1 MGNKSIQK
9 FFADQNS
16 VIDLSSLGNAK
27 GAKVSLS
34 GPDMNI
40 TTPRGSVIIV
50 NGALYS
56 SIKGNNLAVKFKDKT
71 ITGAKILGSVDLKDI
86 QLERIDSS
94 LVDSAQV
101 EKKGN
106 GKRRNK
112 KEEEEL
118 KKQLD
123 DAENAKKEA
132 DKAKEEAEKAKEA
145 AEKAL
150 NEAFEVQNSSK
161 QIEEMLQN
169 FLADNVAKDNL
180 AQQSDASQ
188 QNTQAKATQASKQN
202 DAEKV
207 LPQPINKNTS
217 TGKSNSSKNEENKL
231 DAESVKE
238 PLKVTLALAAESNS
252 GSKDDSITN
261 FTKPQFVGS
270 TAPNATVIIKI
281 NGIAVGQ
288 AVADS
293 LGNFTFTAP
302 ETLTDGTYNLEA
314 EAKTADGSGSAKLV
328 ITIDSVTDKPTF
340 ELSPESSVSGH
351 KGLTPTLTPS
361 IVGTAEENAKVD
373 IYVDNKLVASVD
385 VDKDGNWSYEF
396 KDNEL
401 SEGENSIKVVAVDK
415 AGNKNET
422 TDSII
427 TDTIAPEKPTIEL
440 DDSSDSGIKND
451 NITNSTLPTFIGVA
465 EPGSTVSIYLGLKH
479 LGEVIV
485 AKDGTWSYTLTT
497 PLKDGEYNITAT
509 ATDIAGHTS
518 ATANLPFTID
528 TRISYFSA
536 EIETTNDSGIVGDN
550 VTNNTR
556 PTFTGKTEP
565 NAIIS
570 VINSETGE
578 EVIFKANDKGEWTF
592 NFTSDSVEG
601 INNLT
606 FTVEDV
612 AGNKKDFSFSYVI
625 DTIAPVPPTVS
636 LEDYVVLPNGIILS
650 GNDLPALVGTAEP
663 KSTILLMRD
672 GKLYDSI
679 EVDSNGTWNYQFSN
693 KFLQGAYDIEIIS
706 QDAAGNKSSTVK
718 YSFTIQ
724 TEVVPPK
731 AELDASD
738 DSGAKGDWITNKHNA
753 LTLLGTAD
761 RFATVNILIDGKTIG
776 VTTADADGNWNFD
789 ISRNLSD
796 NVYKITV
803 ESIDPLGRTSSVDYQ
818 LTIDSF
824 TPIPTVML
832 HDSADSGVKGDM
844 ITKINTPLF
853 TGMAEANAKV
863 SIYVDGVLSGEAIAG
878 DDGVWNFQF
887 TTALSDGSH
896 DVTVKVEDIAGNT
909 ASSSAYN
916 FQIVTQTQKPTIE
929 LVNDTGVDNTDH
941 IINEKNPALTGTAA
955 PYSTVKLYIDG
966 ALIAEVRTNKDG
978 RWEYTLKADQGLV
991 DGDHRITASVEDIAG
1006 NIAHSDPFLIS
1017 VDTAISI
1024 PIVSLSPD
1032 SDSGISDD
1040 NLTNIVKPTLHL
1052 KDIDPDII
1060 SVQVWDAMSDT
1071 QIGVATQQPDG
1082 SWAYTFTSDL
1092 TEGLHQVYVKVEDI
1106 AGNKANSAIFD
1117 FTIDTTVSTPVISLL
1132 SKDDTG
1138 VTGDNLTNINKPGFA
1153 ISGVDADAHRVV
1165 VQVMH
1170 NGVSEEIEL
1179 SHLNGSWLFIPGN
1192 TWADGSYTL
1201 TVKVEDKAGNTNY
1214 SAPLTV
1220 VIDTQ
1225 IAIDGVELVNDSGVK
1240 GDNMTNDDRPH
1251 FRVTVPTDV
1260 NEVRLSIDGGNSW
1273 VQATPGVAGSWEYI
1287 WPTDLADGQY
1297 TLTVEAT
1304 DKAGNTVT
1312 KTIDFAVDTTLSVPV
1327 IVLDSADD
1335 TGIQGDNMTN
1345 STQPTFALQ
1354 HIDDDA
1360 VRVTVSVEHGGVT
1373 TTFDATKGTGG
1384 WTFTPPTSW
1393 ADGDYTLS
1401 VSVEDK
1407 AGNTSHSASLT
1418 VTVDTQIAINNIEL
1432 VNDSGIP
1439 DDNLTNNVRP
1449 HFQVTVPTDVN
1460 VVRLSIDGGKT
1471 WFNATQSATP
1481 GVWDYIWPDDVAD
1494 GGYTLTVEATD
1505 EAGNKATQTL
1515 DFTID
1520 TTLSVPTLSLDSAD
1534 DSGIAGD
1541 NITNVKTPGF
1551 TLNNIDTDVSRVIVE
1566 VMHNGIKQEVP
1577 LVQTGGQWRFAPT
1590 SDWADG
1596 DYILTVK
1603 VEDRAGNVK
1612 QSAPLT
1618 VTVDTHI
1625 AIDRIELVNDSGIPG
1640 DNLTN
1645 EARPHFQVTVPADVN
1660 GVRLSIDGGK
1670 TWFDA
1675 TQSATSGVWD
1685 YTWLTNV
1692 ANGPHTLMVEASDK
1706 AGNKT
1711 TQKLDFTIDTILS
1724 EPTITLDSADD
1735 SAAGDNITNVKMPG
1749 FTLGNIDAD
1758 VTKVVVTVAH
1768 DGKNQQIELIKNGGV
1783 WRFTP
1788 GAAWTD
1794 GDYTLTVKVEDKA
1807 GNTNYSAPLTVTIDT
1822 QTSIDR
1828 IELLNDTGIVGDNL
1842 TNEARPQFHI
1852 TVPTDVNSVQL
1863 SLDGGI
1869 NWVNATLT
1877 SDGVWEYIWPT
1888 DLVENTYT
1896 LTVKA
1901 TDVAGNTAT
1910 ETLNFIIDTT
1920 LSTPTITLDSADDSG
1935 TANDNKTNVKTPGFI
1950 IGGIDSDVTQVVVQ
1964 VMRDGHSEEVEL
1976 TQTNGQWRFV
1986 PGSAWT
1992 DGDYTLT
1999 VTVKDEAGN
2008 IRHSA
2013 PLTVTIDT
2021 QITIDHIE
2029 LVNDSGIPDDNLTN
2043 NVRPHFQ
2050 VTVPT
2055 DVNVVRLSIDGGKTW
2070 FNATQSATPGV
2081 WDYTWLAD
2089 VGEGKHT
2096 LTVEATD
2103 KAGNKTTQ
2111 QLDFIIDT
2119 LLSEPTIVL
2128 DNTDDSG
2135 TKGDHLTNVNKPTF
2149 LLGNIDADARY
2160 VTVEVQHGGTKEV
2173 LTATKDATGNWSVTP
2188 TGTWA
2193 DGDYTLTVRVEDEAG
2208 NEKHSASLTVTVD
2221 TQITIDVIE
2230 LVNDNGIP
2238 GDNMTNDAHPQF
2250 RVTVPGDVNEVS
2262 LSIDGGV
2269 TWVKATQS
2277 ATPGVWNYTWPGTV
2291 PDGDYTLN
2299 VKATDN
2305 AGNTVTETLHFTID
2319 TTLSTPVI
2327 VLDSADDSGV
2337 HGDNMTNHTQPTFAL
2352 QHIDDDAVRVTV
2364 SVEHGGVTTT
2374 FDATKDA
2381 GGWTFT
2387 PTGAWADGDYT
2398 LSVSVEDK
2406 AGNTSH
2412 SASLTVTVDTQIA
2425 INNIELVND
2434 SGIPDDN
2441 LTNNVRPHFQVTVP
2455 TDVNVVRLSI
2465 DGGKTWFNA
2474 TQSATPGV
2482 WDYIWPDDVADGGYT
2497 LTVEATDEAGNK
2509 ATQTLD
2515 FTIDT
2520 TLSVPTLS
2528 LDSADDSGIAGDNI
2542 TNVKTPGFTL
2552 NNIDTD
2558 VSRVIVEV
2566 MHNGIKQEVPLV
2578 QTGGQW
2584 RFAPTSDWADG
2595 DYILTVKVEDRA
2607 GNVKQSAPLT
2617 VTVDTH
2623 IAIDRIELV
2632 NDSGIPGDNLTNEAR
2647 PHFQVT
2653 VPADVN
2659 GVRLSIDGGKTWFD
2673 ATQSATSGVWDY
2685 TWLTNVANGPH
2696 TLMVEASDKAG
2707 NKTTQKL
2714 DFTIDTILSE
2724 PTITLDSADDSAAGD
2739 NITNVKMPGFTLGN
2753 IDADVTKVVVTVAHD
2768 GKNQQI
2774 ELIKN
2779 GGVWRFTPGAA
2790 WTDGDYTLTVKVE
2803 DKAGNTNYSAPLTVT
2818 IDTQTSIDRI
2828 ELLNDTGIVGDNLT
2842 NEARPQFHITV
2853 PTDVNSVQLSL
2864 DGGIN
2869 WVNATLTSDGVWEYI
2884 WPTDLVE
2891 NTYTLTVKATDVA
2904 GNTATETLNFIIDTT
2919 LSTPTITLDSADDS
2933 GTANDN
2939 KTNVKTPGFIIGG
2952 IDSDVTQVVVQVM
2965 RDGHSEEVELTQT
2978 NGQWRFVPGSAW
2990 TDGDYT
2996 LTVTVKDEAGNIRH
3010 SAPLTVTIDTQITID
3025 HIELVND
3032 SGIPDDNLTNNV
3044 RPHFQVTVPTD
3055 VNVVRLSIDGGKTWF
3070 NATQSATPGVWDYT
3084 WLADVGEGKH
3094 TLTVEATDKAGN
3106 KTTQQLDFIID
3117 TLLSE
3122 PTIVLDNTDDS
3133 GTKGDNL
3140 TNVNKPT
3147 FLLGNIDADARYVT
3161 VEVQH
3166 GGTKEVLTATKGATG
3181 IWSVTPTGTWADGDY
3196 TLTVRVE
3203 DDAGN
3208 VKYSAPLTVTVDTQI
3223 TIDVIELVND
3233 NGIPGDN
3240 LTNDVRPHFRV
3251 TVPGDVNEVRLS
3263 IDGGNTWVRATQGTA
3278 GIWDYTWPKD
3288 VTDGLHTLT
3297 VEATDKAG
3305 NKTTQTLDFTIDTR
3319 LSTPTIAMDSRDDT
3333 GAIGDHIT
3341 SVKRPGFTIGNID
3354 ADAHSVILRI
3364 TQGGN
3369 SQEVTL
3375 TQVGGQWRFTPDADW
3390 ADGSYT
3396 LTVEVTDNAGNV
3408 RQSTPLVVTVDT
3420 QTSITDI
3427 TLVNDHGVPDD
3438 NLTNSTRPQFE
3449 ITVPA
3454 DVNSV
3459 QLSIDGG
3466 ANWVSATQGIEGVWG
3481 YTWPTDMGDGKHTLT
3496 VMVTDRAGNTATQT
3510 LEFFIDTR
3518 LSTPTIALDSTDDT
3532 GTPGDDMTNRTRPTF
3547 ILQNIDSDV
3556 INVTVSVTH
3565 NGTTTSFTATQ
3576 GAGGWS
3582 FTPPAP
3588 WGDGDYTLTVTVED
3602 RAGNTR
3608 PSTPLTVTVDTQ
3620 IAIDRIELVNDSGV
3634 PGDNVTKHVRPQ
3646 FQISVPDD
3654 VEKVLLSIDGGTT
3667 WVTAIKS
3674 STAGIWDYTWPTDM
3688 PEGQHTLTVEVTDG
3702 AGNKMTETLNFTIDI
3717 TLLTPTIELAP
3728 DQDTGQNKNDNLTSV
3743 TQPVFVLGSID
3754 KDVRHVELS
3763 IEHNG
3768 TFKTVVLTESA
3779 DGWRYRPDSALA
3791 DGSYTFTVTVT
3802 DVAGNQ
3808 QTSAPLKVT
3817 IDGTLTTPVIEL
3829 AAGEDSGTV
3838 GDRLTNHD
3846 RPVFD
3851 IHQVDSDV
3859 TRVMVKV
3866 TYNGK
3871 THEEAAVFTNGQ
3883 WRFTPSASWAD
3894 GSYQLAVVV
3903 EDLAGNVKESAPFE
3917 VRIDTTTTI
3926 NNIVLLNDT
3935 GVQNDQLTNVAKP
3948 SFRIDVPGD
3957 VVQVRVTL
3965 DGGANWNVIRKN
3977 ADGQWIFDSPNTLV
3991 DGTYTLRVEA
4001 TDEAGNI
4008 ANKDLVFNIDTNI
4021 QVPTIALDAGQD
4033 TGANTADN
4041 ITNISRPTFTI
4052 GNVDPDV
4059 IKVVVTI
4066 DGHDY
4071 NATKV
4076 GAGWQF
4082 TPGNAIPDGSYNIT
4096 VTVEDKAGNTATSKP
4111 LPVVIDTTAEIE
4123 SVTLVTDSGDSD
4135 VDNITKV
4142 DKPQFSIVT
4151 ADDITHVRVK
4161 IDNAANW
4168 IELTKGGDGRWI
4180 FNVGSAL
4187 PDGQHT
4193 LLVDVTDIAGNVAQ
4207 ETLQF
4212 TIDTTLRE
4220 PTIVLDPT
4228 HDTGDDTNDNLTR
4241 INKPVFI
4248 IGNVDNDVSHIVVHI
4263 DGRDYTIENTGGNLT
4278 FTPDQPLSDGQHTIS
4293 VTVTDIA
4300 GNTKTSA
4307 ELRIEIDTQV
4317 QIDSVTL
4324 TTDSGVNDHDN
4335 VTNATRPSF
4344 EIATPDD
4351 VTSVL
4356 VSFDGVNWTPIS
4368 KNAAGQWEFTAGSAL
4383 PDGHYTLHV
4392 QATDRAGN
4400 TANSTLGFTVD
4411 TQIDGLSVVMLDDAG
4426 KDSTDGITNITS
4438 PRFEISAREPL
4449 QSVTVILNG
4458 KSSTLTQGAGN
4469 KWLFTPDTPLVDG
4482 TYKIEI
4488 VAEDIAG
4495 NKISKEVS
4503 FTIDTIVSDPS
4514 IDLLDADDTGESAV
4528 DNITSVTTPRFVIGN
4543 VPADID
4549 TVVIRINGVSYS
4561 VTANG
4566 NNLWE
4571 FQVPVALN
4579 DGVYEAVVVFRD
4591 IAGNT
4596 SETKLPFTIDTT
4608 TSVSVRMEPAS
4619 DTGNSNSDN
4628 LTNKQNPKFEG
4639 TAEPNAKLVI
4649 TIVDDKSG
4657 REVLK
4662 QTITV
4667 GADGNWSVTP
4677 NILPDGMYTINVVAT
4692 DVAGNTA
4699 QTQERFTIDTVTID
4713 PTIRLSDPSI
4723 DDQHE
4728 ATSLR
4733 PEFKGF
4739 AEAFSTIMIQWDG
4752 KVVGSANA
4760 NANGEWSW
4768 TPPSVLAPGSYV
4780 VSIVAKDKAGNES
4793 SQVDFPVVIPVID
4806 VTPPTIKLS
4815 EESDSGALG
4824 DFTTNNKTPT
4834 LIGSTLP
4841 NTIVSIYV
4849 DGVKVGEATADTAG
4863 RYTFQLS
4870 EMKDGHY
4877 VVQVGIVN
4885 PRDNSELRSTAV
4897 DVTIDTEV
4905 AELVWNISGMHEGGY
4920 INTVTPE
4927 IGGTSEPNSK
4937 ITIFVNGVEKAIAY
4951 TTGAGHWGVVLP
4963 ALGNDGNYELTFKV
4977 EDVAGNIRE
4986 FGPQNV
4992 ILDTVISPLTVV
5004 LREADDS
5011 GKVGDWITNKS
5022 HVTIDGTAEAGSTLT
5037 IRNPQGVVIATLV
5050 VGNDGRWSAE
5060 LDLREGSNAFV
5071 VVSEDKAGNS
5081 QQKEIL
5087 IEHDTQIEISDIS
5100 LSRDTNS
5107 GDKYDL
5113 ITNNKSPVLVAMT
5126 DPGAT
5131 VQVYINGVL
5140 QGTVEASSSGNI
5152 SYTMPANSADGEYQV
5167 QFVATDTA
5175 GNRVESAITTVTID
5189 SQIAVFD
5196 IDEDSLPALSNNRA
5210 LSVSGVGEA
5219 GSQVSIFVDG
5229 KLVNVVMVEADGTWR
5244 APILLQDDGT
5254 FNIHF
5259 SITDVAGNTEV
5270 SKDYSVDVDSS
5281 TDFPTLNLEDA
5292 SNSGSL
5298 DDLITNHNKPVLVGT
5313 AEAGATIHIYVDEKI
5328 VANVLV
5334 LEDGTWSY
5342 QFDNA
5347 LKDGEYSIRV
5357 VAEDPAGN
5365 TAESPRL
5372 LVTIDTSTFIDN
5384 PAMVAGSDN
5393 GIFSNDSITSQTRPT
5408 FSIFGEMNQ
5417 SVQIFID
5424 GVLVDTITV
5433 TDRNQVYRPES
5444 PLGDGSHSIY
5454 YVITDKAGNTATSK
5468 TLNFTIDTFNTT
5480 PVAIDSIGGQTL
5492 AEMTGSDGKI
5502 YITDTTRNLLFSGS
5516 AEPNS
5521 KIEIIING
5529 LNVGEVWVNEK
5540 GHWQM
5545 PVNPLY
5551 FTEGQLDI
5559 TVKSTDRAG
5568 NVNQEKYSIWV
5579 DTHIKVFTS
5588 ELDDNKSSSKTE
5600 WWSNS
5605 DLITM
5610 RGTGEIGATVSLIV
5624 AGVTLATAVV
5634 AATGRWELS
5643 TDKLPE
5649 GTYDIS
5655 LVIEDSAGNRWEDV
5669 REIFIDRTPPNAP
5682 VVTYSD
5688 IVNDLIIMQGTAEAK
5703 SQLIITDSEG
5713 NTYTLTVPDNGKW
5726 SMAIPYPSE
5735 GKFTITSVD
5744 AIGNRSDDVPLDIMK
5759 EVPVI
5764 SLSPDSDSG
5773 TVGDNIT
5780 RDKQPTFIIGN
5791 LESDVV
5797 VVQVDINGTV
5807 YNAEKNADGV
5817 WFFTPG
5823 TPLADGSYTISV
5835 IASDAAG
5842 NQKNSLPI
5850 TVTIDSTL
5858 TVPEIALAAGEDN
5871 GASDSDNVTNHTQ
5884 PKFTLQHI
5892 DADVTG
5898 VTVNVTHNGVTDIY
5912 QATQGADGWT
5922 FTPPAAWNDGNYTL
5936 SVTVVDRAGNS
5947 QQSASLAVTVDST
5960 VTVTADSQHDDASDD
5975 ATATAVTPPE
5985 SETVNAESATHLRTE
6000 PSAAEESV
6008 VKVTAY
6014 SITLLNADSGDEI
6027 DRSISQTPSFEIS
6040 VPENIVNVSIMFEGE
6055 EFTLPI
6061 TNQKAIFE
6069 VPLSLEDGEY
6079 TMDVKFIDKDNDFLI
6094 KEKTFS
6100 VDHSSADIVNA
6111 MNVRGKTE
6119 DDINDSPSTSSVG
6132 HNNNGAID
6140 VFAVNEVTLPVDNQ
6154 EEHA

>member
-427 TDTIAPEKPTIEL
+427 TDTIPPEKPTIEL

-536 EIETTNDSGIVGDN
+536 EIETTDDSGIVGDN

-578 EVIFKANDKGEWTF
+578 EVIFKANDQGEWTF

-601 INNLT
+601 VNNLT

-625 DTIAPVPPTVS
+625 DTVAPVPPTVS
-636 LEDYVVLPNGIILS
+636 LEDFVVLPNGIILS

-1032 SDSGISDD
+1032 SDSGIADD

-1060 SVQVWDAMSDT
+1060 SVQVWDAVSDT

-1106 AGNKANSAIFD
+1106 AGNKANSAVFD

-1384 WTFTPPTSW
+1384 WSFTPTGAW

-1439 DDNLTNNVRP
+1439 NDNLTNNVRP

-1481 GVWDYIWPDDVAD
+1481 GAWDYIWPDDVAD

-1505 EAGNKATQTL
+1505 KAGNKTTQEL

-1577 LVQTGGQWRFAPT
+1577 LVQAGGQWRFAPT

-1625 AIDRIELVNDSGIPG
+1625 AIDRIELVNDSGIPD

-2021 QITIDHIE
+2021 QIAIDHIE

-2043 NVRPHFQ
+2043 
-2050 VTVPT
+2050 
-2055 DVNVVRLSIDGGKTW
+2055 
-2070 FNATQSATPGV
+2070 
-2081 WDYTWLAD
+2081 
-2089 VGEGKHT
+2089 
-2096 LTVEATD
+2096 EA
-2103 KAGNKTTQ
+2103 
-2111 QLDFIIDT
+2111 
-2119 LLSEPTIVL
+2119 
-2128 DNTDDSG
+2128 
-2135 TKGDHLTNVNKPTF
+2135 
-2149 LLGNIDADARY
+2149 
-2160 VTVEVQHGGTKEV
+2160 
-2173 LTATKDATGNWSVTP
+2173 
-2188 TGTWA
+2188 
-2193 DGDYTLTVRVEDEAG
+2193 
-2208 NEKHSASLTVTVD
+2208 
-2221 TQITIDVIE
+2221 
-2230 LVNDNGIP
+2230 
-2238 GDNMTNDAHPQF
+2238 
-2250 RVTVPGDVNEVS
+2250 
-2262 LSIDGGV
+2262 
-2269 TWVKATQS
+2269 
-2277 ATPGVWNYTWPGTV
+2277 
-2291 PDGDYTLN
+2291 
-2299 VKATDN
+2299 
-2305 AGNTVTETLHFTID
+2305 
-2319 TTLSTPVI
+2319 
-2327 VLDSADDSGV
+2327 
-2337 HGDNMTNHTQPTFAL
+2337 
-2352 QHIDDDAVRVTV
+2352 
-2364 SVEHGGVTTT
+2364 
-2374 FDATKDA
+2374 
-2381 GGWTFT
+2381 
-2387 PTGAWADGDYT
+2387 
-2398 LSVSVEDK
+2398 
-2406 AGNTSH
+2406 
-2412 SASLTVTVDTQIA
+2412 
-2425 INNIELVND
+2425 
-2434 SGIPDDN
+2434 
-2441 LTNNVRPHFQVTVP
+2441 
-2455 TDVNVVRLSI
+2455 
-2465 DGGKTWFNA
+2465 
-2474 TQSATPGV
+2474 
-2482 WDYIWPDDVADGGYT
+2482 
-2497 LTVEATDEAGNK
+2497 
-2509 ATQTLD
+2509 
-2515 FTIDT
+2515 
-2520 TLSVPTLS
+2520 
-2528 LDSADDSGIAGDNI
+2528 
-2542 TNVKTPGFTL
+2542 
-2552 NNIDTD
+2552 
-2558 VSRVIVEV
+2558 
-2566 MHNGIKQEVPLV
+2566 
-2578 QTGGQW
+2578 
-2584 RFAPTSDWADG
+2584 
-2595 DYILTVKVEDRA
+2595 
-2607 GNVKQSAPLT
+2607 
-2617 VTVDTH
+2617 
-2623 IAIDRIELV
+2623 
-2632 NDSGIPGDNLTNEAR
+2632 
-2647 PHFQVT
+2647 
-2653 VPADVN
+2653 
-2659 GVRLSIDGGKTWFD
+2659 
-2673 ATQSATSGVWDY
+2673 
-2685 TWLTNVANGPH
+2685 
-2696 TLMVEASDKAG
+2696 
-2707 NKTTQKL
+2707 
-2714 DFTIDTILSE
+2714 
-2724 PTITLDSADDSAAGD
+2724 
-2739 NITNVKMPGFTLGN
+2739 
-2753 IDADVTKVVVTVAHD
+2753 
-2768 GKNQQI
+2768 
-2774 ELIKN
+2774 
-2779 GGVWRFTPGAA
+2779 
-2790 WTDGDYTLTVKVE
+2790 
-2803 DKAGNTNYSAPLTVT
+2803 
-2818 IDTQTSIDRI
+2818 
-2828 ELLNDTGIVGDNLT
+2828 
-2842 NEARPQFHITV
+2842 
-2853 PTDVNSVQLSL
+2853 
-2864 DGGIN
+2864 
-2869 WVNATLTSDGVWEYI
+2869 
-2884 WPTDLVE
+2884 
-2891 NTYTLTVKATDVA
+2891 
-2904 GNTATETLNFIIDTT
+2904 
-2919 LSTPTITLDSADDS
+2919 
-2933 GTANDN
+2933 
-2939 KTNVKTPGFIIGG
+2939 
-2952 IDSDVTQVVVQVM
+2952 
-2965 RDGHSEEVELTQT
+2965 
-2978 NGQWRFVPGSAW
+2978 
-2990 TDGDYT
+2990 
-2996 LTVTVKDEAGNIRH
+2996 
-3010 SAPLTVTIDTQITID
+3010 
-3025 HIELVND
+3025 
-3032 SGIPDDNLTNNV
+3032 

-3166 GGTKEVLTATKGATG
+3166 GGTKEVLTATKDATGNWSVTPTGTWADGDYTLTVRVEDEAGNEKHSASLTVTVDTQITIDAIELVNDNGIPGDNMTNDAHPQFRVTVPGDVNEVSLSIDGGVTWVKATQSATPGVWNYTWPGTVPDGDYTLNVKATDNAGNTVTETLHFTIDTTLSTPVIVLDSADDTGIQGDNMTNRTQPTFNLQHIDDDAVRVTVSVEHGGVTTTFDATKGVGGWTFTPPTSWGAGDYTLSVSVEDKAGNTSHSASLTVTVDTQIAINNIELVNDSGIPDDNLTNNVRPHFQVKVPTDVNEVRLSIDGGKTWFNATQSATPGVWDYTWLADVGEGKHTLTVEATDKAGNQTTQKLDFIIDTMLSEPTIVLDSTDDSGTKGDNLTNANKPTFILGNIDADARYVMVEVQHGGTKEVLTATKGATG
-3181 IWSVTPTGTWADGDY
+3181 IWSVTPTSTWADGDY

-3278 GIWDYTWPKD
+3278 GTWDYTWPKD

-3375 TQVGGQWRFTPDADW
+3375 TQAGGQWRFTPDADW

-3396 LTVEVTDNAGNV
+3396 LTVEVQDNAGNV
-3408 RQSTPLVVTVDT
+3408 RQSTPLIVTVDT

-3466 ANWVSATQGIEGVWG
+3466 ANWVSAAQGIEGVWG

-3620 IAIDRIELVNDSGV
+3620 IAIDHIELVNDSGV

-3717 TLLTPTIELAP
+3717 TLMTPTIELAP

-3851 IHQVDSDV
+3851 IRQVDSDV

-4307 ELRIEIDTQV
+4307 ELQIEIDTQV

-4528 DNITSVTTPRFVIGN
+4528 DNITSVTKPRFVIGN

-4549 TVVIRINGVSYS
+4549 TVVIRINGVSYP

-4662 QTITV
+4662 HTITV

-5298 DDLITNHNKPVLVGT
+5298 DDLITSHNKPVLVGT

-5384 PAMVAGSDN
+5384 PVMIAGSDN
-5393 GIFSNDSITSQTRPT
+5393 GIFSNDSITSQTRPA

-5468 TLNFTIDTFNTT
+5468 TLNFTIDTLNTT

-5529 LNVGEVWVNEK
+5529 LNVGEVWANDK

-5559 TVKSTDRAG
+5559 NVKSTDRAG

-5579 DTHIKVFTS
+5579 DTHIQVFTS
-5588 ELDDNKSSSKTE
+5588 ELDDNKSSSKTD

-5605 DLITM
+5605 STITM
-5610 RGTGEIGATVSLIV
+5610 RGMGEIGATVSLIV

-5634 AATGRWELS
+5634 AANGKWELS
-5643 TDKLPE
+5643 TDQLPE
-5649 GTYDIS
+5649 GKYDITLS
-5655 LVIEDSAGNRWEDV
+5655 IEDNAGNRKEEV
-5669 REIFIDRTPPNAP
+5669 HEIFIDRTPPNAP

-5703 SQLIITDSEG
+5703 SQLIITDSNG

-5898 VTVNVTHNGVTDIY
+5898 VTVNVTHNGVTDTY
-5912 QATQGADGWT
+5912 QATQGADDWT
-5922 FTPPAAWNDGNYTL
+5922 FTPPAAWNDGTYTL

-5947 QQSASLAVTVDST
+5947 QQSASLEVTVDST
-5960 VTVTADSQHDDASDD
+5960 VTVTADSQHDDAIDD

-5985 SETVNAESATHLRTE
+5985 SETVNAESATHLRTV

-6008 VKVTAY
+6008 VKETAY

-6040 VPENIVNVSIMFEGE
+6040 VPENIVNASVMFEGE

-6079 TMDVKFIDKDNDFLI
+6079 TMDVKFIDKDDDFLI

-6111 MNVRGKTE
+6111 MNARGKTE

>member
-2128 DNTDDSG
+2128 DSTDDSG

-2482 WDYIWPDDVADGGYT
+2482 WDY
-2497 LTVEATDEAGNK
+2497 
-2509 ATQTLD
+2509 
-2515 FTIDT
+2515 
-2520 TLSVPTLS
+2520 
-2528 LDSADDSGIAGDNI
+2528 
-2542 TNVKTPGFTL
+2542 
-2552 NNIDTD
+2552 
-2558 VSRVIVEV
+2558 
-2566 MHNGIKQEVPLV
+2566 
-2578 QTGGQW
+2578 
-2584 RFAPTSDWADG
+2584 
-2595 DYILTVKVEDRA
+2595 
-2607 GNVKQSAPLT
+2607 
-2617 VTVDTH
+2617 
-2623 IAIDRIELV
+2623 
-2632 NDSGIPGDNLTNEAR
+2632 
-2647 PHFQVT
+2647 
-2653 VPADVN
+2653 
-2659 GVRLSIDGGKTWFD
+2659 
-2673 ATQSATSGVWDY
+2673 
-2685 TWLTNVANGPH
+2685 
-2696 TLMVEASDKAG
+2696 
-2707 NKTTQKL
+2707 
-2714 DFTIDTILSE
+2714 
-2724 PTITLDSADDSAAGD
+2724 
-2739 NITNVKMPGFTLGN
+2739 
-2753 IDADVTKVVVTVAHD
+2753 
-2768 GKNQQI
+2768 
-2774 ELIKN
+2774 
-2779 GGVWRFTPGAA
+2779 
-2790 WTDGDYTLTVKVE
+2790 
-2803 DKAGNTNYSAPLTVT
+2803 
-2818 IDTQTSIDRI
+2818 
-2828 ELLNDTGIVGDNLT
+2828 
-2842 NEARPQFHITV
+2842 
-2853 PTDVNSVQLSL
+2853 
-2864 DGGIN
+2864 
-2869 WVNATLTSDGVWEYI
+2869 
-2884 WPTDLVE
+2884 
-2891 NTYTLTVKATDVA
+2891 
-2904 GNTATETLNFIIDTT
+2904 
-2919 LSTPTITLDSADDS
+2919 
-2933 GTANDN
+2933 
-2939 KTNVKTPGFIIGG
+2939 
-2952 IDSDVTQVVVQVM
+2952 
-2965 RDGHSEEVELTQT
+2965 
-2978 NGQWRFVPGSAW
+2978 
-2990 TDGDYT
+2990 
-2996 LTVTVKDEAGNIRH
+2996 
-3010 SAPLTVTIDTQITID
+3010 
-3025 HIELVND
+3025 
-3032 SGIPDDNLTNNV
+3032 
-3044 RPHFQVTVPTD
+3044 
-3055 VNVVRLSIDGGKTWF
+3055 
-3070 NATQSATPGVWDYT
+3070 T

-3122 PTIVLDNTDDS
+3122 LTIVLDNTDDS

-4263 DGRDYTIENTGGNLT
+4263 DGRDYTIENTGENLT

-4549 TVVIRINGVSYS
+4549 TVVIRINGVSYP

>member
-40 TTPRGSVIIV
+40 TTPHGSVIIV

-123 DAENAKKEA
+123 EAENAKKEA

-451 NITNSTLPTFIGVA
+451 SITNSTLPTFIGVA

-536 EIETTNDSGIVGDN
+536 EIETTDDSGIVGDN

-601 INNLT
+601 VNNLT

-625 DTIAPVPPTVS
+625 DTVAPVPPTVS
-636 LEDYVVLPNGIILS
+636 LEDFVVLPNGIILS

-1060 SVQVWDAMSDT
+1060 SVQVWDAASDT

-1106 AGNKANSAIFD
+1106 AGNKANSAVFD

-1179 SHLNGSWLFIPGN
+1179 SHLNGSWLFTPGN

-1327 IVLDSADD
+1327 IVLNSADD
-1335 TGIQGDNMTN
+1335 TGVQGDNMTN

-1373 TTFDATKGTGG
+1373 TTFDATKGVGG

-1393 ADGDYTLS
+1393 GAGDYTLS

-1439 DDNLTNNVRP
+1439 NDNLTNNVRP

-1471 WFNATQSATP
+1471 WFNATQNATP

-1505 EAGNKATQTL
+1505 EAGNKTTQTL

-1551 TLNNIDTDVSRVIVE
+1551 TLNNIDTDVSRVTVE

-1625 AIDRIELVNDSGIPG
+1625 AIDRIELVNDSGIPD

-1675 TQSATSGVWD
+1675 TQSATPGVWD

-1711 TQKLDFTIDTILS
+1711 TQKLDFIIDTMLS

-2021 QITIDHIE
+2021 QIAIDHIE

-2103 KAGNKTTQ
+2103 KAGNQTTQ
-2111 QLDFIIDT
+2111 KLDFIIDT
-2119 LLSEPTIVL
+2119 MLSEPTIVL
-2128 DNTDDSG
+2128 DSTDDSG
-2135 TKGDHLTNVNKPTF
+2135 TKGDNLTNANKPTF
-2149 LLGNIDADARY
+2149 ILGNIDADARY

-2327 VLDSADDSGV
+2327 VLDSADDTGIQ
-2337 HGDNMTNHTQPTFAL
+2337 GDNMTNRTQPTFNL

-2374 FDATKDA
+2374 FDATKGV

-2387 PTGAWADGDYT
+2387 PPTSWGAGDYT

-2441 LTNNVRPHFQVTVP
+2441 LTNNVRPQFQVKVP
-2455 TDVNVVRLSI
+2455 TDVN
-2465 DGGKTWFNA
+2465 
-2474 TQSATPGV
+2474 
-2482 WDYIWPDDVADGGYT
+2482 
-2497 LTVEATDEAGNK
+2497 E
-2509 ATQTLD
+2509 
-2515 FTIDT
+2515 
-2520 TLSVPTLS
+2520 
-2528 LDSADDSGIAGDNI
+2528 
-2542 TNVKTPGFTL
+2542 
-2552 NNIDTD
+2552 
-2558 VSRVIVEV
+2558 
-2566 MHNGIKQEVPLV
+2566 
-2578 QTGGQW
+2578 
-2584 RFAPTSDWADG
+2584 
-2595 DYILTVKVEDRA
+2595 
-2607 GNVKQSAPLT
+2607 
-2617 VTVDTH
+2617 
-2623 IAIDRIELV
+2623 
-2632 NDSGIPGDNLTNEAR
+2632 
-2647 PHFQVT
+2647 
-2653 VPADVN
+2653 
-2659 GVRLSIDGGKTWFD
+2659 
-2673 ATQSATSGVWDY
+2673 
-2685 TWLTNVANGPH
+2685 
-2696 TLMVEASDKAG
+2696 
-2707 NKTTQKL
+2707 
-2714 DFTIDTILSE
+2714 
-2724 PTITLDSADDSAAGD
+2724 
-2739 NITNVKMPGFTLGN
+2739 
-2753 IDADVTKVVVTVAHD
+2753 
-2768 GKNQQI
+2768 
-2774 ELIKN
+2774 
-2779 GGVWRFTPGAA
+2779 
-2790 WTDGDYTLTVKVE
+2790 
-2803 DKAGNTNYSAPLTVT
+2803 
-2818 IDTQTSIDRI
+2818 
-2828 ELLNDTGIVGDNLT
+2828 
-2842 NEARPQFHITV
+2842 
-2853 PTDVNSVQLSL
+2853 
-2864 DGGIN
+2864 
-2869 WVNATLTSDGVWEYI
+2869 
-2884 WPTDLVE
+2884 
-2891 NTYTLTVKATDVA
+2891 
-2904 GNTATETLNFIIDTT
+2904 
-2919 LSTPTITLDSADDS
+2919 
-2933 GTANDN
+2933 
-2939 KTNVKTPGFIIGG
+2939 
-2952 IDSDVTQVVVQVM
+2952 
-2965 RDGHSEEVELTQT
+2965 
-2978 NGQWRFVPGSAW
+2978 
-2990 TDGDYT
+2990 
-2996 LTVTVKDEAGNIRH
+2996 
-3010 SAPLTVTIDTQITID
+3010 
-3025 HIELVND
+3025 
-3032 SGIPDDNLTNNV
+3032 
-3044 RPHFQVTVPTD
+3044 
-3055 VNVVRLSIDGGKTWF
+3055 VRLSIDGGKTWF

-3106 KTTQQLDFIID
+3106 QTTQKLDFIID
-3117 TLLSE
+3117 TMLSE
-3122 PTIVLDNTDDS
+3122 PTIVLDSTDDS

-3140 TNVNKPT
+3140 TNANKPT
-3147 FLLGNIDADARYVT
+3147 FILGNIDADARYVT

-3203 DDAGN
+3203 DEAGN

-3319 LSTPTIAMDSRDDT
+3319 LSTPTITMDSRDDT

-3354 ADAHSVILRI
+3354 SDAQSVILRI

-3408 RQSTPLVVTVDT
+3408 RQSTPLIVTVDT

-3466 ANWVSATQGIEGVWG
+3466 ANWVSAAQGIEGVWG

-3620 IAIDRIELVNDSGV
+3620 IAIDHIELVNDSGV
-3634 PGDNVTKHVRPQ
+3634 PGDNITKHVRPQ

-3688 PEGQHTLTVEVTDG
+3688 PEGQHTLIVEVTDG
-3702 AGNKMTETLNFTIDI
+3702 AGNKMTGTLDFTIDI

-3851 IHQVDSDV
+3851 IRQVDSDV

-3903 EDLAGNVKESAPFE
+3903 EDLAGNVKESAPLE

-3957 VVQVRVTL
+3957 VIQVRVTL

-4187 PDGQHT
+4187 PDGKHT

-4307 ELRIEIDTQV
+4307 ELQIEIDTQV

-4528 DNITSVTTPRFVIGN
+4528 DNITSVTKPRFVIGN

-4549 TVVIRINGVSYS
+4549 TVVIRINGVSYP

-4619 DTGNSNSDN
+4619 DTGSSNSDN

-4662 QTITV
+4662 HTITV

-4723 DDQHE
+4723 DDQYE

-4733 PEFKGF
+4733 PEFKGL

-4834 LIGSTLP
+4834 LVGNTLP
-4841 NTIVSIYV
+4841 NAIVSIYV

-4963 ALGNDGNYELTFKV
+4963 ALGNDGNYVLTFKV

-5081 QQKEIL
+5081 QQKDIL

-5298 DDLITNHNKPVLVGT
+5298 DDLITSHNKPVLVGT

-5384 PAMVAGSDN
+5384 PVMMAGSDN
-5393 GIFSNDSITSQTRPT
+5393 GIFSNDSITSQTRPA
-5408 FSIFGEMNQ
+5408 FSIYGEMNQ

-5529 LNVGEVWVNEK
+5529 LNVGEVWVNDK

-5579 DTHIKVFTS
+5579 DTHIQVFTS
-5588 ELDDNKSSSKTE
+5588 ELDDNKSSSKTD

-5605 DLITM
+5605 STITM
-5610 RGTGEIGATVSLIV
+5610 RGMGEIGATVSLIV

-5634 AATGRWELS
+5634 AANGQWELS
-5643 TDKLPE
+5643 TDQLPE
-5649 GTYDIS
+5649 GKYDITLS
-5655 LVIEDSAGNRWEDV
+5655 IEDNAGNRKEEV
-5669 REIFIDRTPPNAP
+5669 HEIFIDRTPPNAP

-5703 SQLIITDSEG
+5703 SQLIITDSNG

-5759 EVPVI
+5759 ETPVI

-5780 RDKQPTFIIGN
+5780 RDNQPTFIIGN

-5858 TVPEIALAAGEDN
+5858 TVPEIALAAGEGN
-5871 GASDSDNVTNHTQ
+5871 GASDSDNVTNHNHTQ

-5922 FTPPAAWNDGNYTL
+5922 FTPPAAWNDGTYTL

-5947 QQSASLAVTVDST
+5947 LQSASLEVTVDST

-5975 ATATAVTPPE
+5975 ATPTAVTPPE
-5985 SETVNAESATHLRTE
+5985 SETVNAESATHLRTV

-6008 VKVTAY
+6008 VKETAY

-6040 VPENIVNVSIMFEGE
+6040 VPENIVNVSVMFEGE

-6079 TMDVKFIDKDNDFLI
+6079 TMDVKFLDKDDDFLI

-6111 MNVRGKTE
+6111 MNARGKTE

-6132 HNNNGAID
+6132 HNNNGAIE

>member
-161 QIEEMLQN
+161 QMEEMLQE

-188 QNTQAKATQASKQN
+188 QNTQAKASQASKQN

-427 TDTIAPEKPTIEL
+427 TDTIPPEKPTIEL

-536 EIETTNDSGIVGDN
+536 EIETTDDSGIVGDN

-578 EVIFKANDKGEWTF
+578 EVVFKANDQGEWTF

-612 AGNKKDFSFSYVI
+612 AGNKKDFSFSYFI
-625 DTIAPVPPTVS
+625 DTIAPLPPTVS

-1106 AGNKANSAIFD
+1106 AGNKANSAVFD

-1179 SHLNGSWLFIPGN
+1179 SHLNGSWLFTPGN
-1192 TWADGSYTL
+1192 TWTDGSYTL

-1327 IVLDSADD
+1327 IVLNSADD
-1335 TGIQGDNMTN
+1335 TGVQGDNMTN
-1345 STQPTFALQ
+1345 RTQPTFALQ

-1384 WTFTPPTSW
+1384 WTFTPTASW
-1393 ADGDYTLS
+1393 TDGDYTLS

-1449 HFQVTVPTDVN
+1449 QFQVTVPTDVN

-1471 WFNATQSATP
+1471 WVTAAQKAT
-1481 GVWDYIWPDDVAD
+1481 GVWEYIWPDDVTD
-1494 GGYTLTVEATD
+1494 GSHTLTVEATD

-1863 SLDGGI
+1863 SLDGGT

-1910 ETLNFIIDTT
+1910 ETLNFTIDTT

-1976 TQTNGQWRFV
+1976 TQIGGQWRFV

-2043 NVRPHFQ
+2043 NVRPQFQ

-2070 FNATQSATPGV
+2070 FNATQSSTPGV

-2135 TKGDHLTNVNKPTF
+2135 TKGDNLTNVNKPTF

-2193 DGDYTLTVRVEDEAG
+2193 DGDYTLTVRVEDDAG
-2208 NEKHSASLTVTVD
+2208 NVKHSASLTVTVD
-2221 TQITIDVIE
+2221 TQITIDDIE
-2230 LVNDNGIP
+2230 LVNDSGTR
-2238 GDNMTNDAHPQF
+2238 GDNLTNNANPHF
-2250 RVTVPGDVNEVS
+2250 RITVPGDVNEVS

-2277 ATPGVWNYTWPGTV
+2277 VTPGVWNYTWPGTV

-2327 VLDSADDSGV
+2327 VLDSADDTGIQ
-2337 HGDNMTNHTQPTFAL
+2337 GDNMTNRTQPTFNL

-2387 PTGAWADGDYT
+2387 PPTSWGAGDYT

-2482 WDYIWPDDVADGGYT
+2482 WDY
-2497 LTVEATDEAGNK
+2497 
-2509 ATQTLD
+2509 
-2515 FTIDT
+2515 
-2520 TLSVPTLS
+2520 
-2528 LDSADDSGIAGDNI
+2528 
-2542 TNVKTPGFTL
+2542 
-2552 NNIDTD
+2552 
-2558 VSRVIVEV
+2558 
-2566 MHNGIKQEVPLV
+2566 
-2578 QTGGQW
+2578 
-2584 RFAPTSDWADG
+2584 
-2595 DYILTVKVEDRA
+2595 
-2607 GNVKQSAPLT
+2607 
-2617 VTVDTH
+2617 
-2623 IAIDRIELV
+2623 
-2632 NDSGIPGDNLTNEAR
+2632 
-2647 PHFQVT
+2647 
-2653 VPADVN
+2653 
-2659 GVRLSIDGGKTWFD
+2659 
-2673 ATQSATSGVWDY
+2673 
-2685 TWLTNVANGPH
+2685 
-2696 TLMVEASDKAG
+2696 
-2707 NKTTQKL
+2707 
-2714 DFTIDTILSE
+2714 
-2724 PTITLDSADDSAAGD
+2724 
-2739 NITNVKMPGFTLGN
+2739 
-2753 IDADVTKVVVTVAHD
+2753 
-2768 GKNQQI
+2768 
-2774 ELIKN
+2774 
-2779 GGVWRFTPGAA
+2779 
-2790 WTDGDYTLTVKVE
+2790 
-2803 DKAGNTNYSAPLTVT
+2803 
-2818 IDTQTSIDRI
+2818 
-2828 ELLNDTGIVGDNLT
+2828 
-2842 NEARPQFHITV
+2842 
-2853 PTDVNSVQLSL
+2853 
-2864 DGGIN
+2864 
-2869 WVNATLTSDGVWEYI
+2869 
-2884 WPTDLVE
+2884 
-2891 NTYTLTVKATDVA
+2891 
-2904 GNTATETLNFIIDTT
+2904 
-2919 LSTPTITLDSADDS
+2919 
-2933 GTANDN
+2933 
-2939 KTNVKTPGFIIGG
+2939 
-2952 IDSDVTQVVVQVM
+2952 
-2965 RDGHSEEVELTQT
+2965 
-2978 NGQWRFVPGSAW
+2978 
-2990 TDGDYT
+2990 
-2996 LTVTVKDEAGNIRH
+2996 
-3010 SAPLTVTIDTQITID
+3010 
-3025 HIELVND
+3025 
-3032 SGIPDDNLTNNV
+3032 
-3044 RPHFQVTVPTD
+3044 
-3055 VNVVRLSIDGGKTWF
+3055 
-3070 NATQSATPGVWDYT
+3070 T

-3106 KTTQQLDFIID
+3106 QTTQKLDFIID

-3122 PTIVLDNTDDS
+3122 PTIALDSTDDS

-3147 FLLGNIDADARYVT
+3147 FILGNIDADARYVT

-3166 GGTKEVLTATKGATG
+3166 GGTGTKEVLTATKGATG

-3278 GIWDYTWPKD
+3278 GTWDYTWPKD

-3375 TQVGGQWRFTPDADW
+3375 TQAGGQWRFTPDADW

-3396 LTVEVTDNAGNV
+3396 LTVEVQDNAGNV
-3408 RQSTPLVVTVDT
+3408 RQSTPLIVTVDT

-3620 IAIDRIELVNDSGV
+3620 IAIDHIELVNDSGV

-3717 TLLTPTIELAP
+3717 TLMTPTIELAP

-3851 IHQVDSDV
+3851 IRQVDSDV

-4123 SVTLVTDSGDSD
+4123 SVTLVTNSGDSD

-4212 TIDTTLRE
+4212 TIDTTLQE

-4248 IGNVDNDVSHIVVHI
+4248 IGNVDNDVSHIVVHL

-4307 ELRIEIDTQV
+4307 ELKIEIDTQV

-4324 TTDSGVNDHDN
+4324 ITDSGVNDHDN

-4368 KNAAGQWEFTAGSAL
+4368 KNAAGQWQFTAGSAL
-4383 PDGHYTLHV
+4383 SDGHYTLHV

-4503 FTIDTIVSDPS
+4503 FTIDTVVSDPR

-4528 DNITSVTTPRFVIGN
+4528 DNITSVTKPRFVIGN

-4549 TVVIRINGVSYS
+4549 TVVIRINGVSYP

-4619 DTGNSNSDN
+4619 DTGSSNSDN

-4723 DDQHE
+4723 DDQYE

-4733 PEFKGF
+4733 PEFKGL

-4834 LIGSTLP
+4834 LIGNTLP
-4841 NTIVSIYV
+4841 NAIVSIYV

-5189 SQIAVFD
+5189 SKIAVFD

-5244 APILLQDDGT
+5244 APILLQDDGK

-5298 DDLITNHNKPVLVGT
+5298 DDLITSHNKPVLVGT

-5384 PAMVAGSDN
+5384 PAMMAGSDN
-5393 GIFSNDSITSQTRPT
+5393 GIFSNDSVTSQTRPA

-5579 DTHIKVFTS
+5579 DTHIQVFTS
-5588 ELDDNKSSSKTE
+5588 ELDDNKSSSKTD

-5605 DLITM
+5605 STITM
-5610 RGTGEIGATVSLIV
+5610 RGMGEIGATVSLIV

-5634 AATGRWELS
+5634 AANGQWELS
-5643 TDKLPE
+5643 TDQLPE
-5649 GTYDIS
+5649 GKYDITLS
-5655 LVIEDSAGNRWEDV
+5655 IEDNAGNRKEEV
-5669 REIFIDRTPPNAP
+5669 HEIFIDRTPPNAP

-5688 IVNDLIIMQGTAEAK
+5688 IVNDLIIMQGAAEAK
-5703 SQLIITDSEG
+5703 SQLIITDSNG

-5898 VTVNVTHNGVTDIY
+5898 VTVNVTHNGVTDTY

-5985 SETVNAESATHLRTE
+5985 SETVNAESATHLRTV

-6008 VKVTAY
+6008 VKETAY

-6040 VPENIVNVSIMFEGE
+6040 VPENIVNVSVMFEGE

-6079 TMDVKFIDKDNDFLI
+6079 TMDVKFIDKDDDFLI

-6111 MNVRGKTE
+6111 MNARGKTE

>member
-427 TDTIAPEKPTIEL
+427 TDTIPPEKPTIEL

-636 LEDYVVLPNGIILS
+636 LEDFVVLPNGIILS

-1032 SDSGISDD
+1032 SDSGIADD

-1106 AGNKANSAIFD
+1106 AGNKANSAVFD

-1179 SHLNGSWLFIPGN
+1179 SHLNGSWLFTPGN

-1201 TVKVEDKAGNTNY
+1201 TVKVEDKAGNTSY

-1327 IVLDSADD
+1327 IVLNSADD
-1335 TGIQGDNMTN
+1335 TGVQGDNMTN
-1345 STQPTFALQ
+1345 RTQPTFALQ

-1481 GVWDYIWPDDVAD
+1481 GAWDYIWPDDVAD

-1505 EAGNKATQTL
+1505 KAGNKTTQEL

-1711 TQKLDFTIDTILS
+1711 TQKLDFIIDTLLS

-2021 QITIDHIE
+2021 QI
-2029 LVNDSGIPDDNLTN
+2029 
-2043 NVRPHFQ
+2043 
-2050 VTVPT
+2050 
-2055 DVNVVRLSIDGGKTW
+2055 
-2070 FNATQSATPGV
+2070 A
-2081 WDYTWLAD
+2081 
-2089 VGEGKHT
+2089 
-2096 LTVEATD
+2096 
-2103 KAGNKTTQ
+2103 
-2111 QLDFIIDT
+2111 
-2119 LLSEPTIVL
+2119 
-2128 DNTDDSG
+2128 
-2135 TKGDHLTNVNKPTF
+2135 
-2149 LLGNIDADARY
+2149 
-2160 VTVEVQHGGTKEV
+2160 
-2173 LTATKDATGNWSVTP
+2173 
-2188 TGTWA
+2188 
-2193 DGDYTLTVRVEDEAG
+2193 
-2208 NEKHSASLTVTVD
+2208 
-2221 TQITIDVIE
+2221 
-2230 LVNDNGIP
+2230 
-2238 GDNMTNDAHPQF
+2238 
-2250 RVTVPGDVNEVS
+2250 
-2262 LSIDGGV
+2262 
-2269 TWVKATQS
+2269 
-2277 ATPGVWNYTWPGTV
+2277 
-2291 PDGDYTLN
+2291 
-2299 VKATDN
+2299 
-2305 AGNTVTETLHFTID
+2305 
-2319 TTLSTPVI
+2319 
-2327 VLDSADDSGV
+2327 
-2337 HGDNMTNHTQPTFAL
+2337 
-2352 QHIDDDAVRVTV
+2352 
-2364 SVEHGGVTTT
+2364 
-2374 FDATKDA
+2374 
-2381 GGWTFT
+2381 
-2387 PTGAWADGDYT
+2387 
-2398 LSVSVEDK
+2398 
-2406 AGNTSH
+2406 
-2412 SASLTVTVDTQIA
+2412 
-2425 INNIELVND
+2425 
-2434 SGIPDDN
+2434 
-2441 LTNNVRPHFQVTVP
+2441 
-2455 TDVNVVRLSI
+2455 
-2465 DGGKTWFNA
+2465 
-2474 TQSATPGV
+2474 
-2482 WDYIWPDDVADGGYT
+2482 
-2497 LTVEATDEAGNK
+2497 
-2509 ATQTLD
+2509 
-2515 FTIDT
+2515 
-2520 TLSVPTLS
+2520 
-2528 LDSADDSGIAGDNI
+2528 
-2542 TNVKTPGFTL
+2542 
-2552 NNIDTD
+2552 
-2558 VSRVIVEV
+2558 
-2566 MHNGIKQEVPLV
+2566 
-2578 QTGGQW
+2578 
-2584 RFAPTSDWADG
+2584 
-2595 DYILTVKVEDRA
+2595 
-2607 GNVKQSAPLT
+2607 
-2617 VTVDTH
+2617 
-2623 IAIDRIELV
+2623 
-2632 NDSGIPGDNLTNEAR
+2632 
-2647 PHFQVT
+2647 
-2653 VPADVN
+2653 
-2659 GVRLSIDGGKTWFD
+2659 
-2673 ATQSATSGVWDY
+2673 
-2685 TWLTNVANGPH
+2685 
-2696 TLMVEASDKAG
+2696 
-2707 NKTTQKL
+2707 
-2714 DFTIDTILSE
+2714 
-2724 PTITLDSADDSAAGD
+2724 
-2739 NITNVKMPGFTLGN
+2739 
-2753 IDADVTKVVVTVAHD
+2753 
-2768 GKNQQI
+2768 
-2774 ELIKN
+2774 
-2779 GGVWRFTPGAA
+2779 
-2790 WTDGDYTLTVKVE
+2790 
-2803 DKAGNTNYSAPLTVT
+2803 
-2818 IDTQTSIDRI
+2818 
-2828 ELLNDTGIVGDNLT
+2828 
-2842 NEARPQFHITV
+2842 
-2853 PTDVNSVQLSL
+2853 
-2864 DGGIN
+2864 
-2869 WVNATLTSDGVWEYI
+2869 
-2884 WPTDLVE
+2884 
-2891 NTYTLTVKATDVA
+2891 
-2904 GNTATETLNFIIDTT
+2904 
-2919 LSTPTITLDSADDS
+2919 
-2933 GTANDN
+2933 
-2939 KTNVKTPGFIIGG
+2939 
-2952 IDSDVTQVVVQVM
+2952 
-2965 RDGHSEEVELTQT
+2965 
-2978 NGQWRFVPGSAW
+2978 
-2990 TDGDYT
+2990 
-2996 LTVTVKDEAGNIRH
+2996 
-3010 SAPLTVTIDTQITID
+3010 ID

-3166 GGTKEVLTATKGATG
+3166 GGTKEVLTATKDATGNWSVTPTGTWADGDYTLTVRVEDEAGNEKHSASLTVTVDTQITIDAIELVNDNGIPGDNMTNDAHPQFRVTVPGDVNEVSLSIDGGVTWVKATQSATPGVWNYTWPGTVPDGDYTLNVKATDNAGNTVTETLHFTIDTTLSVPVIVLNSADDTGVQGDNMTNSTQPTFALQHIDDDAVRVTVSVEHGGVTTTFDATKGVGGWSFTPTGAWADGDYTLSVSVEDKAGNTSHSASLTVTVDTQIAINNIELVNDSGIPDDNLTNNVRPHFQVKVPTDVNEVRLSIDGGKTWFNATQSATPGVWDYTWLADVGEGKHTLTVEATDKAGNQTTQKLDFIIDTMLSEPTIVLDSTDDSGTKGDNLTNANKPTFILGNIDADARYVTVEVQYGGTKEVLTATKGATG

-3196 TLTVRVE
+3196 MLTVRVE

-3319 LSTPTIAMDSRDDT
+3319 LSTPTITMDSRDDT

-3354 ADAHSVILRI
+3354 SDAQSVILRI

-3408 RQSTPLVVTVDT
+3408 RQSTPLIVTVDT

-3466 ANWVSATQGIEGVWG
+3466 ANWVSAAQGIEGVWG

-3518 LSTPTIALDSTDDT
+3518 LSTPTIELDSTDDT

-3717 TLLTPTIELAP
+3717 TLMTPTIELAP

-3851 IHQVDSDV
+3851 IRQVDSDV

-4307 ELRIEIDTQV
+4307 ELKIEIDTQV

-4528 DNITSVTTPRFVIGN
+4528 DNITSVTKPRFVIGN

-4549 TVVIRINGVSYS
+4549 TVVIRINGVSYP

-4834 LIGSTLP
+4834 LVGNTLP
-4841 NTIVSIYV
+4841 NAIVSIYV

-4963 ALGNDGNYELTFKV
+4963 ALGNDGNYVLTFKV

-5037 IRNPQGVVIATLV
+5037 IRSPQGVVIATLV

-5081 QQKEIL
+5081 QQKDIL

-5408 FSIFGEMNQ
+5408 FSISGEMNQ

-5579 DTHIKVFTS
+5579 DTHIQVFTS
-5588 ELDDNKSSSKTE
+5588 ELDDNKSSSKTD

-5605 DLITM
+5605 STITM
-5610 RGTGEIGATVSLIV
+5610 RGMGEIGATVSLIV

-5634 AATGRWELS
+5634 ATNGQWELS
-5643 TDKLPE
+5643 TDQLPE
-5649 GTYDIS
+5649 GKYDITLS
-5655 LVIEDSAGNRWEDV
+5655 IEDNAGNRKEEV
-5669 REIFIDRTPPNAP
+5669 HEIFIDRTPPNAP

-5703 SQLIITDSEG
+5703 SQLIITDSNG

-5744 AIGNRSDDVPLDIMK
+5744 AIGNRSDDVSLDIMK

-5871 GASDSDNVTNHTQ
+5871 GVSDSDNVTNHTQ

-5898 VTVNVTHNGVTDIY
+5898 VTVNVTHNGVTDTY

-5922 FTPPAAWNDGNYTL
+5922 FTPPAAWNDGTYTL

-5985 SETVNAESATHLRTE
+5985 SETVNAESATHLRTV

-6008 VKVTAY
+6008 VKETAY

-6040 VPENIVNVSIMFEGE
+6040 VPENIVNVSVMFEGE

-6079 TMDVKFIDKDNDFLI
+6079 TMDVKFIDKDDDFLI

-6111 MNVRGKTE
+6111 MNARGKTE

>member
-161 QIEEMLQN
+161 QMEEMLQE

-427 TDTIAPEKPTIEL
+427 TDTIPPEKPTIEL

-536 EIETTNDSGIVGDN
+536 EIETTDDSGIVGDN

-578 EVIFKANDKGEWTF
+578 EVVFKANDQGEWTF

-625 DTIAPVPPTVS
+625 DTVAPVPPTVS

-1032 SDSGISDD
+1032 SDSGIADD

-1060 SVQVWDAMSDT
+1060 SVQVWDAASDT

-1106 AGNKANSAIFD
+1106 AGNKANSAVFD

-1384 WTFTPPTSW
+1384 WTFTPPALW

-1439 DDNLTNNVRP
+1439 NDNLTNNVRP
-1449 HFQVTVPTDVN
+1449 QFQVTVPTDVN

-1471 WFNATQSATP
+1471 WFNATQGATP
-1481 GVWDYIWPDDVAD
+1481 GSWDYIWPDDVAD

-1505 EAGNKATQTL
+1505 KAGNQTTQEL

-1590 SDWADG
+1590 SDWGDG

-1692 ANGPHTLMVEASDK
+1692 ANGPHTLMVEATDK
-1706 AGNKT
+1706 AGNQT
-1711 TQKLDFTIDTILS
+1711 TQKLDFIIDTLLS

-2013 PLTVTIDT
+2013 PLKVTVDT
-2021 QITIDHIE
+2021 QIGIDNIE
-2029 LVNDSGIPDDNLTN
+2029 LVNDSGIPNDNLTN
-2043 NVRPHFQ
+2043 NVRPQFQ

-2081 WDYTWLAD
+2081 WDYTWLTD
-2089 VGEGKHT
+2089 VANGSHT

-2103 KAGNKTTQ
+2103 AAGNKATQ
-2111 QLDFIIDT
+2111 NLEFNIDT
-2119 LLSEPTIVL
+2119 LLSEPTIAL
-2128 DNTDDSG
+2128 DSTDDSG
-2135 TKGDHLTNVNKPTF
+2135 TKGDNLTNVNKPTF

-2208 NEKHSASLTVTVD
+2208 NEKHSASLTITVD
-2221 TQITIDVIE
+2221 TQITIDDIE
-2230 LVNDNGIP
+2230 LVNDSGTK
-2238 GDNMTNDAHPQF
+2238 GDNLTNDANPHF
-2250 RVTVPGDVNEVS
+2250 RITVPGDVNEVS

-2269 TWVKATQS
+2269 TWVKAMQS
-2277 ATPGVWNYTWPGTV
+2277 STSGVWNYTWPKTLA
-2291 PDGDYTLN
+2291 DDDYTLT

-2305 AGNTVTETLHFTID
+2305 AGNTVTRTLDFTID

-2327 VLDSADDSGV
+2327 VLDSADDTGV
-2337 HGDNMTNHTQPTFAL
+2337 QGDNMTNRTQPTFNL

-2364 SVEHGGVTTT
+2364 SVEHGGVTST
-2374 FDATKDA
+2374 FDVTKDA

-2387 PTGAWADGDYT
+2387 PPTSWGAGDYT

-2441 LTNNVRPHFQVTVP
+2441 LTNNVRPQFQVKVP
-2455 TDVNVVRLSI
+2455 TDVN
-2465 DGGKTWFNA
+2465 
-2474 TQSATPGV
+2474 
-2482 WDYIWPDDVADGGYT
+2482 
-2497 LTVEATDEAGNK
+2497 E
-2509 ATQTLD
+2509 
-2515 FTIDT
+2515 
-2520 TLSVPTLS
+2520 
-2528 LDSADDSGIAGDNI
+2528 
-2542 TNVKTPGFTL
+2542 
-2552 NNIDTD
+2552 
-2558 VSRVIVEV
+2558 
-2566 MHNGIKQEVPLV
+2566 
-2578 QTGGQW
+2578 
-2584 RFAPTSDWADG
+2584 
-2595 DYILTVKVEDRA
+2595 
-2607 GNVKQSAPLT
+2607 
-2617 VTVDTH
+2617 
-2623 IAIDRIELV
+2623 
-2632 NDSGIPGDNLTNEAR
+2632 
-2647 PHFQVT
+2647 
-2653 VPADVN
+2653 
-2659 GVRLSIDGGKTWFD
+2659 
-2673 ATQSATSGVWDY
+2673 
-2685 TWLTNVANGPH
+2685 
-2696 TLMVEASDKAG
+2696 
-2707 NKTTQKL
+2707 
-2714 DFTIDTILSE
+2714 
-2724 PTITLDSADDSAAGD
+2724 
-2739 NITNVKMPGFTLGN
+2739 
-2753 IDADVTKVVVTVAHD
+2753 
-2768 GKNQQI
+2768 
-2774 ELIKN
+2774 
-2779 GGVWRFTPGAA
+2779 
-2790 WTDGDYTLTVKVE
+2790 
-2803 DKAGNTNYSAPLTVT
+2803 
-2818 IDTQTSIDRI
+2818 
-2828 ELLNDTGIVGDNLT
+2828 
-2842 NEARPQFHITV
+2842 
-2853 PTDVNSVQLSL
+2853 
-2864 DGGIN
+2864 
-2869 WVNATLTSDGVWEYI
+2869 
-2884 WPTDLVE
+2884 
-2891 NTYTLTVKATDVA
+2891 
-2904 GNTATETLNFIIDTT
+2904 
-2919 LSTPTITLDSADDS
+2919 
-2933 GTANDN
+2933 
-2939 KTNVKTPGFIIGG
+2939 
-2952 IDSDVTQVVVQVM
+2952 
-2965 RDGHSEEVELTQT
+2965 
-2978 NGQWRFVPGSAW
+2978 
-2990 TDGDYT
+2990 
-2996 LTVTVKDEAGNIRH
+2996 
-3010 SAPLTVTIDTQITID
+3010 
-3025 HIELVND
+3025 
-3032 SGIPDDNLTNNV
+3032 
-3044 RPHFQVTVPTD
+3044 
-3055 VNVVRLSIDGGKTWF
+3055 VRLSIDGGKTWF

-3106 KTTQQLDFIID
+3106 QTTQKLDFIID

-3122 PTIVLDNTDDS
+3122 PTIALDSTDDS

-3140 TNVNKPT
+3140 TSVNKPT
-3147 FLLGNIDADARYVT
+3147 FILGNIDADARYVT

-3181 IWSVTPTGTWADGDY
+3181 IWSVTPTGMWADGSH

-3208 VKYSAPLTVTVDTQI
+3208 VKYSAPLTVTVDTHI
-3223 TIDVIELVND
+3223 AIDDIELVND

-3305 NKTTQTLDFTIDTR
+3305 NQTTQTLDFTIDTR

-3396 LTVEVTDNAGNV
+3396 LTVEVQDNAGNV
-3408 RQSTPLVVTVDT
+3408 RQSTPLIVTVDT

-3466 ANWVSATQGIEGVWG
+3466 ANWVSAAQGIEGVWG

-3817 IDGTLTTPVIEL
+3817 IDGSLTTPVIEL

-3838 GDRLTNHD
+3838 GDRLTKHD

-3851 IHQVDSDV
+3851 IRQVDSDV

-3903 EDLAGNVKESAPFE
+3903 EDLAGNVKESAPLE

-3957 VVQVRVTL
+3957 VIQVRVTL

-3977 ADGQWIFDSPNTLV
+3977 ADGQWIFDTPNTLV

-4001 TDEAGNI
+4001 TDQAGNI

-4307 ELRIEIDTQV
+4307 ELKIEIDTQV

-4356 VSFDGVNWTPIS
+4356 VSFDGVNWTPVS
-4368 KNAAGQWEFTAGSAL
+4368 KNAAGQWQFTAGSAL
-4383 PDGHYTLHV
+4383 SDGHYTLHV

-4503 FTIDTIVSDPS
+4503 FTIDTVVSDPR

-4528 DNITSVTTPRFVIGN
+4528 DNITSVTKPRFVIGN

-4549 TVVIRINGVSYS
+4549 TVVIRINGVSYP

-4619 DTGNSNSDN
+4619 DTGSSNSDN

-4662 QTITV
+4662 HTITV

-4723 DDQHE
+4723 DDQYE

-4733 PEFKGF
+4733 PEFKGL

-4834 LIGSTLP
+4834 LVGNTLP
-4841 NTIVSIYV
+4841 NAIVSIYV

-5037 IRNPQGVVIATLV
+5037 IRNPQGGVIATLV

-5081 QQKEIL
+5081 QQKDIL

-5152 SYTMPANSADGEYQV
+5152 SYSMPANSADGEYQV

-5244 APILLQDDGT
+5244 APILLQDDGK

-5298 DDLITNHNKPVLVGT
+5298 DDLITSHNKPVLVGT

-5384 PAMVAGSDN
+5384 PVMMAGSDN
-5393 GIFSNDSITSQTRPT
+5393 GIFSNDSITSQTRPA

-5468 TLNFTIDTFNTT
+5468 TLNFTIDTLNTT

-5529 LNVGEVWVNEK
+5529 LNVGEVWVNDK

-5579 DTHIKVFTS
+5579 DTHIQVFTS
-5588 ELDDNKSSSKTE
+5588 ELDDNKSSSKTD

-5605 DLITM
+5605 STITM
-5610 RGTGEIGATVSLIV
+5610 RGMGEIGATVSLIV

-5634 AATGRWELS
+5634 AANGQWELS
-5643 TDKLPE
+5643 TDQLPE
-5649 GTYDIS
+5649 GKYDITLS
-5655 LVIEDSAGNRWEDV
+5655 IEDNAGNRKEEV
-5669 REIFIDRTPPNAP
+5669 HEIFIDRTPPNAP

-5703 SQLIITDSEG
+5703 SQLIITDSNG

-5759 EVPVI
+5759 ETPVI

-5871 GASDSDNVTNHTQ
+5871 GASDSDNVTNHNHTQ

-5922 FTPPAAWNDGNYTL
+5922 FTPPAAWNDGTYTL

-5947 QQSASLAVTVDST
+5947 LQSASLEVTVDST
-5960 VTVTADSQHDDASDD
+5960 VTVTADSQHDDAIDD

-5985 SETVNAESATHLRTE
+5985 SETVNAESATHLRTV

-6008 VKVTAY
+6008 VKETAY

-6040 VPENIVNVSIMFEGE
+6040 VPENIVNVSVMFEGE

-6079 TMDVKFIDKDNDFLI
+6079 TMDVKFIDKDDDFLI

-6111 MNVRGKTE
+6111 MNARGKTE

>member
-161 QIEEMLQN
+161 QMEEMLQN

-427 TDTIAPEKPTIEL
+427 TDTIPPEKPTIEL

-536 EIETTNDSGIVGDN
+536 EIETTDDSGIVGDN

-578 EVIFKANDKGEWTF
+578 EVVFKANDQGEWTF

-612 AGNKKDFSFSYVI
+612 AGNKKDFSFSYFI
-625 DTIAPVPPTVS
+625 DTIAPLPPTVS

-1106 AGNKANSAIFD
+1106 AGNKANSAVFD

-1179 SHLNGSWLFIPGN
+1179 SHLNGSWLFTPGN
-1192 TWADGSYTL
+1192 TWTDGSYTL

-1327 IVLDSADD
+1327 IVLNSADD
-1335 TGIQGDNMTN
+1335 TGVQGDNMTN
-1345 STQPTFALQ
+1345 RTQPTFALQ

-1384 WTFTPPTSW
+1384 WTFTPTASW
-1393 ADGDYTLS
+1393 TDGDYTLS

-1439 DDNLTNNVRP
+1439 NDNLTNNVRP

-1471 WFNATQSATP
+1471 WVTAAQKAT
-1481 GVWDYIWPDDVAD
+1481 GVWEYIWPDDVTD
-1494 GGYTLTVEATD
+1494 GSHTLTVEATD

-1711 TQKLDFTIDTILS
+1711 TQKLDFTIDTLLS

-1888 DLVENTYT
+1888 ELVENTYT

-1910 ETLNFIIDTT
+1910 ETLNFTIDTT

-1976 TQTNGQWRFV
+1976 TQIGGQWRFV

-2043 NVRPHFQ
+2043 NVRPQFQ

-2070 FNATQSATPGV
+2070 FNATQS
-2081 WDYTWLAD
+2081 
-2089 VGEGKHT
+2089 
-2096 LTVEATD
+2096 
-2103 KAGNKTTQ
+2103 
-2111 QLDFIIDT
+2111 
-2119 LLSEPTIVL
+2119 S
-2128 DNTDDSG
+2128 
-2135 TKGDHLTNVNKPTF
+2135 
-2149 LLGNIDADARY
+2149 
-2160 VTVEVQHGGTKEV
+2160 
-2173 LTATKDATGNWSVTP
+2173 
-2188 TGTWA
+2188 
-2193 DGDYTLTVRVEDEAG
+2193 
-2208 NEKHSASLTVTVD
+2208 
-2221 TQITIDVIE
+2221 
-2230 LVNDNGIP
+2230 
-2238 GDNMTNDAHPQF
+2238 
-2250 RVTVPGDVNEVS
+2250 
-2262 LSIDGGV
+2262 
-2269 TWVKATQS
+2269 
-2277 ATPGVWNYTWPGTV
+2277 
-2291 PDGDYTLN
+2291 
-2299 VKATDN
+2299 
-2305 AGNTVTETLHFTID
+2305 
-2319 TTLSTPVI
+2319 
-2327 VLDSADDSGV
+2327 
-2337 HGDNMTNHTQPTFAL
+2337 
-2352 QHIDDDAVRVTV
+2352 
-2364 SVEHGGVTTT
+2364 
-2374 FDATKDA
+2374 
-2381 GGWTFT
+2381 
-2387 PTGAWADGDYT
+2387 
-2398 LSVSVEDK
+2398 
-2406 AGNTSH
+2406 
-2412 SASLTVTVDTQIA
+2412 
-2425 INNIELVND
+2425 
-2434 SGIPDDN
+2434 
-2441 LTNNVRPHFQVTVP
+2441 
-2455 TDVNVVRLSI
+2455 
-2465 DGGKTWFNA
+2465 
-2474 TQSATPGV
+2474 
-2482 WDYIWPDDVADGGYT
+2482 
-2497 LTVEATDEAGNK
+2497 
-2509 ATQTLD
+2509 
-2515 FTIDT
+2515 
-2520 TLSVPTLS
+2520 
-2528 LDSADDSGIAGDNI
+2528 
-2542 TNVKTPGFTL
+2542 
-2552 NNIDTD
+2552 
-2558 VSRVIVEV
+2558 
-2566 MHNGIKQEVPLV
+2566 
-2578 QTGGQW
+2578 
-2584 RFAPTSDWADG
+2584 
-2595 DYILTVKVEDRA
+2595 
-2607 GNVKQSAPLT
+2607 
-2617 VTVDTH
+2617 
-2623 IAIDRIELV
+2623 
-2632 NDSGIPGDNLTNEAR
+2632 
-2647 PHFQVT
+2647 
-2653 VPADVN
+2653 
-2659 GVRLSIDGGKTWFD
+2659 
-2673 ATQSATSGVWDY
+2673 
-2685 TWLTNVANGPH
+2685 
-2696 TLMVEASDKAG
+2696 
-2707 NKTTQKL
+2707 
-2714 DFTIDTILSE
+2714 
-2724 PTITLDSADDSAAGD
+2724 
-2739 NITNVKMPGFTLGN
+2739 
-2753 IDADVTKVVVTVAHD
+2753 
-2768 GKNQQI
+2768 
-2774 ELIKN
+2774 
-2779 GGVWRFTPGAA
+2779 
-2790 WTDGDYTLTVKVE
+2790 
-2803 DKAGNTNYSAPLTVT
+2803 
-2818 IDTQTSIDRI
+2818 
-2828 ELLNDTGIVGDNLT
+2828 
-2842 NEARPQFHITV
+2842 
-2853 PTDVNSVQLSL
+2853 
-2864 DGGIN
+2864 
-2869 WVNATLTSDGVWEYI
+2869 
-2884 WPTDLVE
+2884 
-2891 NTYTLTVKATDVA
+2891 
-2904 GNTATETLNFIIDTT
+2904 
-2919 LSTPTITLDSADDS
+2919 
-2933 GTANDN
+2933 
-2939 KTNVKTPGFIIGG
+2939 
-2952 IDSDVTQVVVQVM
+2952 
-2965 RDGHSEEVELTQT
+2965 
-2978 NGQWRFVPGSAW
+2978 
-2990 TDGDYT
+2990 
-2996 LTVTVKDEAGNIRH
+2996 
-3010 SAPLTVTIDTQITID
+3010 
-3025 HIELVND
+3025 
-3032 SGIPDDNLTNNV
+3032 
-3044 RPHFQVTVPTD
+3044 
-3055 VNVVRLSIDGGKTWF
+3055 
-3070 NATQSATPGVWDYT
+3070 TPGVWDYT

-3166 GGTKEVLTATKGATG
+3166 GGTKEVLTATKDATGNWSVTPTGTWADGDYTLTVRVEDDAGNVKHSASLTVTVDTQITIDDIELVNDSGTRGDNLTNNANPHFRITVPGDVNEVSLSIDGGVTWVKATQSVTPGVWNYTWPGTVPDGDYTLNVKATDNAGNTVTETLHFTIDTTLSTPVIVLDSADDTGIQGDNMTNRTQPTFNLQHIDDDAVRVTVSVEHGGVTTTFDATKDAGGWTFTPPTSWGAGDYTLSVSVEDKAGNTSHSASLTVTVDTQIAINNIELVNDSGIPDDNLTNNVRPHFQVTVPTDVNVVRLSIDGGKTWFNATQSATPGVWDYTWLADVGEGKHTLTVEATDKAGNQTTQKLDFIIDTLLSEPTIALDSTDDSGTKGDNLTNVNKPTFILGNIDADARYVTVEVQHGGTGTKEVLTATKGATG

-3223 TIDVIELVND
+3223 TIDDIELVND

-3278 GIWDYTWPKD
+3278 GTWDYTWPKD

-3319 LSTPTIAMDSRDDT
+3319 LSTPTITMDSRDDT

-3354 ADAHSVILRI
+3354 SDAHSVILRI

-3375 TQVGGQWRFTPDADW
+3375 TQAGGQWRFTPDADW

-3396 LTVEVTDNAGNV
+3396 LTVEVQDNAGNV
-3408 RQSTPLVVTVDT
+3408 RQSTPLIVTVDT

-3466 ANWVSATQGIEGVWG
+3466 ANWVSAAQGIEGVWG

-3510 LEFFIDTR
+3510 LEFSIDTR

-3576 GAGGWS
+3576 GAAGWS

-3620 IAIDRIELVNDSGV
+3620 IAIDHIELVNDSGV

-3717 TLLTPTIELAP
+3717 TLMTPTIELAP

-3743 TQPVFVLGSID
+3743 TQPIFVLGSID

-3851 IHQVDSDV
+3851 IRQVDSDV

-4212 TIDTTLRE
+4212 TIDTTLQE

-4248 IGNVDNDVSHIVVHI
+4248 IGNVDNDVSHIVVHL

-4307 ELRIEIDTQV
+4307 ELKIEIDTQV

-4356 VSFDGVNWTPIS
+4356 VSFDGVNWTPVS
-4368 KNAAGQWEFTAGSAL
+4368 KNAAGQWQFTAGSAL
-4383 PDGHYTLHV
+4383 SDGHYTLHV

-4503 FTIDTIVSDPS
+4503 FTIDTVVSDPR

-4528 DNITSVTTPRFVIGN
+4528 DNITSVTKPRFVIGN

-4549 TVVIRINGVSYS
+4549 TVVIRINGVSYP

-4619 DTGNSNSDN
+4619 DTGSSNSDN

-4723 DDQHE
+4723 DDQYE

-4733 PEFKGF
+4733 PEFKGL

-4834 LIGSTLP
+4834 LVGNTLP
-4841 NTIVSIYV
+4841 NAIVSIYV

-4951 TTGAGHWGVVLP
+4951 TTGTGHWGVVLP

-5298 DDLITNHNKPVLVGT
+5298 DDLITSHNKPVLVGT

-5384 PAMVAGSDN
+5384 PVMMAGSDN
-5393 GIFSNDSITSQTRPT
+5393 GIFSNDSITSQTRPA

-5545 PVNPLY
+5545 LVNPLY

-5579 DTHIKVFTS
+5579 DTHIQVFTS
-5588 ELDDNKSSSKTE
+5588 ELDDNKSSSKTD

-5605 DLITM
+5605 STITM
-5610 RGTGEIGATVSLIV
+5610 RGMGEIGATVSLIV

-5634 AATGRWELS
+5634 AANGQWELS
-5643 TDKLPE
+5643 TDQLPE
-5649 GTYDIS
+5649 GKYDITLS
-5655 LVIEDSAGNRWEDV
+5655 IEDNAGNRKEEV
-5669 REIFIDRTPPNAP
+5669 HEIFIDRTPPNAP

-5703 SQLIITDSEG
+5703 SQLIITDSNG

-5759 EVPVI
+5759 ETPVI

-5773 TVGDNIT
+5773 TAGDNIT
-5780 RDKQPTFIIGN
+5780 RDNQPTFIIGN

-5898 VTVNVTHNGVTDIY
+5898 VTVNVTHNGVTDTY

-5985 SETVNAESATHLRTE
+5985 SETVNAESATHLRTV

-6008 VKVTAY
+6008 VKETAY

-6040 VPENIVNVSIMFEGE
+6040 VPENIVNVSVMFEGE

-6079 TMDVKFIDKDNDFLI
+6079 TMDVKFIDKDDDFLI

-6111 MNVRGKTE
+6111 MNARGKTE

>member
-161 QIEEMLQN
+161 QMEEMLQE

-427 TDTIAPEKPTIEL
+427 TDTIPPEKPTIEL

-536 EIETTNDSGIVGDN
+536 EIETTDDSGIVGDN

-578 EVIFKANDKGEWTF
+578 EVVFKANDQGEWTF

-625 DTIAPVPPTVS
+625 DTVAPVPPTVS

-706 QDAAGNKSSTVK
+706 QDAAGNKSSTIK

-955 PYSTVKLYIDG
+955 PYSTVKLYVDG

-1106 AGNKANSAIFD
+1106 AGNKANSAVFD

-1179 SHLNGSWLFIPGN
+1179 SHLNGSWLFTPGN

-1251 FRVTVPTDV
+1251 FRVAVPTDV

-1327 IVLDSADD
+1327 IVLNSADD
-1335 TGIQGDNMTN
+1335 TGVQGDNMTN
-1345 STQPTFALQ
+1345 RTQPTFALQ

-1384 WTFTPPTSW
+1384 WTFTPPALW
-1393 ADGDYTLS
+1393 EDGDYTLS

-1439 DDNLTNNVRP
+1439 NDNLTNNVRP

-1471 WFNATQSATP
+1471 WVTAAQKAT
-1481 GVWDYIWPDDVAD
+1481 GVWEYIWPDDVTD
-1494 GGYTLTVEATD
+1494 GSHTLTVEATD

-1541 NITNVKTPGF
+1541 NVTNVKTPGF

-1645 EARPHFQVTVPADVN
+1645 EARPHFQVTVPVDVN

-1711 TQKLDFTIDTILS
+1711 TQKLDFIIDTLLS

-2021 QITIDHIE
+2021 QIAIDHIE

-2043 NVRPHFQ
+2043 NVRPQFQ

-2070 FNATQSATPGV
+2070 FNATQSSTPGV

-2103 KAGNKTTQ
+2103 KAGNQ
-2111 QLDFIIDT
+2111 
-2119 LLSEPTIVL
+2119 
-2128 DNTDDSG
+2128 
-2135 TKGDHLTNVNKPTF
+2135 
-2149 LLGNIDADARY
+2149 
-2160 VTVEVQHGGTKEV
+2160 
-2173 LTATKDATGNWSVTP
+2173 
-2188 TGTWA
+2188 
-2193 DGDYTLTVRVEDEAG
+2193 
-2208 NEKHSASLTVTVD
+2208 
-2221 TQITIDVIE
+2221 
-2230 LVNDNGIP
+2230 
-2238 GDNMTNDAHPQF
+2238 
-2250 RVTVPGDVNEVS
+2250 
-2262 LSIDGGV
+2262 
-2269 TWVKATQS
+2269 
-2277 ATPGVWNYTWPGTV
+2277 
-2291 PDGDYTLN
+2291 
-2299 VKATDN
+2299 
-2305 AGNTVTETLHFTID
+2305 
-2319 TTLSTPVI
+2319 
-2327 VLDSADDSGV
+2327 
-2337 HGDNMTNHTQPTFAL
+2337 
-2352 QHIDDDAVRVTV
+2352 
-2364 SVEHGGVTTT
+2364 
-2374 FDATKDA
+2374 
-2381 GGWTFT
+2381 
-2387 PTGAWADGDYT
+2387 
-2398 LSVSVEDK
+2398 
-2406 AGNTSH
+2406 
-2412 SASLTVTVDTQIA
+2412 
-2425 INNIELVND
+2425 
-2434 SGIPDDN
+2434 
-2441 LTNNVRPHFQVTVP
+2441 
-2455 TDVNVVRLSI
+2455 
-2465 DGGKTWFNA
+2465 
-2474 TQSATPGV
+2474 
-2482 WDYIWPDDVADGGYT
+2482 
-2497 LTVEATDEAGNK
+2497 
-2509 ATQTLD
+2509 
-2515 FTIDT
+2515 
-2520 TLSVPTLS
+2520 
-2528 LDSADDSGIAGDNI
+2528 
-2542 TNVKTPGFTL
+2542 
-2552 NNIDTD
+2552 
-2558 VSRVIVEV
+2558 
-2566 MHNGIKQEVPLV
+2566 
-2578 QTGGQW
+2578 
-2584 RFAPTSDWADG
+2584 
-2595 DYILTVKVEDRA
+2595 
-2607 GNVKQSAPLT
+2607 
-2617 VTVDTH
+2617 
-2623 IAIDRIELV
+2623 
-2632 NDSGIPGDNLTNEAR
+2632 
-2647 PHFQVT
+2647 
-2653 VPADVN
+2653 
-2659 GVRLSIDGGKTWFD
+2659 
-2673 ATQSATSGVWDY
+2673 
-2685 TWLTNVANGPH
+2685 
-2696 TLMVEASDKAG
+2696 
-2707 NKTTQKL
+2707 
-2714 DFTIDTILSE
+2714 
-2724 PTITLDSADDSAAGD
+2724 
-2739 NITNVKMPGFTLGN
+2739 
-2753 IDADVTKVVVTVAHD
+2753 
-2768 GKNQQI
+2768 
-2774 ELIKN
+2774 
-2779 GGVWRFTPGAA
+2779 
-2790 WTDGDYTLTVKVE
+2790 
-2803 DKAGNTNYSAPLTVT
+2803 
-2818 IDTQTSIDRI
+2818 
-2828 ELLNDTGIVGDNLT
+2828 
-2842 NEARPQFHITV
+2842 
-2853 PTDVNSVQLSL
+2853 
-2864 DGGIN
+2864 
-2869 WVNATLTSDGVWEYI
+2869 
-2884 WPTDLVE
+2884 
-2891 NTYTLTVKATDVA
+2891 
-2904 GNTATETLNFIIDTT
+2904 
-2919 LSTPTITLDSADDS
+2919 
-2933 GTANDN
+2933 
-2939 KTNVKTPGFIIGG
+2939 
-2952 IDSDVTQVVVQVM
+2952 
-2965 RDGHSEEVELTQT
+2965 
-2978 NGQWRFVPGSAW
+2978 
-2990 TDGDYT
+2990 
-2996 LTVTVKDEAGNIRH
+2996 
-3010 SAPLTVTIDTQITID
+3010 
-3025 HIELVND
+3025 
-3032 SGIPDDNLTNNV
+3032 
-3044 RPHFQVTVPTD
+3044 
-3055 VNVVRLSIDGGKTWF
+3055 
-3070 NATQSATPGVWDYT
+3070 
-3084 WLADVGEGKH
+3084 
-3094 TLTVEATDKAGN
+3094 
-3106 KTTQQLDFIID
+3106 TTQQLDFIID

-3181 IWSVTPTGTWADGDY
+3181 IWSVTPTGMWADGSHTLTVRVEDEAGNVKYSVPLTITVDTQITIDDIELVNDSGTKGDNLTNDANPHFRITVPGDVNEVSLSIDGGVTWVKAMQSSTSGVWNYTWPKTLADDDY
-3196 TLTVRVE
+3196 TLTVKATDNAGNTVTRTLDFTIDTTLSTPVIVLDSADDTGVQGDNMTNRTQPTFNLQHIDDDAVRVTVSVEHGGVTTTFDVTKDAGGWTFTPPTSWGAGDYTLSVSVEDKAGNTSHSASLTVTVDTQIAINNIELVNDSGIPDDNLTNNVRPHFQVKVPTDVNEVRLSIDGGKTWFNATQSATPGVWDYTWLADVGEGKHTLTVEATDKAGNQTTQKLDFIIDTLLSEPTIALDSTDDSGTKGDNLTSVNKPTFILGNIDADARYVTVEVQHGGTKEVLTATKGATGIWSVTPTGMWADGSHTLTVRVE

-3208 VKYSAPLTVTVDTQI
+3208 VKYSAPLTVTVDTHI
-3223 TIDVIELVND
+3223 AIDDIELVND

-3305 NKTTQTLDFTIDTR
+3305 NQTTQTLDFTIDTR

-3396 LTVEVTDNAGNV
+3396 LTVEVQDNAGNV
-3408 RQSTPLVVTVDT
+3408 RQSTPLIVTVDT

-3466 ANWVSATQGIEGVWG
+3466 ANWVSAAQGIEGVWG

-3817 IDGTLTTPVIEL
+3817 IDGSLTTPVIEL

-3838 GDRLTNHD
+3838 GDRLTKHD

-3851 IHQVDSDV
+3851 IRQVDSDV

-3903 EDLAGNVKESAPFE
+3903 EDLAGNVKESAPLE

-3957 VVQVRVTL
+3957 VIQVRVTL

-3977 ADGQWIFDSPNTLV
+3977 ADGQWIFDTPNTLV

-4001 TDEAGNI
+4001 TDQAGNI

-4307 ELRIEIDTQV
+4307 ELKIEIDTQV

-4356 VSFDGVNWTPIS
+4356 VSFDGVNWTPVS
-4368 KNAAGQWEFTAGSAL
+4368 KNAAGQWQFTAGSAL
-4383 PDGHYTLHV
+4383 SDGHYTLHV

-4503 FTIDTIVSDPS
+4503 FTIDTVVSDPR

-4528 DNITSVTTPRFVIGN
+4528 DNITSVTKPRFVIGN

-4549 TVVIRINGVSYS
+4549 TVVIRINGVSYP

-4619 DTGNSNSDN
+4619 DTGSSNSDN

-4662 QTITV
+4662 HTITV

-4723 DDQHE
+4723 DDQYE

-4733 PEFKGF
+4733 PEFKGL

-4834 LIGSTLP
+4834 LVGNTLP
-4841 NTIVSIYV
+4841 NAIVSIYV

-5081 QQKEIL
+5081 QQKDIL

-5270 SKDYSVDVDSS
+5270 SKDYSVGVDSS

-5298 DDLITNHNKPVLVGT
+5298 DDLITSHNKPVLVGT

-5384 PAMVAGSDN
+5384 PVMMAGSDN
-5393 GIFSNDSITSQTRPT
+5393 GIFSNDSITSQTRPA
-5408 FSIFGEMNQ
+5408 FSIYGEMNQ

-5529 LNVGEVWVNEK
+5529 LNVGEVWVNDK

-5579 DTHIKVFTS
+5579 DTHIQVFTS
-5588 ELDDNKSSSKTE
+5588 ELDDNKSSSKTD

-5605 DLITM
+5605 STITM
-5610 RGTGEIGATVSLIV
+5610 RGMGEIGATVSLIV

-5634 AATGRWELS
+5634 AANGQWELS
-5643 TDKLPE
+5643 TDQLPE
-5649 GTYDIS
+5649 GKYDITLS
-5655 LVIEDSAGNRWEDV
+5655 IEDNAGNRKEEV
-5669 REIFIDRTPPNAP
+5669 HEIFIDRTPPNAP

-5703 SQLIITDSEG
+5703 SQLIITDSNG

-5759 EVPVI
+5759 ETPVI

-5773 TVGDNIT
+5773 TAGDNIT
-5780 RDKQPTFIIGN
+5780 RDNQPTFIIGN

-5835 IASDAAG
+5835 IASDAVG

-5871 GASDSDNVTNHTQ
+5871 GASHSDNVTNHNHTQ

-5898 VTVNVTHNGVTDIY
+5898 VTVNVTHNGVTDTY

-5960 VTVTADSQHDDASDD
+5960 VTVTADSQHNDASDD
-5975 ATATAVTPPE
+5975 ATAIAVTPPE
-5985 SETVNAESATHLRTE
+5985 SETVNAESATHLRTV

-6008 VKVTAY
+6008 VKETAY
-6014 SITLLNADSGDEI
+6014 SITLLNVDSGDEI

-6040 VPENIVNVSIMFEGE
+6040 VPENIVNVSVMFEGE

-6079 TMDVKFIDKDNDFLI
+6079 TMDVKFIDKDDDFLI

-6111 MNVRGKTE
+6111 MNARGKTE

>member
-40 TTPRGSVIIV
+40 TTPHGSVIIV

-625 DTIAPVPPTVS
+625 DTVAPVPPTVS
-636 LEDYVVLPNGIILS
+636 LEDFVVLPNGIILS

-1060 SVQVWDAMSDT
+1060 SVQVWDAASDT

-1106 AGNKANSAIFD
+1106 AGNKANSAVFD

-1179 SHLNGSWLFIPGN
+1179 SHLNGSWLFTPGN

-1327 IVLDSADD
+1327 IVLNSADD
-1335 TGIQGDNMTN
+1335 TGVQGDNMTN

-1384 WTFTPPTSW
+1384 WSFTPTGAW

-1439 DDNLTNNVRP
+1439 NDNLTNNVRP

-1471 WFNATQSATP
+1471 WFNATQNATP

-1505 EAGNKATQTL
+1505 EAGNKTTQTL

-1711 TQKLDFTIDTILS
+1711 TQKLDFIIDTMLS

-2021 QITIDHIE
+2021 QI
-2029 LVNDSGIPDDNLTN
+2029 
-2043 NVRPHFQ
+2043 
-2050 VTVPT
+2050 
-2055 DVNVVRLSIDGGKTW
+2055 
-2070 FNATQSATPGV
+2070 
-2081 WDYTWLAD
+2081 
-2089 VGEGKHT
+2089 
-2096 LTVEATD
+2096 
-2103 KAGNKTTQ
+2103 
-2111 QLDFIIDT
+2111 
-2119 LLSEPTIVL
+2119 
-2128 DNTDDSG
+2128 
-2135 TKGDHLTNVNKPTF
+2135 
-2149 LLGNIDADARY
+2149 
-2160 VTVEVQHGGTKEV
+2160 
-2173 LTATKDATGNWSVTP
+2173 
-2188 TGTWA
+2188 
-2193 DGDYTLTVRVEDEAG
+2193 
-2208 NEKHSASLTVTVD
+2208 
-2221 TQITIDVIE
+2221 
-2230 LVNDNGIP
+2230 
-2238 GDNMTNDAHPQF
+2238 
-2250 RVTVPGDVNEVS
+2250 
-2262 LSIDGGV
+2262 
-2269 TWVKATQS
+2269 
-2277 ATPGVWNYTWPGTV
+2277 
-2291 PDGDYTLN
+2291 
-2299 VKATDN
+2299 
-2305 AGNTVTETLHFTID
+2305 
-2319 TTLSTPVI
+2319 
-2327 VLDSADDSGV
+2327 
-2337 HGDNMTNHTQPTFAL
+2337 
-2352 QHIDDDAVRVTV
+2352 
-2364 SVEHGGVTTT
+2364 
-2374 FDATKDA
+2374 
-2381 GGWTFT
+2381 
-2387 PTGAWADGDYT
+2387 
-2398 LSVSVEDK
+2398 
-2406 AGNTSH
+2406 
-2412 SASLTVTVDTQIA
+2412 A

-2441 LTNNVRPHFQVTVP
+2441 LTNNVRPHFQVKVP
-2455 TDVNVVRLSI
+2455 TDVN
-2465 DGGKTWFNA
+2465 
-2474 TQSATPGV
+2474 
-2482 WDYIWPDDVADGGYT
+2482 
-2497 LTVEATDEAGNK
+2497 E
-2509 ATQTLD
+2509 
-2515 FTIDT
+2515 
-2520 TLSVPTLS
+2520 
-2528 LDSADDSGIAGDNI
+2528 
-2542 TNVKTPGFTL
+2542 
-2552 NNIDTD
+2552 
-2558 VSRVIVEV
+2558 
-2566 MHNGIKQEVPLV
+2566 
-2578 QTGGQW
+2578 
-2584 RFAPTSDWADG
+2584 
-2595 DYILTVKVEDRA
+2595 
-2607 GNVKQSAPLT
+2607 
-2617 VTVDTH
+2617 
-2623 IAIDRIELV
+2623 
-2632 NDSGIPGDNLTNEAR
+2632 
-2647 PHFQVT
+2647 
-2653 VPADVN
+2653 
-2659 GVRLSIDGGKTWFD
+2659 
-2673 ATQSATSGVWDY
+2673 
-2685 TWLTNVANGPH
+2685 
-2696 TLMVEASDKAG
+2696 
-2707 NKTTQKL
+2707 
-2714 DFTIDTILSE
+2714 
-2724 PTITLDSADDSAAGD
+2724 
-2739 NITNVKMPGFTLGN
+2739 
-2753 IDADVTKVVVTVAHD
+2753 
-2768 GKNQQI
+2768 
-2774 ELIKN
+2774 
-2779 GGVWRFTPGAA
+2779 
-2790 WTDGDYTLTVKVE
+2790 
-2803 DKAGNTNYSAPLTVT
+2803 
-2818 IDTQTSIDRI
+2818 
-2828 ELLNDTGIVGDNLT
+2828 
-2842 NEARPQFHITV
+2842 
-2853 PTDVNSVQLSL
+2853 
-2864 DGGIN
+2864 
-2869 WVNATLTSDGVWEYI
+2869 
-2884 WPTDLVE
+2884 
-2891 NTYTLTVKATDVA
+2891 
-2904 GNTATETLNFIIDTT
+2904 
-2919 LSTPTITLDSADDS
+2919 
-2933 GTANDN
+2933 
-2939 KTNVKTPGFIIGG
+2939 
-2952 IDSDVTQVVVQVM
+2952 
-2965 RDGHSEEVELTQT
+2965 
-2978 NGQWRFVPGSAW
+2978 
-2990 TDGDYT
+2990 
-2996 LTVTVKDEAGNIRH
+2996 
-3010 SAPLTVTIDTQITID
+3010 
-3025 HIELVND
+3025 
-3032 SGIPDDNLTNNV
+3032 
-3044 RPHFQVTVPTD
+3044 
-3055 VNVVRLSIDGGKTWF
+3055 VRLSIDGGKTWF

-3166 GGTKEVLTATKGATG
+3166 GGTKEVLTATKDATGNWSVTPTGTWADGDYTLTVRVEDEAGNEKHSASLTVTVDTQITIDAIELVNDNGIPGDNMTNDAHPQFRVTVPGDVNEVSLSIDGGVTWVKATQSATPGVWNYTWPGTVPDGDYTLNVKATDNAGNTVTETLHFTIDTTLSTPVIVLDSADDTGIQGDNMTNRTQPTFNLQHIDDDAVRVTVSVEHGGVTTTFDATKGVGGWTFTPPTSWGAGDYTLSVSVEDKAGNTSHSASLTVTVDTQIAINNIELVNDSGIPDDNLTNNVRPHFQVKVPTDVNEVRLSIDGGKTWFNATQSATPGVWDYTWLADVGEGKHTLTVEATDKAGNQTTQKLDFIIDTMLSEPTIVLDSTDDSGTKGDNLTNANKPTFILGNIDADARYVTVEVQYGGTKEVLTATKGATG

-3408 RQSTPLVVTVDT
+3408 RQSTPLIVTVDT

-3466 ANWVSATQGIEGVWG
+3466 ANWVSAAQGIEGVWG

-3620 IAIDRIELVNDSGV
+3620 IAIDHIELVNDSGV

-3688 PEGQHTLTVEVTDG
+3688 PEGQHTLIVEVTDG
-3702 AGNKMTETLNFTIDI
+3702 AGNKMTGTLDFTIDI

-3851 IHQVDSDV
+3851 IRQVDSDV

-4307 ELRIEIDTQV
+4307 ELKIEIDTQV

-4528 DNITSVTTPRFVIGN
+4528 DNITSVTKPRFVIGN

-4549 TVVIRINGVSYS
+4549 TVVIRINGVSYP

-4897 DVTIDTEV
+4897 DLTIDTEV

-4963 ALGNDGNYELTFKV
+4963 ALGNDGNYVLTFKV

-5298 DDLITNHNKPVLVGT
+5298 DDLITSHNKPVLVGT

-5384 PAMVAGSDN
+5384 PVMMAGSDN
-5393 GIFSNDSITSQTRPT
+5393 GIFSNDSITSQTRPA
-5408 FSIFGEMNQ
+5408 FSIYGEMNQ

-5529 LNVGEVWVNEK
+5529 LNVGEVWANDK

-5559 TVKSTDRAG
+5559 NVKSTDRAG

-5579 DTHIKVFTS
+5579 DTHIQVFTS
-5588 ELDDNKSSSKTE
+5588 ELDDNKSSSKTD

-5605 DLITM
+5605 STITM
-5610 RGTGEIGATVSLIV
+5610 RGMGEIGATVSLIV

-5634 AATGRWELS
+5634 AANGQWELS
-5643 TDKLPE
+5643 TDQLPE
-5649 GTYDIS
+5649 GKYDITLS
-5655 LVIEDSAGNRWEDV
+5655 IEDNAGNRKEEV
-5669 REIFIDRTPPNAP
+5669 HEIFIDRTPPNAP

-5703 SQLIITDSEG
+5703 SQLIITDSNG

-5835 IASDAAG
+5835 VASDAAG

-5922 FTPPAAWNDGNYTL
+5922 FTPPAAWNDGTYTL

-5960 VTVTADSQHDDASDD
+5960 VTVTADSQHNDASDD

-5985 SETVNAESATHLRTE
+5985 SETVNAESATHLRTV
-6000 PSAAEESV
+6000 PSVAEESV
-6008 VKVTAY
+6008 VKETAY

-6040 VPENIVNVSIMFEGE
+6040 VPENIVNVSVMFEGE

-6079 TMDVKFIDKDNDFLI
+6079 TMDVKFIDKDDDFLI

-6111 MNVRGKTE
+6111 MNARGKTE

>member
-238 PLKVTLALAAESNS
+238 PLKVTLALATESNS

-625 DTIAPVPPTVS
+625 DTVAPVPPTVS
-636 LEDYVVLPNGIILS
+636 LEDFVVLPNGIILS

-1032 SDSGISDD
+1032 SDSGVSDD
-1040 NLTNIVKPTLHL
+1040 NLTNIVKPILHL

-1060 SVQVWDAMSDT
+1060 SVQVWDAASDT

-1106 AGNKANSAIFD
+1106 AGNKANSAVFD

-1201 TVKVEDKAGNTNY
+1201 TVKVEDKAGNTSY

-1384 WTFTPPTSW
+1384 WSFTPTGAW

-1439 DDNLTNNVRP
+1439 NDNLTNNVRP

-1481 GVWDYIWPDDVAD
+1481 GAWDYIWPDDVAD

-1505 EAGNKATQTL
+1505 KAGNKTTQEL

-2128 DNTDDSG
+2128 DSTDDSG
-2135 TKGDHLTNVNKPTF
+2135 TKGDNLTNVNKPTF

-2319 TTLSTPVI
+2319 TTLSVPVI
-2327 VLDSADDSGV
+2327 VLNSADDTGV
-2337 HGDNMTNHTQPTFAL
+2337 QGDNMTNSTQPTFAL

-2374 FDATKDA
+2374 FDATKGT
-2381 GGWTFT
+2381 GGWSFT

-2441 LTNNVRPHFQVTVP
+2441 LTNNVRPHFQVKVP
-2455 TDVNVVRLSI
+2455 MDVN
-2465 DGGKTWFNA
+2465 
-2474 TQSATPGV
+2474 
-2482 WDYIWPDDVADGGYT
+2482 
-2497 LTVEATDEAGNK
+2497 E
-2509 ATQTLD
+2509 
-2515 FTIDT
+2515 
-2520 TLSVPTLS
+2520 
-2528 LDSADDSGIAGDNI
+2528 
-2542 TNVKTPGFTL
+2542 
-2552 NNIDTD
+2552 
-2558 VSRVIVEV
+2558 
-2566 MHNGIKQEVPLV
+2566 
-2578 QTGGQW
+2578 
-2584 RFAPTSDWADG
+2584 
-2595 DYILTVKVEDRA
+2595 
-2607 GNVKQSAPLT
+2607 
-2617 VTVDTH
+2617 
-2623 IAIDRIELV
+2623 
-2632 NDSGIPGDNLTNEAR
+2632 
-2647 PHFQVT
+2647 
-2653 VPADVN
+2653 
-2659 GVRLSIDGGKTWFD
+2659 
-2673 ATQSATSGVWDY
+2673 
-2685 TWLTNVANGPH
+2685 
-2696 TLMVEASDKAG
+2696 
-2707 NKTTQKL
+2707 
-2714 DFTIDTILSE
+2714 
-2724 PTITLDSADDSAAGD
+2724 
-2739 NITNVKMPGFTLGN
+2739 
-2753 IDADVTKVVVTVAHD
+2753 
-2768 GKNQQI
+2768 
-2774 ELIKN
+2774 
-2779 GGVWRFTPGAA
+2779 
-2790 WTDGDYTLTVKVE
+2790 
-2803 DKAGNTNYSAPLTVT
+2803 
-2818 IDTQTSIDRI
+2818 
-2828 ELLNDTGIVGDNLT
+2828 
-2842 NEARPQFHITV
+2842 
-2853 PTDVNSVQLSL
+2853 
-2864 DGGIN
+2864 
-2869 WVNATLTSDGVWEYI
+2869 
-2884 WPTDLVE
+2884 
-2891 NTYTLTVKATDVA
+2891 
-2904 GNTATETLNFIIDTT
+2904 
-2919 LSTPTITLDSADDS
+2919 
-2933 GTANDN
+2933 
-2939 KTNVKTPGFIIGG
+2939 
-2952 IDSDVTQVVVQVM
+2952 
-2965 RDGHSEEVELTQT
+2965 
-2978 NGQWRFVPGSAW
+2978 
-2990 TDGDYT
+2990 
-2996 LTVTVKDEAGNIRH
+2996 
-3010 SAPLTVTIDTQITID
+3010 
-3025 HIELVND
+3025 
-3032 SGIPDDNLTNNV
+3032 
-3044 RPHFQVTVPTD
+3044 
-3055 VNVVRLSIDGGKTWF
+3055 VRLSIDGGKTWF

-3106 KTTQQLDFIID
+3106 QTTQKLDFIID

-3122 PTIVLDNTDDS
+3122 PTIVLDSTDDS

-3140 TNVNKPT
+3140 TNANKPT
-3147 FLLGNIDADARYVT
+3147 FILGNIDADARYVT
-3161 VEVQH
+3161 VEVQY

-3319 LSTPTIAMDSRDDT
+3319 LSTPTITMDSRDDT

-3354 ADAHSVILRI
+3354 SDAQSVILRI

-3408 RQSTPLVVTVDT
+3408 RQSTPLIVKVDT

-3466 ANWVSATQGIEGVWG
+3466 ANWVSAAQGIEGVWG

-3620 IAIDRIELVNDSGV
+3620 IAIDHIELVNDSGV

-3717 TLLTPTIELAP
+3717 TLMTPTIELAP

-3851 IHQVDSDV
+3851 IRQVDSDV

-4528 DNITSVTTPRFVIGN
+4528 DNITSVTKPRFVIGN

-4549 TVVIRINGVSYS
+4549 TVVIRINGVSYP

-4834 LIGSTLP
+4834 LVGNTLP
-4841 NTIVSIYV
+4841 NAIVSIYV

-4963 ALGNDGNYELTFKV
+4963 ALGNDGNYVLTFKV

-5298 DDLITNHNKPVLVGT
+5298 DDLITSHNKPVLVGT

-5384 PAMVAGSDN
+5384 PVMMAGSDN
-5393 GIFSNDSITSQTRPT
+5393 GIFSNDSITSQTRPA
-5408 FSIFGEMNQ
+5408 FSIYGEMNQ

-5468 TLNFTIDTFNTT
+5468 TLNFTIDTLNTT

-5529 LNVGEVWVNEK
+5529 LNVGEVWVNDK

-5579 DTHIKVFTS
+5579 DTHIQVFTS
-5588 ELDDNKSSSKTE
+5588 ELDDNKSSSKTD

-5605 DLITM
+5605 STITM
-5610 RGTGEIGATVSLIV
+5610 RGMGEIGATVSLIV

-5634 AATGRWELS
+5634 AANGQWELS
-5643 TDKLPE
+5643 TDQLPE
-5649 GTYDIS
+5649 GKYDITLS
-5655 LVIEDSAGNRWEDV
+5655 IEDNAGNRKEEV
-5669 REIFIDRTPPNAP
+5669 HEIFIDRTPPNAP

-5703 SQLIITDSEG
+5703 SQLIITDSNG

-5744 AIGNRSDDVPLDIMK
+5744 AIGNRSDDVSLDIMK

-5871 GASDSDNVTNHTQ
+5871 GVSDSDNVTNHTQ

-5898 VTVNVTHNGVTDIY
+5898 VTVNVTHNGVTDTY

-5922 FTPPAAWNDGNYTL
+5922 FTPPAAWNDGTYTL

-5985 SETVNAESATHLRTE
+5985 SETVNAESATHLRTV

-6008 VKVTAY
+6008 VKETAY

-6111 MNVRGKTE
+6111 MNARGKTE

>member
-40 TTPRGSVIIV
+40 TTPHGSVIIV

-536 EIETTNDSGIVGDN
+536 EIETTDDSGIVGDN

-601 INNLT
+601 VNNLT

-625 DTIAPVPPTVS
+625 DTVAPVPPTVS
-636 LEDYVVLPNGIILS
+636 LEDFVVLPNGIILS

-1032 SDSGISDD
+1032 SDSGIADD

-1106 AGNKANSAIFD
+1106 AGNKANSAVFD

-1384 WTFTPPTSW
+1384 WSFTPTGAW

-1439 DDNLTNNVRP
+1439 NDNLTNNVRP

-1471 WFNATQSATP
+1471 WFNSTQSATP
-1481 GVWDYIWPDDVAD
+1481 GAWDYIWPDDVAD

-1505 EAGNKATQTL
+1505 KAGNKTTQEL

-2128 DNTDDSG
+2128 DSTDDSG
-2135 TKGDHLTNVNKPTF
+2135 TKGDNLTNVNKPTF

-2319 TTLSTPVI
+2319 TTLSVPVI
-2327 VLDSADDSGV
+2327 VLNSADDTGV
-2337 HGDNMTNHTQPTFAL
+2337 QGDNMTNSTQPTFAL

-2374 FDATKDA
+2374 FDATKGT
-2381 GGWTFT
+2381 GGWSFT

-2434 SGIPDDN
+2434 SGIPNDN
-2441 LTNNVRPHFQVTVP
+2441 LTNNVRPHFQVKVP
-2455 TDVNVVRLSI
+2455 TDVN
-2465 DGGKTWFNA
+2465 
-2474 TQSATPGV
+2474 
-2482 WDYIWPDDVADGGYT
+2482 
-2497 LTVEATDEAGNK
+2497 E
-2509 ATQTLD
+2509 
-2515 FTIDT
+2515 
-2520 TLSVPTLS
+2520 
-2528 LDSADDSGIAGDNI
+2528 
-2542 TNVKTPGFTL
+2542 
-2552 NNIDTD
+2552 
-2558 VSRVIVEV
+2558 
-2566 MHNGIKQEVPLV
+2566 
-2578 QTGGQW
+2578 
-2584 RFAPTSDWADG
+2584 
-2595 DYILTVKVEDRA
+2595 
-2607 GNVKQSAPLT
+2607 
-2617 VTVDTH
+2617 
-2623 IAIDRIELV
+2623 
-2632 NDSGIPGDNLTNEAR
+2632 
-2647 PHFQVT
+2647 
-2653 VPADVN
+2653 
-2659 GVRLSIDGGKTWFD
+2659 
-2673 ATQSATSGVWDY
+2673 
-2685 TWLTNVANGPH
+2685 
-2696 TLMVEASDKAG
+2696 
-2707 NKTTQKL
+2707 
-2714 DFTIDTILSE
+2714 
-2724 PTITLDSADDSAAGD
+2724 
-2739 NITNVKMPGFTLGN
+2739 
-2753 IDADVTKVVVTVAHD
+2753 
-2768 GKNQQI
+2768 
-2774 ELIKN
+2774 
-2779 GGVWRFTPGAA
+2779 
-2790 WTDGDYTLTVKVE
+2790 
-2803 DKAGNTNYSAPLTVT
+2803 
-2818 IDTQTSIDRI
+2818 
-2828 ELLNDTGIVGDNLT
+2828 
-2842 NEARPQFHITV
+2842 
-2853 PTDVNSVQLSL
+2853 
-2864 DGGIN
+2864 
-2869 WVNATLTSDGVWEYI
+2869 
-2884 WPTDLVE
+2884 
-2891 NTYTLTVKATDVA
+2891 
-2904 GNTATETLNFIIDTT
+2904 
-2919 LSTPTITLDSADDS
+2919 
-2933 GTANDN
+2933 
-2939 KTNVKTPGFIIGG
+2939 
-2952 IDSDVTQVVVQVM
+2952 
-2965 RDGHSEEVELTQT
+2965 
-2978 NGQWRFVPGSAW
+2978 
-2990 TDGDYT
+2990 
-2996 LTVTVKDEAGNIRH
+2996 
-3010 SAPLTVTIDTQITID
+3010 
-3025 HIELVND
+3025 
-3032 SGIPDDNLTNNV
+3032 
-3044 RPHFQVTVPTD
+3044 
-3055 VNVVRLSIDGGKTWF
+3055 VRLSIDGGKTWF

-3106 KTTQQLDFIID
+3106 QTTQKLDFIID
-3117 TLLSE
+3117 TMLSE
-3122 PTIVLDNTDDS
+3122 PTIVLDSTDDS

-3140 TNVNKPT
+3140 TNANKPT
-3147 FLLGNIDADARYVT
+3147 FILGNIDADARYVT
-3161 VEVQH
+3161 VEVQY

-3319 LSTPTIAMDSRDDT
+3319 LSTPTITMDSRDDT

-3354 ADAHSVILRI
+3354 SDAQSVILRI

-3408 RQSTPLVVTVDT
+3408 RQSTPLIVTVDT

-3466 ANWVSATQGIEGVWG
+3466 ANWVSAAQGIEGVWG

-3620 IAIDRIELVNDSGV
+3620 IAIDHIELVNDSGV

-3717 TLLTPTIELAP
+3717 TLMTPTIELAP

-3851 IHQVDSDV
+3851 IRQVDSDV

-4263 DGRDYTIENTGGNLT
+4263 DGRDYTIENTWGNLT

-4307 ELRIEIDTQV
+4307 ELKIEIDTQV

-4528 DNITSVTTPRFVIGN
+4528 DNITSVTKPRFVIGN

-4549 TVVIRINGVSYS
+4549 TVVIRINGVSYP

-4897 DVTIDTEV
+4897 DLTIDTEV

-5050 VGNDGRWSAE
+5050 VGNDGRWSAK

-5298 DDLITNHNKPVLVGT
+5298 DDLITSHNKPVLVGT

-5384 PAMVAGSDN
+5384 PVMMAGSDN
-5393 GIFSNDSITSQTRPT
+5393 GIFSNDSITSQTRPA
-5408 FSIFGEMNQ
+5408 FSIYGEMNQ

-5468 TLNFTIDTFNTT
+5468 TLNFTIDTLNTT

-5529 LNVGEVWVNEK
+5529 LNVGEVWVNDK

-5579 DTHIKVFTS
+5579 DTHIQVFTS
-5588 ELDDNKSSSKTE
+5588 ELDDNKSSSKTD

-5605 DLITM
+5605 STITM
-5610 RGTGEIGATVSLIV
+5610 RGMGEIGATVSLIV

-5634 AATGRWELS
+5634 AANGQWELS
-5643 TDKLPE
+5643 TDQLPE
-5649 GTYDIS
+5649 GKYDITLS
-5655 LVIEDSAGNRWEDV
+5655 IEDNAGNRKEEV
-5669 REIFIDRTPPNAP
+5669 HEIFIDRTPPNAP

-5703 SQLIITDSEG
+5703 SQLIITDSNG

-5922 FTPPAAWNDGNYTL
+5922 FTPPAAWNDGTYTL

-5960 VTVTADSQHDDASDD
+5960 VTVTADSQHNDASDD

-5985 SETVNAESATHLRTE
+5985 SETVNAESATHLRTV
-6000 PSAAEESV
+6000 PSVAEESV
-6008 VKVTAY
+6008 VKETAY

-6040 VPENIVNVSIMFEGE
+6040 VPENIVNVSVMFEGE

-6079 TMDVKFIDKDNDFLI
+6079 TMDVKFIDKDDDFLI

-6111 MNVRGKTE
+6111 MNARGKAE

>member
-955 PYSTVKLYIDG
+955 PYSTFKLYIDG

-2128 DNTDDSG
+2128 DSTDDSG

-2425 INNIELVND
+2425 INN
-2434 SGIPDDN
+2434 
-2441 LTNNVRPHFQVTVP
+2441 
-2455 TDVNVVRLSI
+2455 
-2465 DGGKTWFNA
+2465 
-2474 TQSATPGV
+2474 
-2482 WDYIWPDDVADGGYT
+2482 
-2497 LTVEATDEAGNK
+2497 
-2509 ATQTLD
+2509 
-2515 FTIDT
+2515 
-2520 TLSVPTLS
+2520 
-2528 LDSADDSGIAGDNI
+2528 
-2542 TNVKTPGFTL
+2542 
-2552 NNIDTD
+2552 
-2558 VSRVIVEV
+2558 
-2566 MHNGIKQEVPLV
+2566 
-2578 QTGGQW
+2578 
-2584 RFAPTSDWADG
+2584 
-2595 DYILTVKVEDRA
+2595 
-2607 GNVKQSAPLT
+2607 
-2617 VTVDTH
+2617 
-2623 IAIDRIELV
+2623 
-2632 NDSGIPGDNLTNEAR
+2632 
-2647 PHFQVT
+2647 
-2653 VPADVN
+2653 
-2659 GVRLSIDGGKTWFD
+2659 
-2673 ATQSATSGVWDY
+2673 
-2685 TWLTNVANGPH
+2685 
-2696 TLMVEASDKAG
+2696 
-2707 NKTTQKL
+2707 
-2714 DFTIDTILSE
+2714 
-2724 PTITLDSADDSAAGD
+2724 
-2739 NITNVKMPGFTLGN
+2739 
-2753 IDADVTKVVVTVAHD
+2753 
-2768 GKNQQI
+2768 
-2774 ELIKN
+2774 
-2779 GGVWRFTPGAA
+2779 
-2790 WTDGDYTLTVKVE
+2790 
-2803 DKAGNTNYSAPLTVT
+2803 
-2818 IDTQTSIDRI
+2818 
-2828 ELLNDTGIVGDNLT
+2828 
-2842 NEARPQFHITV
+2842 
-2853 PTDVNSVQLSL
+2853 
-2864 DGGIN
+2864 
-2869 WVNATLTSDGVWEYI
+2869 
-2884 WPTDLVE
+2884 
-2891 NTYTLTVKATDVA
+2891 
-2904 GNTATETLNFIIDTT
+2904 
-2919 LSTPTITLDSADDS
+2919 
-2933 GTANDN
+2933 
-2939 KTNVKTPGFIIGG
+2939 
-2952 IDSDVTQVVVQVM
+2952 
-2965 RDGHSEEVELTQT
+2965 
-2978 NGQWRFVPGSAW
+2978 
-2990 TDGDYT
+2990 
-2996 LTVTVKDEAGNIRH
+2996 
-3010 SAPLTVTIDTQITID
+3010 
-3025 HIELVND
+3025 IELVND

-4549 TVVIRINGVSYS
+4549 TVVIRINGVSYP

>member
-427 TDTIAPEKPTIEL
+427 TDTIPPEKPTIEL

-636 LEDYVVLPNGIILS
+636 LEDFVVLPNGIILS

-1032 SDSGISDD
+1032 SDSGIADD

-1106 AGNKANSAIFD
+1106 AGNKANSAVFD

-1179 SHLNGSWLFIPGN
+1179 SHLNGSWLFTPGN

-1201 TVKVEDKAGNTNY
+1201 TVKVEDKAGNTSY

-1327 IVLDSADD
+1327 IVLNSADD
-1335 TGIQGDNMTN
+1335 TGVQGDNMTN
-1345 STQPTFALQ
+1345 RTQPTFALQ

-1481 GVWDYIWPDDVAD
+1481 GAWDYIWPDDVAD

-1505 EAGNKATQTL
+1505 KAGNKTTQEL

-1711 TQKLDFTIDTILS
+1711 TQKLDFIIDTLLS

-2128 DNTDDSG
+2128 DSTDDSG
-2135 TKGDHLTNVNKPTF
+2135 TKGDNLTNVNKPTF

-2188 TGTWA
+2188 AGTWA

-2319 TTLSTPVI
+2319 TTLSVPVI
-2327 VLDSADDSGV
+2327 VLNSADDTGV
-2337 HGDNMTNHTQPTFAL
+2337 QGDNMTNSTQPTFAL

-2374 FDATKDA
+2374 FDATKGV
-2381 GGWTFT
+2381 GGWSFT

-2441 LTNNVRPHFQVTVP
+2441 LTNNVRPHFQVKVP
-2455 TDVNVVRLSI
+2455 TDVN
-2465 DGGKTWFNA
+2465 
-2474 TQSATPGV
+2474 
-2482 WDYIWPDDVADGGYT
+2482 
-2497 LTVEATDEAGNK
+2497 E
-2509 ATQTLD
+2509 
-2515 FTIDT
+2515 
-2520 TLSVPTLS
+2520 
-2528 LDSADDSGIAGDNI
+2528 
-2542 TNVKTPGFTL
+2542 
-2552 NNIDTD
+2552 
-2558 VSRVIVEV
+2558 
-2566 MHNGIKQEVPLV
+2566 
-2578 QTGGQW
+2578 
-2584 RFAPTSDWADG
+2584 
-2595 DYILTVKVEDRA
+2595 
-2607 GNVKQSAPLT
+2607 
-2617 VTVDTH
+2617 
-2623 IAIDRIELV
+2623 
-2632 NDSGIPGDNLTNEAR
+2632 
-2647 PHFQVT
+2647 
-2653 VPADVN
+2653 
-2659 GVRLSIDGGKTWFD
+2659 
-2673 ATQSATSGVWDY
+2673 
-2685 TWLTNVANGPH
+2685 
-2696 TLMVEASDKAG
+2696 
-2707 NKTTQKL
+2707 
-2714 DFTIDTILSE
+2714 
-2724 PTITLDSADDSAAGD
+2724 
-2739 NITNVKMPGFTLGN
+2739 
-2753 IDADVTKVVVTVAHD
+2753 
-2768 GKNQQI
+2768 
-2774 ELIKN
+2774 
-2779 GGVWRFTPGAA
+2779 
-2790 WTDGDYTLTVKVE
+2790 
-2803 DKAGNTNYSAPLTVT
+2803 
-2818 IDTQTSIDRI
+2818 
-2828 ELLNDTGIVGDNLT
+2828 
-2842 NEARPQFHITV
+2842 
-2853 PTDVNSVQLSL
+2853 
-2864 DGGIN
+2864 
-2869 WVNATLTSDGVWEYI
+2869 
-2884 WPTDLVE
+2884 
-2891 NTYTLTVKATDVA
+2891 
-2904 GNTATETLNFIIDTT
+2904 
-2919 LSTPTITLDSADDS
+2919 
-2933 GTANDN
+2933 
-2939 KTNVKTPGFIIGG
+2939 
-2952 IDSDVTQVVVQVM
+2952 
-2965 RDGHSEEVELTQT
+2965 
-2978 NGQWRFVPGSAW
+2978 
-2990 TDGDYT
+2990 
-2996 LTVTVKDEAGNIRH
+2996 
-3010 SAPLTVTIDTQITID
+3010 
-3025 HIELVND
+3025 
-3032 SGIPDDNLTNNV
+3032 
-3044 RPHFQVTVPTD
+3044 
-3055 VNVVRLSIDGGKTWF
+3055 VRLSIDGGKTWF

-3106 KTTQQLDFIID
+3106 QTTQKLDFIID
-3117 TLLSE
+3117 TMLSE
-3122 PTIVLDNTDDS
+3122 PTIVLDSTDDS

-3140 TNVNKPT
+3140 TNANKPT
-3147 FLLGNIDADARYVT
+3147 FILGNIDADARYVT
-3161 VEVQH
+3161 VEVQY

-3319 LSTPTIAMDSRDDT
+3319 LSTPTITMDSRDDT

-3354 ADAHSVILRI
+3354 SDAQSVILRI

-3408 RQSTPLVVTVDT
+3408 RQSTPLIVTVDT

-3466 ANWVSATQGIEGVWG
+3466 ANWVSAAQGIEGVWG

-3620 IAIDRIELVNDSGV
+3620 IAIDHIELVNDSGV

-3717 TLLTPTIELAP
+3717 TLMTPTIELAP

-3851 IHQVDSDV
+3851 IRQVDSDV

-4307 ELRIEIDTQV
+4307 ELKIEIDTQV

-4528 DNITSVTTPRFVIGN
+4528 DNITSVTKPRFVIGN

-4549 TVVIRINGVSYS
+4549 TVVIRINGVSYP

-4834 LIGSTLP
+4834 LVGNTLP
-4841 NTIVSIYV
+4841 NAIVSIYV

-4963 ALGNDGNYELTFKV
+4963 ALGNDGNYVLTFKV

-5037 IRNPQGVVIATLV
+5037 IRSPQGVVIATLV

-5081 QQKEIL
+5081 QQKDIL

-5342 QFDNA
+5342 QFDNV

-5408 FSIFGEMNQ
+5408 FSISGEMNQ

-5579 DTHIKVFTS
+5579 DTHIQVFTS
-5588 ELDDNKSSSKTE
+5588 ELDDNKSSSKTD

-5605 DLITM
+5605 STITM
-5610 RGTGEIGATVSLIV
+5610 RGMGEIGATVSLIV

-5634 AATGRWELS
+5634 AANGQWELS
-5643 TDKLPE
+5643 TDQLPE
-5649 GTYDIS
+5649 GKYDITLS
-5655 LVIEDSAGNRWEDV
+5655 IEDNAGNRKEEV
-5669 REIFIDRTPPNAP
+5669 HEIFIDRTPPNAP

-5703 SQLIITDSEG
+5703 SQLIITDSNG

-5744 AIGNRSDDVPLDIMK
+5744 AIGNRSDDVSLDIMK

-5871 GASDSDNVTNHTQ
+5871 GVSDSDNVTNHTQ

-5898 VTVNVTHNGVTDIY
+5898 VTVNVTHNGVTDTY

-5922 FTPPAAWNDGNYTL
+5922 FTPPAAWNDGTYTL

-5985 SETVNAESATHLRTE
+5985 SETVNAESATHLRTV

-6008 VKVTAY
+6008 VKETAY

-6111 MNVRGKTE
+6111 MNARGKTE

>member
-123 DAENAKKEA
+123 EAENAKKEA

-161 QIEEMLQN
+161 QMEEMLQE

-451 NITNSTLPTFIGVA
+451 SITNSTLPTFIGVA

-536 EIETTNDSGIVGDN
+536 EIETTDDSGIVGDN

-601 INNLT
+601 VNNLT

-625 DTIAPVPPTVS
+625 DTVAPVPPTVS
-636 LEDYVVLPNGIILS
+636 LEDFVVLPNGIILS

-1032 SDSGISDD
+1032 SDSGIADD

-1106 AGNKANSAIFD
+1106 AGNKANSAVFD

-1179 SHLNGSWLFIPGN
+1179 SHLNGSWLFTPGN

-1384 WTFTPPTSW
+1384 WSFTPTGAW

-1439 DDNLTNNVRP
+1439 NDNLTNNVRP

-1481 GVWDYIWPDDVAD
+1481 GAWDYIWPDDVAD

-1505 EAGNKATQTL
+1505 KAGNKTTQEL

-1551 TLNNIDTDVSRVIVE
+1551 TLNNIDTDVSRVTVE

-1675 TQSATSGVWD
+1675 TQSATPGVWD

-1711 TQKLDFTIDTILS
+1711 TQKLDFIIDTMLS

-2021 QITIDHIE
+2021 QIAIDHIE

-2043 NVRPHFQ
+2043 
-2050 VTVPT
+2050 
-2055 DVNVVRLSIDGGKTW
+2055 
-2070 FNATQSATPGV
+2070 
-2081 WDYTWLAD
+2081 
-2089 VGEGKHT
+2089 
-2096 LTVEATD
+2096 EA
-2103 KAGNKTTQ
+2103 
-2111 QLDFIIDT
+2111 
-2119 LLSEPTIVL
+2119 
-2128 DNTDDSG
+2128 
-2135 TKGDHLTNVNKPTF
+2135 
-2149 LLGNIDADARY
+2149 
-2160 VTVEVQHGGTKEV
+2160 
-2173 LTATKDATGNWSVTP
+2173 
-2188 TGTWA
+2188 
-2193 DGDYTLTVRVEDEAG
+2193 
-2208 NEKHSASLTVTVD
+2208 
-2221 TQITIDVIE
+2221 
-2230 LVNDNGIP
+2230 
-2238 GDNMTNDAHPQF
+2238 
-2250 RVTVPGDVNEVS
+2250 
-2262 LSIDGGV
+2262 
-2269 TWVKATQS
+2269 
-2277 ATPGVWNYTWPGTV
+2277 
-2291 PDGDYTLN
+2291 
-2299 VKATDN
+2299 
-2305 AGNTVTETLHFTID
+2305 
-2319 TTLSTPVI
+2319 
-2327 VLDSADDSGV
+2327 
-2337 HGDNMTNHTQPTFAL
+2337 
-2352 QHIDDDAVRVTV
+2352 
-2364 SVEHGGVTTT
+2364 
-2374 FDATKDA
+2374 
-2381 GGWTFT
+2381 
-2387 PTGAWADGDYT
+2387 
-2398 LSVSVEDK
+2398 
-2406 AGNTSH
+2406 
-2412 SASLTVTVDTQIA
+2412 
-2425 INNIELVND
+2425 
-2434 SGIPDDN
+2434 
-2441 LTNNVRPHFQVTVP
+2441 
-2455 TDVNVVRLSI
+2455 
-2465 DGGKTWFNA
+2465 
-2474 TQSATPGV
+2474 
-2482 WDYIWPDDVADGGYT
+2482 
-2497 LTVEATDEAGNK
+2497 
-2509 ATQTLD
+2509 
-2515 FTIDT
+2515 
-2520 TLSVPTLS
+2520 
-2528 LDSADDSGIAGDNI
+2528 
-2542 TNVKTPGFTL
+2542 
-2552 NNIDTD
+2552 
-2558 VSRVIVEV
+2558 
-2566 MHNGIKQEVPLV
+2566 
-2578 QTGGQW
+2578 
-2584 RFAPTSDWADG
+2584 
-2595 DYILTVKVEDRA
+2595 
-2607 GNVKQSAPLT
+2607 
-2617 VTVDTH
+2617 
-2623 IAIDRIELV
+2623 
-2632 NDSGIPGDNLTNEAR
+2632 
-2647 PHFQVT
+2647 
-2653 VPADVN
+2653 
-2659 GVRLSIDGGKTWFD
+2659 
-2673 ATQSATSGVWDY
+2673 
-2685 TWLTNVANGPH
+2685 
-2696 TLMVEASDKAG
+2696 
-2707 NKTTQKL
+2707 
-2714 DFTIDTILSE
+2714 
-2724 PTITLDSADDSAAGD
+2724 
-2739 NITNVKMPGFTLGN
+2739 
-2753 IDADVTKVVVTVAHD
+2753 
-2768 GKNQQI
+2768 
-2774 ELIKN
+2774 
-2779 GGVWRFTPGAA
+2779 
-2790 WTDGDYTLTVKVE
+2790 
-2803 DKAGNTNYSAPLTVT
+2803 
-2818 IDTQTSIDRI
+2818 
-2828 ELLNDTGIVGDNLT
+2828 
-2842 NEARPQFHITV
+2842 
-2853 PTDVNSVQLSL
+2853 
-2864 DGGIN
+2864 
-2869 WVNATLTSDGVWEYI
+2869 
-2884 WPTDLVE
+2884 
-2891 NTYTLTVKATDVA
+2891 
-2904 GNTATETLNFIIDTT
+2904 
-2919 LSTPTITLDSADDS
+2919 
-2933 GTANDN
+2933 
-2939 KTNVKTPGFIIGG
+2939 
-2952 IDSDVTQVVVQVM
+2952 
-2965 RDGHSEEVELTQT
+2965 
-2978 NGQWRFVPGSAW
+2978 
-2990 TDGDYT
+2990 
-2996 LTVTVKDEAGNIRH
+2996 
-3010 SAPLTVTIDTQITID
+3010 
-3025 HIELVND
+3025 
-3032 SGIPDDNLTNNV
+3032 

-3166 GGTKEVLTATKGATG
+3166 GGTKEVLTATKDATGNWSVTPTGTWADGDYTLTVRVEDEAGNEKHSASLTVTVDTQITIDAIELVNDNGIPGDNMTNDAHPQFRVTVPGDVNEVSLSIDGGVTWVKATQSATPGVWNYTWPGTVPDGDYTLNVKATDNAGNTVTETLHFTIDTTLSTPVIVLDSADDTGIQGDNMTNRTQPTFNLQHIDDDAVRVTVSVEHGGVTTTFDATKGVGGWTFTPPTSWGAGDYTLSVSVEDKAGNTSHSASLTVTVDTQIAINNIELVNDSGIPDDNLTNNVRPQFQVKVPTDVNEVRLSIDGGKTWFNATQSATPGVWDYTWLADVGEGKHTLTVEATDKAGNQTTQKLDFIIDTLLSEPTIVLDSTDDSGTKGDNLTNANKPTFLLGNIDADARYVTVEVQHGSTKEVLTATKGATG

-3203 DDAGN
+3203 DEAGN

-3223 TIDVIELVND
+3223 TIDAIELVND

-3319 LSTPTIAMDSRDDT
+3319 LSTPTITMDSRDDT

-3354 ADAHSVILRI
+3354 SDAQSVILRI

-3408 RQSTPLVVTVDT
+3408 RQSTPLIVTVDT

-3466 ANWVSATQGIEGVWG
+3466 ANWVSAAQGIEGVWG
-3481 YTWPTDMGDGKHTLT
+3481 YTWPTDMGDGKHILT

-3620 IAIDRIELVNDSGV
+3620 IAIDHIELVNDSGV

-3688 PEGQHTLTVEVTDG
+3688 PEGQHTLIVEVTDG
-3702 AGNKMTETLNFTIDI
+3702 AGNKMTGTLDFTIDI

-3743 TQPVFVLGSID
+3743 TQPIFVLGSID

-3851 IHQVDSDV
+3851 IRQVDSDV

-3957 VVQVRVTL
+3957 VIQVRVTL

-4001 TDEAGNI
+4001 TDQAGNI

-4187 PDGQHT
+4187 PDGKHT

-4307 ELRIEIDTQV
+4307 ELQIEIDTQV

-4528 DNITSVTTPRFVIGN
+4528 DNITSVTKPRFVIGN

-4549 TVVIRINGVSYS
+4549 TVVIRINGVSYP

-4619 DTGNSNSDN
+4619 DTGSSNSDN

-4662 QTITV
+4662 HTITV

-4723 DDQHE
+4723 DDQYE

-4733 PEFKGF
+4733 PEFKGL

-4834 LIGSTLP
+4834 LVGNTLP
-4841 NTIVSIYV
+4841 NAIVSIYV

-4963 ALGNDGNYELTFKV
+4963 ALGNDGNYVLTFKV

-5081 QQKEIL
+5081 QQKDIL

-5298 DDLITNHNKPVLVGT
+5298 DDLITSHNKPVLVGT

-5384 PAMVAGSDN
+5384 PVMMAGSDN
-5393 GIFSNDSITSQTRPT
+5393 GIFSNDSIT
-5408 FSIFGEMNQ
+5408 
-5417 SVQIFID
+5417 
-5424 GVLVDTITV
+5424 
-5433 TDRNQVYRPES
+5433 
-5444 PLGDGSHSIY
+5444 
-5454 YVITDKAGNTATSK
+5454 
-5468 TLNFTIDTFNTT
+5468 
-5480 PVAIDSIGGQTL
+5480 
-5492 AEMTGSDGKI
+5492 
-5502 YITDTTRNLLFSGS
+5502 
-5516 AEPNS
+5516 
-5521 KIEIIING
+5521 
-5529 LNVGEVWVNEK
+5529 
-5540 GHWQM
+5540 
-5545 PVNPLY
+5545 
-5551 FTEGQLDI
+5551 
-5559 TVKSTDRAG
+5559 
-5568 NVNQEKYSIWV
+5568 
-5579 DTHIKVFTS
+5579 
-5588 ELDDNKSSSKTE
+5588 
-5600 WWSNS
+5600 
-5605 DLITM
+5605 
-5610 RGTGEIGATVSLIV
+5610 
-5624 AGVTLATAVV
+5624 
-5634 AATGRWELS
+5634 
-5643 TDKLPE
+5643 
-5649 GTYDIS
+5649 
-5655 LVIEDSAGNRWEDV
+5655 
-5669 REIFIDRTPPNAP
+5669 
-5682 VVTYSD
+5682 
-5688 IVNDLIIMQGTAEAK
+5688 
-5703 SQLIITDSEG
+5703 
-5713 NTYTLTVPDNGKW
+5713 
-5726 SMAIPYPSE
+5726 
-5735 GKFTITSVD
+5735 
-5744 AIGNRSDDVPLDIMK
+5744 
-5759 EVPVI
+5759 
-5764 SLSPDSDSG
+5764 
-5773 TVGDNIT
+5773 
-5780 RDKQPTFIIGN
+5780 
-5791 LESDVV
+5791 
-5797 VVQVDINGTV
+5797 
-5807 YNAEKNADGV
+5807 
-5817 WFFTPG
+5817 
-5823 TPLADGSYTISV
+5823 
-5835 IASDAAG
+5835 
-5842 NQKNSLPI
+5842 
-5850 TVTIDSTL
+5850 
-5858 TVPEIALAAGEDN
+5858 
-5871 GASDSDNVTNHTQ
+5871 
-5884 PKFTLQHI
+5884 
-5892 DADVTG
+5892 
-5898 VTVNVTHNGVTDIY
+5898 
-5912 QATQGADGWT
+5912 
-5922 FTPPAAWNDGNYTL
+5922 
-5936 SVTVVDRAGNS
+5936 
-5947 QQSASLAVTVDST
+5947 
-5960 VTVTADSQHDDASDD
+5960 
-5975 ATATAVTPPE
+5975 
-5985 SETVNAESATHLRTE
+5985 
-6000 PSAAEESV
+6000 
-6008 VKVTAY
+6008 
-6014 SITLLNADSGDEI
+6014 
-6027 DRSISQTPSFEIS
+6027 
-6040 VPENIVNVSIMFEGE
+6040 
-6055 EFTLPI
+6055 
-6061 TNQKAIFE
+6061 
-6069 VPLSLEDGEY
+6069 
-6079 TMDVKFIDKDNDFLI
+6079 
-6094 KEKTFS
+6094 
-6100 VDHSSADIVNA
+6100 
-6111 MNVRGKTE
+6111 
-6119 DDINDSPSTSSVG
+6119 
-6132 HNNNGAID
+6132 
-6140 VFAVNEVTLPVDNQ
+6140 
-6154 EEHA
+6154 

>member
-302 ETLTDGTYNLEA
+302 ETLTDGAYNLEA

-427 TDTIAPEKPTIEL
+427 TDTIPPEKPTIEL

-636 LEDYVVLPNGIILS
+636 LEDFVVLPNGIILS

-1032 SDSGISDD
+1032 SDSGIADD

-1106 AGNKANSAIFD
+1106 AGNKANSAVFD

-1179 SHLNGSWLFIPGN
+1179 SHLNGSWLFTPGN

-1201 TVKVEDKAGNTNY
+1201 TVKVEDKAGNTSY

-1327 IVLDSADD
+1327 IVLNSADD
-1335 TGIQGDNMTN
+1335 TGVQGDNMTN
-1345 STQPTFALQ
+1345 RTQPTFALQ

-1481 GVWDYIWPDDVAD
+1481 GAWDYIWPDDVAD

-1505 EAGNKATQTL
+1505 KAGNKTTQEL

-1711 TQKLDFTIDTILS
+1711 TQKLDFIIDTLLS

-2128 DNTDDSG
+2128 DSTDDSG
-2135 TKGDHLTNVNKPTF
+2135 TKGDNLTNVNKPTF

-2319 TTLSTPVI
+2319 TTLSVPVI
-2327 VLDSADDSGV
+2327 VLNSADDTGV
-2337 HGDNMTNHTQPTFAL
+2337 QGDNMTNSTQPTFAL

-2374 FDATKDA
+2374 FDATKGV
-2381 GGWTFT
+2381 GGWSFT

-2412 SASLTVTVDTQIA
+2412 SASLMVTVDTQIA

-2441 LTNNVRPHFQVTVP
+2441 LTNNVRPHFQVKVP
-2455 TDVNVVRLSI
+2455 TDVN
-2465 DGGKTWFNA
+2465 
-2474 TQSATPGV
+2474 
-2482 WDYIWPDDVADGGYT
+2482 
-2497 LTVEATDEAGNK
+2497 E
-2509 ATQTLD
+2509 
-2515 FTIDT
+2515 
-2520 TLSVPTLS
+2520 
-2528 LDSADDSGIAGDNI
+2528 
-2542 TNVKTPGFTL
+2542 
-2552 NNIDTD
+2552 
-2558 VSRVIVEV
+2558 
-2566 MHNGIKQEVPLV
+2566 
-2578 QTGGQW
+2578 
-2584 RFAPTSDWADG
+2584 
-2595 DYILTVKVEDRA
+2595 
-2607 GNVKQSAPLT
+2607 
-2617 VTVDTH
+2617 
-2623 IAIDRIELV
+2623 
-2632 NDSGIPGDNLTNEAR
+2632 
-2647 PHFQVT
+2647 
-2653 VPADVN
+2653 
-2659 GVRLSIDGGKTWFD
+2659 
-2673 ATQSATSGVWDY
+2673 
-2685 TWLTNVANGPH
+2685 
-2696 TLMVEASDKAG
+2696 
-2707 NKTTQKL
+2707 
-2714 DFTIDTILSE
+2714 
-2724 PTITLDSADDSAAGD
+2724 
-2739 NITNVKMPGFTLGN
+2739 
-2753 IDADVTKVVVTVAHD
+2753 
-2768 GKNQQI
+2768 
-2774 ELIKN
+2774 
-2779 GGVWRFTPGAA
+2779 
-2790 WTDGDYTLTVKVE
+2790 
-2803 DKAGNTNYSAPLTVT
+2803 
-2818 IDTQTSIDRI
+2818 
-2828 ELLNDTGIVGDNLT
+2828 
-2842 NEARPQFHITV
+2842 
-2853 PTDVNSVQLSL
+2853 
-2864 DGGIN
+2864 
-2869 WVNATLTSDGVWEYI
+2869 
-2884 WPTDLVE
+2884 
-2891 NTYTLTVKATDVA
+2891 
-2904 GNTATETLNFIIDTT
+2904 
-2919 LSTPTITLDSADDS
+2919 
-2933 GTANDN
+2933 
-2939 KTNVKTPGFIIGG
+2939 
-2952 IDSDVTQVVVQVM
+2952 
-2965 RDGHSEEVELTQT
+2965 
-2978 NGQWRFVPGSAW
+2978 
-2990 TDGDYT
+2990 
-2996 LTVTVKDEAGNIRH
+2996 
-3010 SAPLTVTIDTQITID
+3010 
-3025 HIELVND
+3025 
-3032 SGIPDDNLTNNV
+3032 
-3044 RPHFQVTVPTD
+3044 
-3055 VNVVRLSIDGGKTWF
+3055 VRLSIDGGKTWF

-3106 KTTQQLDFIID
+3106 QTTQKLDFIID
-3117 TLLSE
+3117 TMLSE
-3122 PTIVLDNTDDS
+3122 PTIVLDSTDDS

-3140 TNVNKPT
+3140 TNANKPT
-3147 FLLGNIDADARYVT
+3147 FILGNIDADARYVT
-3161 VEVQH
+3161 VEVQY

-3319 LSTPTIAMDSRDDT
+3319 LSTPTITMDSRDDT

-3354 ADAHSVILRI
+3354 SDAQSVILRI

-3408 RQSTPLVVTVDT
+3408 RQSTPLIVTVDT

-3466 ANWVSATQGIEGVWG
+3466 ANWVSAAQGIEGVWG

-3620 IAIDRIELVNDSGV
+3620 IAIDHIELVNDSGV

-3717 TLLTPTIELAP
+3717 TLMTPTIELAP

-3851 IHQVDSDV
+3851 IRQVDSDV

-4307 ELRIEIDTQV
+4307 ELKIEIDTQV

-4528 DNITSVTTPRFVIGN
+4528 DNITSVTKPRFVIGN

-4549 TVVIRINGVSYS
+4549 TVVIRINGVSYP

-4834 LIGSTLP
+4834 LVGNTLP
-4841 NTIVSIYV
+4841 NAIVSIYV

-4963 ALGNDGNYELTFKV
+4963 ALGNDGNYVLTFKV

-5037 IRNPQGVVIATLV
+5037 IRSPQGVVIATLV

-5081 QQKEIL
+5081 QQKDIL

-5342 QFDNA
+5342 QFDNV

-5408 FSIFGEMNQ
+5408 FSISGEMNQ

-5579 DTHIKVFTS
+5579 DTHIQVFTS
-5588 ELDDNKSSSKTE
+5588 ELDDNKSSSKTD

-5605 DLITM
+5605 STITM
-5610 RGTGEIGATVSLIV
+5610 RGMGEIGATVSLIV

-5634 AATGRWELS
+5634 AANGQWELS
-5643 TDKLPE
+5643 TDQLPE
-5649 GTYDIS
+5649 GKYDITLS
-5655 LVIEDSAGNRWEDV
+5655 IEDNAGNRKEEV
-5669 REIFIDRTPPNAP
+5669 HEIFIDRTPPNAP

-5703 SQLIITDSEG
+5703 SQLIITDSNG

-5744 AIGNRSDDVPLDIMK
+5744 AIGNRSDDVSLDIMK

-5871 GASDSDNVTNHTQ
+5871 GVSDSDNVTNHTQ

-5898 VTVNVTHNGVTDIY
+5898 VTVNVTHNGVTDTY

-5922 FTPPAAWNDGNYTL
+5922 FTPPAAWNDGTYTL

-5985 SETVNAESATHLRTE
+5985 SETVNAESATHLRTV

-6008 VKVTAY
+6008 VKETAY

-6111 MNVRGKTE
+6111 MNARGKTE

>member
-1032 SDSGISDD
+1032 SDSGIADD

-1060 SVQVWDAMSDT
+1060 SVQVWDAASDT

-1106 AGNKANSAIFD
+1106 AGNKANSAVFD

-1384 WTFTPPTSW
+1384 WSFTPTGAW

-1481 GVWDYIWPDDVAD
+1481 GAWDYIWPDDVAD

-1505 EAGNKATQTL
+1505 KAGNKTTQEL

-1625 AIDRIELVNDSGIPG
+1625 AIDRIELVNDSGIPD

-1692 ANGPHTLMVEASDK
+1692 ANGPHTLMVEATDK

-1794 GDYTLTVKVEDKA
+1794 GNYTLTVKVEDKA

-2021 QITIDHIE
+2021 QI
-2029 LVNDSGIPDDNLTN
+2029 
-2043 NVRPHFQ
+2043 
-2050 VTVPT
+2050 
-2055 DVNVVRLSIDGGKTW
+2055 
-2070 FNATQSATPGV
+2070 A
-2081 WDYTWLAD
+2081 
-2089 VGEGKHT
+2089 
-2096 LTVEATD
+2096 
-2103 KAGNKTTQ
+2103 
-2111 QLDFIIDT
+2111 
-2119 LLSEPTIVL
+2119 
-2128 DNTDDSG
+2128 
-2135 TKGDHLTNVNKPTF
+2135 
-2149 LLGNIDADARY
+2149 
-2160 VTVEVQHGGTKEV
+2160 
-2173 LTATKDATGNWSVTP
+2173 
-2188 TGTWA
+2188 
-2193 DGDYTLTVRVEDEAG
+2193 
-2208 NEKHSASLTVTVD
+2208 
-2221 TQITIDVIE
+2221 
-2230 LVNDNGIP
+2230 
-2238 GDNMTNDAHPQF
+2238 
-2250 RVTVPGDVNEVS
+2250 
-2262 LSIDGGV
+2262 
-2269 TWVKATQS
+2269 
-2277 ATPGVWNYTWPGTV
+2277 
-2291 PDGDYTLN
+2291 
-2299 VKATDN
+2299 
-2305 AGNTVTETLHFTID
+2305 
-2319 TTLSTPVI
+2319 
-2327 VLDSADDSGV
+2327 
-2337 HGDNMTNHTQPTFAL
+2337 
-2352 QHIDDDAVRVTV
+2352 
-2364 SVEHGGVTTT
+2364 
-2374 FDATKDA
+2374 
-2381 GGWTFT
+2381 
-2387 PTGAWADGDYT
+2387 
-2398 LSVSVEDK
+2398 
-2406 AGNTSH
+2406 
-2412 SASLTVTVDTQIA
+2412 
-2425 INNIELVND
+2425 
-2434 SGIPDDN
+2434 
-2441 LTNNVRPHFQVTVP
+2441 
-2455 TDVNVVRLSI
+2455 
-2465 DGGKTWFNA
+2465 
-2474 TQSATPGV
+2474 
-2482 WDYIWPDDVADGGYT
+2482 
-2497 LTVEATDEAGNK
+2497 
-2509 ATQTLD
+2509 
-2515 FTIDT
+2515 
-2520 TLSVPTLS
+2520 
-2528 LDSADDSGIAGDNI
+2528 
-2542 TNVKTPGFTL
+2542 
-2552 NNIDTD
+2552 
-2558 VSRVIVEV
+2558 
-2566 MHNGIKQEVPLV
+2566 
-2578 QTGGQW
+2578 
-2584 RFAPTSDWADG
+2584 
-2595 DYILTVKVEDRA
+2595 
-2607 GNVKQSAPLT
+2607 
-2617 VTVDTH
+2617 
-2623 IAIDRIELV
+2623 
-2632 NDSGIPGDNLTNEAR
+2632 
-2647 PHFQVT
+2647 
-2653 VPADVN
+2653 
-2659 GVRLSIDGGKTWFD
+2659 
-2673 ATQSATSGVWDY
+2673 
-2685 TWLTNVANGPH
+2685 
-2696 TLMVEASDKAG
+2696 
-2707 NKTTQKL
+2707 
-2714 DFTIDTILSE
+2714 
-2724 PTITLDSADDSAAGD
+2724 
-2739 NITNVKMPGFTLGN
+2739 
-2753 IDADVTKVVVTVAHD
+2753 
-2768 GKNQQI
+2768 
-2774 ELIKN
+2774 
-2779 GGVWRFTPGAA
+2779 
-2790 WTDGDYTLTVKVE
+2790 
-2803 DKAGNTNYSAPLTVT
+2803 
-2818 IDTQTSIDRI
+2818 
-2828 ELLNDTGIVGDNLT
+2828 
-2842 NEARPQFHITV
+2842 
-2853 PTDVNSVQLSL
+2853 
-2864 DGGIN
+2864 
-2869 WVNATLTSDGVWEYI
+2869 
-2884 WPTDLVE
+2884 
-2891 NTYTLTVKATDVA
+2891 
-2904 GNTATETLNFIIDTT
+2904 
-2919 LSTPTITLDSADDS
+2919 
-2933 GTANDN
+2933 
-2939 KTNVKTPGFIIGG
+2939 
-2952 IDSDVTQVVVQVM
+2952 
-2965 RDGHSEEVELTQT
+2965 
-2978 NGQWRFVPGSAW
+2978 
-2990 TDGDYT
+2990 
-2996 LTVTVKDEAGNIRH
+2996 
-3010 SAPLTVTIDTQITID
+3010 ID

-3166 GGTKEVLTATKGATG
+3166 GGTKEVLTATKDATGNWSVTPTGTWADGDYTLTVRVEDEAGNEKHSASLTVTVDTQITIDAIELVNDNGIPGDNMTNDAHPQFRVTVPGDVNEVSLSIDGGVTWVKATQSATPGVWNYTWPGTVPDGDYTLNVKATDNAGNTVTETLHFTIDTTLSVPVIVLNSADDTGVQGDNMTNSTQPTFALQHIDDDAVRVTVSVEHGGVTTTFDATKGVGGWSFTPTGAWADGDYTLSVSVEDKAGNTSHSASLTVTVDTQIAINNIELVNDSGIPDDNLTNNVRPHFQVKVPTDVNEVRLSIDGGKTWFNATQSATPGVWDYTWLADVGEGKHTLTVEATDKAGNQTTQKLDFIIDTMLSEPTIVLDSTDDSGTKGDNLTNANKPTFILGNIDADARYVTVEVQYGGTKEVLTATKGATG

-3196 TLTVRVE
+3196 MLTVRVE

-3319 LSTPTIAMDSRDDT
+3319 LSTPTITMDSRDDT

-3354 ADAHSVILRI
+3354 SDAQSVILRI

-3408 RQSTPLVVTVDT
+3408 RQSTPLIVTVDT

-3466 ANWVSATQGIEGVWG
+3466 ANWVSAAQGIEGVWG

-3620 IAIDRIELVNDSGV
+3620 IAIDHIELVNDSGV

-3717 TLLTPTIELAP
+3717 TLMTPTIELAP

-3851 IHQVDSDV
+3851 IRQVDSDV

-4307 ELRIEIDTQV
+4307 ELKIEIDTQV

-4528 DNITSVTTPRFVIGN
+4528 DNITSVTKPRFVIGN

-4549 TVVIRINGVSYS
+4549 TVVIRINGVSYP

-4834 LIGSTLP
+4834 LVGNTLP
-4841 NTIVSIYV
+4841 NAIVSIYV

-4905 AELVWNISGMHEGGY
+4905 AELVWNISGMHEDGY

-4963 ALGNDGNYELTFKV
+4963 ALGNDGNYVLTFKV

-5037 IRNPQGVVIATLV
+5037 IRSPQGVVIATLV

-5081 QQKEIL
+5081 QQKDIL

-5408 FSIFGEMNQ
+5408 FSISGEMNQ

-5529 LNVGEVWVNEK
+5529 LNVGEVWVNDK

-5579 DTHIKVFTS
+5579 DTHIQVFTS
-5588 ELDDNKSSSKTE
+5588 ELDDNKSSSKTD

-5605 DLITM
+5605 STITM
-5610 RGTGEIGATVSLIV
+5610 RGMGEIGATVSLIV

-5634 AATGRWELS
+5634 AANGQWELS
-5643 TDKLPE
+5643 TDQLPE
-5649 GTYDIS
+5649 GKYDITLS
-5655 LVIEDSAGNRWEDV
+5655 IEDNAGNRKEEV
-5669 REIFIDRTPPNAP
+5669 HEIFIDRTPPNAP

-5703 SQLIITDSEG
+5703 SQLIITDSNG

-5985 SETVNAESATHLRTE
+5985 SETVNAESATHLRTV

-6008 VKVTAY
+6008 VKETAY

-6111 MNVRGKTE
+6111 MNARGKTE

>member
-40 TTPRGSVIIV
+40 TTPHGSVIIV

-123 DAENAKKEA
+123 EAENAKKEA

-451 NITNSTLPTFIGVA
+451 SITNSTLPTFIGVA

-536 EIETTNDSGIVGDN
+536 EIETTDDSGIVGDN

-601 INNLT
+601 VNNLT

-612 AGNKKDFSFSYVI
+612 AGNKKDFSFSYII
-625 DTIAPVPPTVS
+625 DTVAPVPPTVS
-636 LEDYVVLPNGIILS
+636 LEDFVVLPNGIILS

-1060 SVQVWDAMSDT
+1060 SVQVWDAASDT

-1106 AGNKANSAIFD
+1106 AGNKANSAVFD

-1179 SHLNGSWLFIPGN
+1179 SHLNGSWLFTPGN

-1327 IVLDSADD
+1327 IVLNSADD
-1335 TGIQGDNMTN
+1335 TGVQGDNMTN

-1439 DDNLTNNVRP
+1439 NDNLTNNVRP

-1471 WFNATQSATP
+1471 WFNATQNATP

-1505 EAGNKATQTL
+1505 EAGNKTTQTL

-1551 TLNNIDTDVSRVIVE
+1551 TLNNIDTDVSRVTVE

-1675 TQSATSGVWD
+1675 TQSATPGVWD

-1711 TQKLDFTIDTILS
+1711 TQKLDFIIDTMLS

-2021 QITIDHIE
+2021 QIAIDHIE

-2043 NVRPHFQ
+2043 
-2050 VTVPT
+2050 
-2055 DVNVVRLSIDGGKTW
+2055 
-2070 FNATQSATPGV
+2070 
-2081 WDYTWLAD
+2081 
-2089 VGEGKHT
+2089 
-2096 LTVEATD
+2096 EA
-2103 KAGNKTTQ
+2103 
-2111 QLDFIIDT
+2111 
-2119 LLSEPTIVL
+2119 
-2128 DNTDDSG
+2128 
-2135 TKGDHLTNVNKPTF
+2135 
-2149 LLGNIDADARY
+2149 
-2160 VTVEVQHGGTKEV
+2160 
-2173 LTATKDATGNWSVTP
+2173 
-2188 TGTWA
+2188 
-2193 DGDYTLTVRVEDEAG
+2193 
-2208 NEKHSASLTVTVD
+2208 
-2221 TQITIDVIE
+2221 
-2230 LVNDNGIP
+2230 
-2238 GDNMTNDAHPQF
+2238 
-2250 RVTVPGDVNEVS
+2250 
-2262 LSIDGGV
+2262 
-2269 TWVKATQS
+2269 
-2277 ATPGVWNYTWPGTV
+2277 
-2291 PDGDYTLN
+2291 
-2299 VKATDN
+2299 
-2305 AGNTVTETLHFTID
+2305 
-2319 TTLSTPVI
+2319 
-2327 VLDSADDSGV
+2327 
-2337 HGDNMTNHTQPTFAL
+2337 
-2352 QHIDDDAVRVTV
+2352 
-2364 SVEHGGVTTT
+2364 
-2374 FDATKDA
+2374 
-2381 GGWTFT
+2381 
-2387 PTGAWADGDYT
+2387 
-2398 LSVSVEDK
+2398 
-2406 AGNTSH
+2406 
-2412 SASLTVTVDTQIA
+2412 
-2425 INNIELVND
+2425 
-2434 SGIPDDN
+2434 
-2441 LTNNVRPHFQVTVP
+2441 
-2455 TDVNVVRLSI
+2455 
-2465 DGGKTWFNA
+2465 
-2474 TQSATPGV
+2474 
-2482 WDYIWPDDVADGGYT
+2482 
-2497 LTVEATDEAGNK
+2497 
-2509 ATQTLD
+2509 
-2515 FTIDT
+2515 
-2520 TLSVPTLS
+2520 
-2528 LDSADDSGIAGDNI
+2528 
-2542 TNVKTPGFTL
+2542 
-2552 NNIDTD
+2552 
-2558 VSRVIVEV
+2558 
-2566 MHNGIKQEVPLV
+2566 
-2578 QTGGQW
+2578 
-2584 RFAPTSDWADG
+2584 
-2595 DYILTVKVEDRA
+2595 
-2607 GNVKQSAPLT
+2607 
-2617 VTVDTH
+2617 
-2623 IAIDRIELV
+2623 
-2632 NDSGIPGDNLTNEAR
+2632 
-2647 PHFQVT
+2647 
-2653 VPADVN
+2653 
-2659 GVRLSIDGGKTWFD
+2659 
-2673 ATQSATSGVWDY
+2673 
-2685 TWLTNVANGPH
+2685 
-2696 TLMVEASDKAG
+2696 
-2707 NKTTQKL
+2707 
-2714 DFTIDTILSE
+2714 
-2724 PTITLDSADDSAAGD
+2724 
-2739 NITNVKMPGFTLGN
+2739 
-2753 IDADVTKVVVTVAHD
+2753 
-2768 GKNQQI
+2768 
-2774 ELIKN
+2774 
-2779 GGVWRFTPGAA
+2779 
-2790 WTDGDYTLTVKVE
+2790 
-2803 DKAGNTNYSAPLTVT
+2803 
-2818 IDTQTSIDRI
+2818 
-2828 ELLNDTGIVGDNLT
+2828 
-2842 NEARPQFHITV
+2842 
-2853 PTDVNSVQLSL
+2853 
-2864 DGGIN
+2864 
-2869 WVNATLTSDGVWEYI
+2869 
-2884 WPTDLVE
+2884 
-2891 NTYTLTVKATDVA
+2891 
-2904 GNTATETLNFIIDTT
+2904 
-2919 LSTPTITLDSADDS
+2919 
-2933 GTANDN
+2933 
-2939 KTNVKTPGFIIGG
+2939 
-2952 IDSDVTQVVVQVM
+2952 
-2965 RDGHSEEVELTQT
+2965 
-2978 NGQWRFVPGSAW
+2978 
-2990 TDGDYT
+2990 
-2996 LTVTVKDEAGNIRH
+2996 
-3010 SAPLTVTIDTQITID
+3010 
-3025 HIELVND
+3025 
-3032 SGIPDDNLTNNV
+3032 

-3166 GGTKEVLTATKGATG
+3166 GGTKEVLTATKDATGNWSVTPTGTWADGDYTLTVRVEDEAGNEKHSASLTVTVDTQITIDAIELVNDNGIPGDNMTNDAHPQFRVTVPGDVNEVSLSIDGGVTWVKATQSATPGVWNYTWPGTVPDGDYTLNVKATDNAGNTVTETLHFTIDTTLSTPVIVLDSADDTGIQGDNMTNRTQPTFNLQHIDDDAVRVTVSVEHGGVTTTFDATKGVGGWTFTPPTSWGAGDYTLSVSVEDKAGNTSHSASLTVTVDTQIAINNIELVNDSGIPDDNLTNNVRPQFQVKVPTDVNEVRLSIDGGKTWFNATQSATPGVWDYTWLADVGEGKHTLTVEATDKAGNQTTQKLDFIIDTLLSEPTIVLDSTDDSGTKGDNLTNANKPTFLLGNIDADARYVTVEVQHGSTKEVLTATKGATG

-3203 DDAGN
+3203 DEAGN

-3223 TIDVIELVND
+3223 TIDAIELVND

-3319 LSTPTIAMDSRDDT
+3319 LSTPTITMDSRDDT

-3354 ADAHSVILRI
+3354 SDAQSVILRI

-3408 RQSTPLVVTVDT
+3408 RQSTPLIVTVDT

-3466 ANWVSATQGIEGVWG
+3466 ANWVSAAQGIEGVWG
-3481 YTWPTDMGDGKHTLT
+3481 YTWPTDMGDGKHILT

-3620 IAIDRIELVNDSGV
+3620 IAIDHIELVNDSGV

-3688 PEGQHTLTVEVTDG
+3688 PEGQHTLIVEVTDG
-3702 AGNKMTETLNFTIDI
+3702 AGNKMTGTLDFTIDI

-3743 TQPVFVLGSID
+3743 TQPIFVLGSID

-3851 IHQVDSDV
+3851 IRQVDSDV

-3957 VVQVRVTL
+3957 VIQVRVTL

-4001 TDEAGNI
+4001 TDQAGNI

-4187 PDGQHT
+4187 PDGKHT

-4307 ELRIEIDTQV
+4307 ELQIEIDTQV

-4528 DNITSVTTPRFVIGN
+4528 DNITSVTKPRFVIGN

-4549 TVVIRINGVSYS
+4549 TVVIRINGVSYP

-4619 DTGNSNSDN
+4619 DTGSSNSDN

-4662 QTITV
+4662 HTITV

-4723 DDQHE
+4723 DDQYE

-4733 PEFKGF
+4733 PEFKGL

-4834 LIGSTLP
+4834 LVGNTLP
-4841 NTIVSIYV
+4841 NAIVSIYV

-4963 ALGNDGNYELTFKV
+4963 ALGNDGNYVLTFKV

-5081 QQKEIL
+5081 QQKDIL

-5298 DDLITNHNKPVLVGT
+5298 DDLITSHNKPVLVGT

-5372 LVTIDTSTFIDN
+5372 LVTVDTSTFIDN
-5384 PAMVAGSDN
+5384 PVMIAGSDN
-5393 GIFSNDSITSQTRPT
+5393 GIFSNDSITSQTRPA

-5529 LNVGEVWVNEK
+5529 LNVGEVWVNDK

-5579 DTHIKVFTS
+5579 DTHIQVFTS
-5588 ELDDNKSSSKTE
+5588 ELDDNKSSSKTD

-5605 DLITM
+5605 PTITM
-5610 RGTGEIGATVSLIV
+5610 RGMGEIGATVSLIV

-5634 AATGRWELS
+5634 AANGQWELS
-5643 TDKLPE
+5643 TDQLPE
-5649 GTYDIS
+5649 GKYDITLS
-5655 LVIEDSAGNRWEDV
+5655 IEDNAGNRKEEV
-5669 REIFIDRTPPNAP
+5669 HEIFIDRTPPNAP

-5703 SQLIITDSEG
+5703 SQLIITDSNG

-5759 EVPVI
+5759 ETPVI

-5780 RDKQPTFIIGN
+5780 RDNQPTFIIGN

-5871 GASDSDNVTNHTQ
+5871 GASDSDNVTNHNHTQ

-5912 QATQGADGWT
+5912 QATQDADGWT
-5922 FTPPAAWNDGNYTL
+5922 FTPPAAWNDGTYTL

-5947 QQSASLAVTVDST
+5947 LQSASLEVTVDST
-5960 VTVTADSQHDDASDD
+5960 VTVTADSQHDDAIDD
-5975 ATATAVTPPE
+5975 ATPTAVTPPE
-5985 SETVNAESATHLRTE
+5985 SETVNAESATHLRTV

-6008 VKVTAY
+6008 VKETAY

-6040 VPENIVNVSIMFEGE
+6040 VPENIVNVSVMFEGE

-6079 TMDVKFIDKDNDFLI
+6079 TMDVKFIDKDDDFLI

-6111 MNVRGKTE
+6111 MNARGKTE

>member
-40 TTPRGSVIIV
+40 TTPHGSVIIV

-536 EIETTNDSGIVGDN
+536 EIETTDDSGIVGDN

-601 INNLT
+601 VNNLT

-625 DTIAPVPPTVS
+625 DTVAPVPPTVS
-636 LEDYVVLPNGIILS
+636 LEDFVVLPNGIILS

-1032 SDSGISDD
+1032 SDSGIADD

-1106 AGNKANSAIFD
+1106 AGNKANSAVFD

-1179 SHLNGSWLFIPGN
+1179 SHLNGSWLFTPGN

-1201 TVKVEDKAGNTNY
+1201 TVKVEDKAGNTSY

-1384 WTFTPPTSW
+1384 WSFTPTGAW

-1439 DDNLTNNVRP
+1439 NDNLTNNVRP
-1449 HFQVTVPTDVN
+1449 HFQVKVPTDVN

-1481 GVWDYIWPDDVAD
+1481 GAWDYIWPDDVAD

-1505 EAGNKATQTL
+1505 KAGNKTTQEL

-1888 DLVENTYT
+1888 DLIENTYT

-2021 QITIDHIE
+2021 QIAIDHIE

-2128 DNTDDSG
+2128 DSTDDSG
-2135 TKGDHLTNVNKPTF
+2135 TKGDNLTNVNKPTF

-2319 TTLSTPVI
+2319 TTLSVPVI
-2327 VLDSADDSGV
+2327 VLNSADDTGV
-2337 HGDNMTNHTQPTFAL
+2337 QGDNMTNSTQPTFAL

-2374 FDATKDA
+2374 FDATKGV
-2381 GGWTFT
+2381 GGWSFT

-2441 LTNNVRPHFQVTVP
+2441 LTNNVRPHFQVKVP
-2455 TDVNVVRLSI
+2455 TDVN
-2465 DGGKTWFNA
+2465 
-2474 TQSATPGV
+2474 
-2482 WDYIWPDDVADGGYT
+2482 
-2497 LTVEATDEAGNK
+2497 E
-2509 ATQTLD
+2509 
-2515 FTIDT
+2515 
-2520 TLSVPTLS
+2520 
-2528 LDSADDSGIAGDNI
+2528 
-2542 TNVKTPGFTL
+2542 
-2552 NNIDTD
+2552 
-2558 VSRVIVEV
+2558 
-2566 MHNGIKQEVPLV
+2566 
-2578 QTGGQW
+2578 
-2584 RFAPTSDWADG
+2584 
-2595 DYILTVKVEDRA
+2595 
-2607 GNVKQSAPLT
+2607 
-2617 VTVDTH
+2617 
-2623 IAIDRIELV
+2623 
-2632 NDSGIPGDNLTNEAR
+2632 
-2647 PHFQVT
+2647 
-2653 VPADVN
+2653 
-2659 GVRLSIDGGKTWFD
+2659 
-2673 ATQSATSGVWDY
+2673 
-2685 TWLTNVANGPH
+2685 
-2696 TLMVEASDKAG
+2696 
-2707 NKTTQKL
+2707 
-2714 DFTIDTILSE
+2714 
-2724 PTITLDSADDSAAGD
+2724 
-2739 NITNVKMPGFTLGN
+2739 
-2753 IDADVTKVVVTVAHD
+2753 
-2768 GKNQQI
+2768 
-2774 ELIKN
+2774 
-2779 GGVWRFTPGAA
+2779 
-2790 WTDGDYTLTVKVE
+2790 
-2803 DKAGNTNYSAPLTVT
+2803 
-2818 IDTQTSIDRI
+2818 
-2828 ELLNDTGIVGDNLT
+2828 
-2842 NEARPQFHITV
+2842 
-2853 PTDVNSVQLSL
+2853 
-2864 DGGIN
+2864 
-2869 WVNATLTSDGVWEYI
+2869 
-2884 WPTDLVE
+2884 
-2891 NTYTLTVKATDVA
+2891 
-2904 GNTATETLNFIIDTT
+2904 
-2919 LSTPTITLDSADDS
+2919 
-2933 GTANDN
+2933 
-2939 KTNVKTPGFIIGG
+2939 
-2952 IDSDVTQVVVQVM
+2952 
-2965 RDGHSEEVELTQT
+2965 
-2978 NGQWRFVPGSAW
+2978 
-2990 TDGDYT
+2990 
-2996 LTVTVKDEAGNIRH
+2996 
-3010 SAPLTVTIDTQITID
+3010 
-3025 HIELVND
+3025 
-3032 SGIPDDNLTNNV
+3032 
-3044 RPHFQVTVPTD
+3044 
-3055 VNVVRLSIDGGKTWF
+3055 VRLSIDGGKTWF

-3106 KTTQQLDFIID
+3106 QTTQKLDFIID
-3117 TLLSE
+3117 TMLSE
-3122 PTIVLDNTDDS
+3122 PTIVLDSTDDS

-3140 TNVNKPT
+3140 TNANKPT
-3147 FLLGNIDADARYVT
+3147 FILGNIDADARYVT
-3161 VEVQH
+3161 VEVQY

-3319 LSTPTIAMDSRDDT
+3319 LSTPTITMDSRDDT

-3354 ADAHSVILRI
+3354 SDAQSVILRI

-3408 RQSTPLVVTVDT
+3408 RQSTPLIVTVDT

-3466 ANWVSATQGIEGVWG
+3466 ANWVSAAQGIEGVWG

-3620 IAIDRIELVNDSGV
+3620 IAIDHIELVNDSGV

-3717 TLLTPTIELAP
+3717 TLMTPTIELAP

-3851 IHQVDSDV
+3851 IRQVDSDV

-4307 ELRIEIDTQV
+4307 ELKIEIDTQV

-4528 DNITSVTTPRFVIGN
+4528 DNITSVTKPRFVIGN

-4549 TVVIRINGVSYS
+4549 TVVIRINGVSYP

-4834 LIGSTLP
+4834 LVGNTLP
-4841 NTIVSIYV
+4841 NAIVSIYV

-4963 ALGNDGNYELTFKV
+4963 ALGNDGNYVLTFKV

-5037 IRNPQGVVIATLV
+5037 IRSPQGVVIATLV

-5081 QQKEIL
+5081 QQKDIL

-5244 APILLQDDGT
+5244 APILLQDDGK

-5298 DDLITNHNKPVLVGT
+5298 DDLITSHNKPVLVGT

-5384 PAMVAGSDN
+5384 PVMIAGSDN
-5393 GIFSNDSITSQTRPT
+5393 GIFSNDSITSQTRPA

-5468 TLNFTIDTFNTT
+5468 TLNFTIDTLNTT

-5492 AEMTGSDGKI
+5492 TEMTGSDGKI

-5529 LNVGEVWVNEK
+5529 LNVGEVWVNDK

-5579 DTHIKVFTS
+5579 DTHIQVFTS
-5588 ELDDNKSSSKTE
+5588 ELDDNKSSSKTD

-5605 DLITM
+5605 STITM
-5610 RGTGEIGATVSLIV
+5610 RGMGEIGATVSLIV

-5634 AATGRWELS
+5634 AANGQWELS
-5643 TDKLPE
+5643 TDQLPE
-5649 GTYDIS
+5649 GKYDITLS
-5655 LVIEDSAGNRWEDV
+5655 IEDNAGNRKEEV
-5669 REIFIDRTPPNAP
+5669 HEIFIDRTPPNAP

-5703 SQLIITDSEG
+5703 SQLIITDSNG

-5735 GKFTITSVD
+5735 GKFAITSVD

-5759 EVPVI
+5759 ETPVI

-5773 TVGDNIT
+5773 TAGDNIT
-5780 RDKQPTFIIGN
+5780 RDNQPTFIIGN

-5871 GASDSDNVTNHTQ
+5871 GASDSDNVTNHNHTQ

-5898 VTVNVTHNGVTDIY
+5898 VTVNVTHNGVTDTY

-5960 VTVTADSQHDDASDD
+5960 VTVTADSQHNDASDD
-5975 ATATAVTPPE
+5975 ATAKAVTPPE
-5985 SETVNAESATHLRTE
+5985 SETVNAESATHLRTV

-6008 VKVTAY
+6008 VKETAY

-6040 VPENIVNVSIMFEGE
+6040 VPENIVNVSVMFEGE

-6079 TMDVKFIDKDNDFLI
+6079 TMDVKFIDKDDDFLI

-6111 MNVRGKTE
+6111 MNARGKTE

>member
-123 DAENAKKEA
+123 EAENAKKEA

-161 QIEEMLQN
+161 QMEEMLQE

-451 NITNSTLPTFIGVA
+451 SITNSTLPTFIGVA

-536 EIETTNDSGIVGDN
+536 EIETTDDSGIVGDN

-601 INNLT
+601 VNNLT

-625 DTIAPVPPTVS
+625 DTVAPVPPTVS
-636 LEDYVVLPNGIILS
+636 LEDFVVLPNGIILS

-1032 SDSGISDD
+1032 SDSGIADD

-1106 AGNKANSAIFD
+1106 AGNKANSAVFD

-1179 SHLNGSWLFIPGN
+1179 SHLNGSWLFTPGN

-1384 WTFTPPTSW
+1384 WSFTPTGAW

-1439 DDNLTNNVRP
+1439 NDNLTNNVRP

-1481 GVWDYIWPDDVAD
+1481 GAWDYIWPDDVAD

-1505 EAGNKATQTL
+1505 KAGNKTTQEL

-1551 TLNNIDTDVSRVIVE
+1551 TLNNIDTDVSRVTVE

-1675 TQSATSGVWD
+1675 TQSATPGVWD

-1711 TQKLDFTIDTILS
+1711 TQKLDFIIDTMLS

-2021 QITIDHIE
+2021 QIAIDHIE

-2043 NVRPHFQ
+2043 
-2050 VTVPT
+2050 
-2055 DVNVVRLSIDGGKTW
+2055 
-2070 FNATQSATPGV
+2070 
-2081 WDYTWLAD
+2081 
-2089 VGEGKHT
+2089 
-2096 LTVEATD
+2096 EA
-2103 KAGNKTTQ
+2103 
-2111 QLDFIIDT
+2111 
-2119 LLSEPTIVL
+2119 
-2128 DNTDDSG
+2128 
-2135 TKGDHLTNVNKPTF
+2135 
-2149 LLGNIDADARY
+2149 
-2160 VTVEVQHGGTKEV
+2160 
-2173 LTATKDATGNWSVTP
+2173 
-2188 TGTWA
+2188 
-2193 DGDYTLTVRVEDEAG
+2193 
-2208 NEKHSASLTVTVD
+2208 
-2221 TQITIDVIE
+2221 
-2230 LVNDNGIP
+2230 
-2238 GDNMTNDAHPQF
+2238 
-2250 RVTVPGDVNEVS
+2250 
-2262 LSIDGGV
+2262 
-2269 TWVKATQS
+2269 
-2277 ATPGVWNYTWPGTV
+2277 
-2291 PDGDYTLN
+2291 
-2299 VKATDN
+2299 
-2305 AGNTVTETLHFTID
+2305 
-2319 TTLSTPVI
+2319 
-2327 VLDSADDSGV
+2327 
-2337 HGDNMTNHTQPTFAL
+2337 
-2352 QHIDDDAVRVTV
+2352 
-2364 SVEHGGVTTT
+2364 
-2374 FDATKDA
+2374 
-2381 GGWTFT
+2381 
-2387 PTGAWADGDYT
+2387 
-2398 LSVSVEDK
+2398 
-2406 AGNTSH
+2406 
-2412 SASLTVTVDTQIA
+2412 
-2425 INNIELVND
+2425 
-2434 SGIPDDN
+2434 
-2441 LTNNVRPHFQVTVP
+2441 
-2455 TDVNVVRLSI
+2455 
-2465 DGGKTWFNA
+2465 
-2474 TQSATPGV
+2474 
-2482 WDYIWPDDVADGGYT
+2482 
-2497 LTVEATDEAGNK
+2497 
-2509 ATQTLD
+2509 
-2515 FTIDT
+2515 
-2520 TLSVPTLS
+2520 
-2528 LDSADDSGIAGDNI
+2528 
-2542 TNVKTPGFTL
+2542 
-2552 NNIDTD
+2552 
-2558 VSRVIVEV
+2558 
-2566 MHNGIKQEVPLV
+2566 
-2578 QTGGQW
+2578 
-2584 RFAPTSDWADG
+2584 
-2595 DYILTVKVEDRA
+2595 
-2607 GNVKQSAPLT
+2607 
-2617 VTVDTH
+2617 
-2623 IAIDRIELV
+2623 
-2632 NDSGIPGDNLTNEAR
+2632 
-2647 PHFQVT
+2647 
-2653 VPADVN
+2653 
-2659 GVRLSIDGGKTWFD
+2659 
-2673 ATQSATSGVWDY
+2673 
-2685 TWLTNVANGPH
+2685 
-2696 TLMVEASDKAG
+2696 
-2707 NKTTQKL
+2707 
-2714 DFTIDTILSE
+2714 
-2724 PTITLDSADDSAAGD
+2724 
-2739 NITNVKMPGFTLGN
+2739 
-2753 IDADVTKVVVTVAHD
+2753 
-2768 GKNQQI
+2768 
-2774 ELIKN
+2774 
-2779 GGVWRFTPGAA
+2779 
-2790 WTDGDYTLTVKVE
+2790 
-2803 DKAGNTNYSAPLTVT
+2803 
-2818 IDTQTSIDRI
+2818 
-2828 ELLNDTGIVGDNLT
+2828 
-2842 NEARPQFHITV
+2842 
-2853 PTDVNSVQLSL
+2853 
-2864 DGGIN
+2864 
-2869 WVNATLTSDGVWEYI
+2869 
-2884 WPTDLVE
+2884 
-2891 NTYTLTVKATDVA
+2891 
-2904 GNTATETLNFIIDTT
+2904 
-2919 LSTPTITLDSADDS
+2919 
-2933 GTANDN
+2933 
-2939 KTNVKTPGFIIGG
+2939 
-2952 IDSDVTQVVVQVM
+2952 
-2965 RDGHSEEVELTQT
+2965 
-2978 NGQWRFVPGSAW
+2978 
-2990 TDGDYT
+2990 
-2996 LTVTVKDEAGNIRH
+2996 
-3010 SAPLTVTIDTQITID
+3010 
-3025 HIELVND
+3025 
-3032 SGIPDDNLTNNV
+3032 

-3166 GGTKEVLTATKGATG
+3166 GGTKEVLTATKDATGNWSVTPTGTWADGDYTLTVRVEDEAGNEKHSASLTVTVDTQITIDAIELVNDNGIPGDNMTNDAHPQFRVTVPGDVNEVSLSIDGGVNWVKATQSATPGVWNYTWPGTVPDGDYTLNVKATDNAGNTVTETLHFTIDTTLSTPVIVLDSADDTGIQGDNMTNRTQPTFNLQHIDDDAVRVTVSVEHGGVTTTFDATKGVGGWTFTPPTSWGAGDYTLSVSVEDKAGNTSHSASLTVTVDTQIAINNIELVNDSGIPDDNLTNNVRPQFQVKVPTDVNEVRLSIDGGKTWFNATQSATPGVWDYTWLADVGEGKHTLTVEATDKAGNQTTQKLDFIIDTLLSEPTIVLDSTDDSGTKGDNLTNANKPTFLLGNIDADARYVTVEVQHGSTKEVLTATKGATG

-3203 DDAGN
+3203 DEAGN

-3223 TIDVIELVND
+3223 TIDAIELVND

-3319 LSTPTIAMDSRDDT
+3319 LSTPTITMDSRDDT

-3354 ADAHSVILRI
+3354 SDAQSVILRI

-3408 RQSTPLVVTVDT
+3408 RQSTPLIVTVDT

-3466 ANWVSATQGIEGVWG
+3466 ANWVSAAQGIEGVWG
-3481 YTWPTDMGDGKHTLT
+3481 YTWPTDMGDGKHILT

-3620 IAIDRIELVNDSGV
+3620 IAIDHIELVNDSGV

-3688 PEGQHTLTVEVTDG
+3688 PEGQHTLIVEVTDG
-3702 AGNKMTETLNFTIDI
+3702 AGNKMTGTLDFTIDI

-3743 TQPVFVLGSID
+3743 TQPIFVLGSID

-3851 IHQVDSDV
+3851 IRQVDSDV

-3957 VVQVRVTL
+3957 VIQVRVTL

-4001 TDEAGNI
+4001 TDQAGNI

-4187 PDGQHT
+4187 PDGKHT

-4307 ELRIEIDTQV
+4307 ELQIEIDTQV

-4528 DNITSVTTPRFVIGN
+4528 DNITSVTKPRFVIGN

-4549 TVVIRINGVSYS
+4549 TVVIRINGVSYP

-4619 DTGNSNSDN
+4619 DTGSSNSDN

-4662 QTITV
+4662 HTITV

-4723 DDQHE
+4723 DDQYE

-4733 PEFKGF
+4733 PEFKGL

-4834 LIGSTLP
+4834 LVGNTLP
-4841 NTIVSIYV
+4841 NAIVSIYV

-4963 ALGNDGNYELTFKV
+4963 ALGNDGNYVLTFKV

-5081 QQKEIL
+5081 QQKDIL

-5298 DDLITNHNKPVLVGT
+5298 DDLITSHNKPVLVGT

-5384 PAMVAGSDN
+5384 PVMMAGSDN
-5393 GIFSNDSITSQTRPT
+5393 GIFSNDSITSQTRPA
-5408 FSIFGEMNQ
+5408 FSIYGEMNQ

-5529 LNVGEVWVNEK
+5529 LNVGEVWVNDK

-5579 DTHIKVFTS
+5579 DTHIQVFTS
-5588 ELDDNKSSSKTE
+5588 ELDDNKSSSKTD

-5605 DLITM
+5605 STITM
-5610 RGTGEIGATVSLIV
+5610 RGMGEIGATVSLIV

-5634 AATGRWELS
+5634 AANGQWELS
-5643 TDKLPE
+5643 TDQLPE
-5649 GTYDIS
+5649 GKYDITLS
-5655 LVIEDSAGNRWEDV
+5655 IEDNAGNRKEEV
-5669 REIFIDRTPPNAP
+5669 HEIFIDRTPPNAP

-5703 SQLIITDSEG
+5703 SQLIITDSNG

-5759 EVPVI
+5759 ETPVI

-5780 RDKQPTFIIGN
+5780 RDNQPTFIIGN

-5858 TVPEIALAAGEDN
+5858 TVPEIALAAGEGN
-5871 GASDSDNVTNHTQ
+5871 GASDSDNVTNHNHTQ

-5922 FTPPAAWNDGNYTL
+5922 FTPPAAWNDGTYTL

-5947 QQSASLAVTVDST
+5947 LQSASLEVTVDST

-5985 SETVNAESATHLRTE
+5985 SETVNAESATHLRTV

-6008 VKVTAY
+6008 VKETAY

-6040 VPENIVNVSIMFEGE
+6040 VPENIVNVSVMFEGE

-6079 TMDVKFIDKDNDFLI
+6079 TMDVKFIDKDDDFLI

-6111 MNVRGKTE
+6111 MNARGKTE

>member
-878 DDGVWNFQF
+878 DGGVWNFQF

-2128 DNTDDSG
+2128 DSTDDSG

-2425 INNIELVND
+2425 INN
-2434 SGIPDDN
+2434 
-2441 LTNNVRPHFQVTVP
+2441 
-2455 TDVNVVRLSI
+2455 
-2465 DGGKTWFNA
+2465 
-2474 TQSATPGV
+2474 
-2482 WDYIWPDDVADGGYT
+2482 
-2497 LTVEATDEAGNK
+2497 
-2509 ATQTLD
+2509 
-2515 FTIDT
+2515 
-2520 TLSVPTLS
+2520 
-2528 LDSADDSGIAGDNI
+2528 
-2542 TNVKTPGFTL
+2542 
-2552 NNIDTD
+2552 
-2558 VSRVIVEV
+2558 
-2566 MHNGIKQEVPLV
+2566 
-2578 QTGGQW
+2578 
-2584 RFAPTSDWADG
+2584 
-2595 DYILTVKVEDRA
+2595 
-2607 GNVKQSAPLT
+2607 
-2617 VTVDTH
+2617 
-2623 IAIDRIELV
+2623 
-2632 NDSGIPGDNLTNEAR
+2632 
-2647 PHFQVT
+2647 
-2653 VPADVN
+2653 
-2659 GVRLSIDGGKTWFD
+2659 
-2673 ATQSATSGVWDY
+2673 
-2685 TWLTNVANGPH
+2685 
-2696 TLMVEASDKAG
+2696 
-2707 NKTTQKL
+2707 
-2714 DFTIDTILSE
+2714 
-2724 PTITLDSADDSAAGD
+2724 
-2739 NITNVKMPGFTLGN
+2739 
-2753 IDADVTKVVVTVAHD
+2753 
-2768 GKNQQI
+2768 
-2774 ELIKN
+2774 
-2779 GGVWRFTPGAA
+2779 
-2790 WTDGDYTLTVKVE
+2790 
-2803 DKAGNTNYSAPLTVT
+2803 
-2818 IDTQTSIDRI
+2818 
-2828 ELLNDTGIVGDNLT
+2828 
-2842 NEARPQFHITV
+2842 
-2853 PTDVNSVQLSL
+2853 
-2864 DGGIN
+2864 
-2869 WVNATLTSDGVWEYI
+2869 
-2884 WPTDLVE
+2884 
-2891 NTYTLTVKATDVA
+2891 
-2904 GNTATETLNFIIDTT
+2904 
-2919 LSTPTITLDSADDS
+2919 
-2933 GTANDN
+2933 
-2939 KTNVKTPGFIIGG
+2939 
-2952 IDSDVTQVVVQVM
+2952 
-2965 RDGHSEEVELTQT
+2965 
-2978 NGQWRFVPGSAW
+2978 
-2990 TDGDYT
+2990 
-2996 LTVTVKDEAGNIRH
+2996 
-3010 SAPLTVTIDTQITID
+3010 
-3025 HIELVND
+3025 IELVND

-3935 GVQNDQLTNVAKP
+3935 GEQNDQLTNVAKP

-4549 TVVIRINGVSYS
+4549 TVVIRINGVSYP

>member
-427 TDTIAPEKPTIEL
+427 TDTIPPEKPTIEL

-536 EIETTNDSGIVGDN
+536 EIETTDDSGIVGDN

-578 EVIFKANDKGEWTF
+578 EVIFKANDQGEWTF

-601 INNLT
+601 VNNLT

-625 DTIAPVPPTVS
+625 DTVAPVPPTVS
-636 LEDYVVLPNGIILS
+636 LEDFVVLPNGIILS

-887 TTALSDGSH
+887 TTALSDDSH

-1060 SVQVWDAMSDT
+1060 SVQVWDAASDT

-1106 AGNKANSAIFD
+1106 AGNKANSAVFD

-1179 SHLNGSWLFIPGN
+1179 SHLNGSWLFTPGN

-1327 IVLDSADD
+1327 IVLNSADD
-1335 TGIQGDNMTN
+1335 TGVQGDNMTN

-1373 TTFDATKGTGG
+1373 TTFDATKGVGG
-1384 WTFTPPTSW
+1384 WSFTPTGAW

-1439 DDNLTNNVRP
+1439 NDNLTNNVRP

-1471 WFNATQSATP
+1471 WFNATQNATP

-1505 EAGNKATQTL
+1505 EAGNKTTQTL

-1551 TLNNIDTDVSRVIVE
+1551 TLNNIDTDVSRVTVE

-1711 TQKLDFTIDTILS
+1711 TQKLDFIIDTMLS

-2021 QITIDHIE
+2021 QIAIDHIE

-2043 NVRPHFQ
+2043 EARPHFQ

-2055 DVNVVRLSIDGGKTW
+2055 DVN
-2070 FNATQSATPGV
+2070 
-2081 WDYTWLAD
+2081 
-2089 VGEGKHT
+2089 E
-2096 LTVEATD
+2096 
-2103 KAGNKTTQ
+2103 
-2111 QLDFIIDT
+2111 
-2119 LLSEPTIVL
+2119 
-2128 DNTDDSG
+2128 
-2135 TKGDHLTNVNKPTF
+2135 
-2149 LLGNIDADARY
+2149 
-2160 VTVEVQHGGTKEV
+2160 
-2173 LTATKDATGNWSVTP
+2173 
-2188 TGTWA
+2188 
-2193 DGDYTLTVRVEDEAG
+2193 
-2208 NEKHSASLTVTVD
+2208 
-2221 TQITIDVIE
+2221 
-2230 LVNDNGIP
+2230 
-2238 GDNMTNDAHPQF
+2238 
-2250 RVTVPGDVNEVS
+2250 
-2262 LSIDGGV
+2262 
-2269 TWVKATQS
+2269 
-2277 ATPGVWNYTWPGTV
+2277 
-2291 PDGDYTLN
+2291 
-2299 VKATDN
+2299 
-2305 AGNTVTETLHFTID
+2305 
-2319 TTLSTPVI
+2319 
-2327 VLDSADDSGV
+2327 
-2337 HGDNMTNHTQPTFAL
+2337 
-2352 QHIDDDAVRVTV
+2352 
-2364 SVEHGGVTTT
+2364 
-2374 FDATKDA
+2374 
-2381 GGWTFT
+2381 
-2387 PTGAWADGDYT
+2387 
-2398 LSVSVEDK
+2398 
-2406 AGNTSH
+2406 
-2412 SASLTVTVDTQIA
+2412 
-2425 INNIELVND
+2425 
-2434 SGIPDDN
+2434 
-2441 LTNNVRPHFQVTVP
+2441 
-2455 TDVNVVRLSI
+2455 
-2465 DGGKTWFNA
+2465 
-2474 TQSATPGV
+2474 
-2482 WDYIWPDDVADGGYT
+2482 
-2497 LTVEATDEAGNK
+2497 
-2509 ATQTLD
+2509 
-2515 FTIDT
+2515 
-2520 TLSVPTLS
+2520 
-2528 LDSADDSGIAGDNI
+2528 
-2542 TNVKTPGFTL
+2542 
-2552 NNIDTD
+2552 
-2558 VSRVIVEV
+2558 
-2566 MHNGIKQEVPLV
+2566 
-2578 QTGGQW
+2578 
-2584 RFAPTSDWADG
+2584 
-2595 DYILTVKVEDRA
+2595 
-2607 GNVKQSAPLT
+2607 
-2617 VTVDTH
+2617 
-2623 IAIDRIELV
+2623 
-2632 NDSGIPGDNLTNEAR
+2632 
-2647 PHFQVT
+2647 
-2653 VPADVN
+2653 
-2659 GVRLSIDGGKTWFD
+2659 
-2673 ATQSATSGVWDY
+2673 
-2685 TWLTNVANGPH
+2685 
-2696 TLMVEASDKAG
+2696 
-2707 NKTTQKL
+2707 
-2714 DFTIDTILSE
+2714 
-2724 PTITLDSADDSAAGD
+2724 
-2739 NITNVKMPGFTLGN
+2739 
-2753 IDADVTKVVVTVAHD
+2753 
-2768 GKNQQI
+2768 
-2774 ELIKN
+2774 
-2779 GGVWRFTPGAA
+2779 
-2790 WTDGDYTLTVKVE
+2790 
-2803 DKAGNTNYSAPLTVT
+2803 
-2818 IDTQTSIDRI
+2818 
-2828 ELLNDTGIVGDNLT
+2828 
-2842 NEARPQFHITV
+2842 
-2853 PTDVNSVQLSL
+2853 
-2864 DGGIN
+2864 
-2869 WVNATLTSDGVWEYI
+2869 
-2884 WPTDLVE
+2884 
-2891 NTYTLTVKATDVA
+2891 
-2904 GNTATETLNFIIDTT
+2904 
-2919 LSTPTITLDSADDS
+2919 
-2933 GTANDN
+2933 
-2939 KTNVKTPGFIIGG
+2939 
-2952 IDSDVTQVVVQVM
+2952 
-2965 RDGHSEEVELTQT
+2965 
-2978 NGQWRFVPGSAW
+2978 
-2990 TDGDYT
+2990 
-2996 LTVTVKDEAGNIRH
+2996 
-3010 SAPLTVTIDTQITID
+3010 
-3025 HIELVND
+3025 
-3032 SGIPDDNLTNNV
+3032 
-3044 RPHFQVTVPTD
+3044 
-3055 VNVVRLSIDGGKTWF
+3055 VRLSIDGGKTWF

-3166 GGTKEVLTATKGATG
+3166 GGTKEVLTATKDATGNWSVTPTGTWADGDYTLTVRVEDEAGNEKHSASLTVTVDTQITIDAIELVNDNGIPGDNMTNDAHPQFRVTVPGDVNEVSLSIDGGVTWVKATQSATPGVWNYTWPGTVPDGDYTLNVKATDNAGNTVTETLHFTIDTTLSTPVIVLDSADDTGIQGDNMTNRTQPTFNLQHIDDDAVRVTVSVEHGGVTTTFDATKGVGGWTFTPPTSWGAGDYTLSVSVEDKAGNTSHSASLTVTVDTQIAINNIELVNDSGIPDDNLTNNVRPHFQVKVPTDVNEVRLSIDGGKTWFNATQSATPGVWDYTWLADVGEGKHTLTVEATDKAGNQTTQKLDFIIDTMLSEPTIVLDSTDDSGTKGDNLTNANKPTFILGNIDADARYVTVEVQYGGTKEVLTATKGATG

-3408 RQSTPLVVTVDT
+3408 RQSTPLIVTVDT

-3466 ANWVSATQGIEGVWG
+3466 ANWVSAAQGIEGVWG

-3620 IAIDRIELVNDSGV
+3620 IAIDHIELVNDSGV

-3688 PEGQHTLTVEVTDG
+3688 PEGQHTLIVEVTDG
-3702 AGNKMTETLNFTIDI
+3702 AGNKMTGTLDFTIDI

-3851 IHQVDSDV
+3851 IRQVDSDV

-4071 NATKV
+4071 SATKV

-4307 ELRIEIDTQV
+4307 ELKIEIDTQV

-4528 DNITSVTTPRFVIGN
+4528 DNITSVTKPRFVIGN

-4549 TVVIRINGVSYS
+4549 TVVIRINGVSYP

-4897 DVTIDTEV
+4897 DLTIDTEV

-4963 ALGNDGNYELTFKV
+4963 ALGNDGNYVLTFKV

-5298 DDLITNHNKPVLVGT
+5298 DDLITSHNKPVLVGT

-5384 PAMVAGSDN
+5384 PVMMAGSDN
-5393 GIFSNDSITSQTRPT
+5393 GIFSNDSITSQTRPA
-5408 FSIFGEMNQ
+5408 FSIYGEMNQ

-5529 LNVGEVWVNEK
+5529 LNVGEVWANDK

-5559 TVKSTDRAG
+5559 NVKSTDRAG

-5579 DTHIKVFTS
+5579 DTHIQVFTS
-5588 ELDDNKSSSKTE
+5588 ELDDNKSSSKTD

-5605 DLITM
+5605 STITM
-5610 RGTGEIGATVSLIV
+5610 RGMGEIGATVSLIV

-5634 AATGRWELS
+5634 AANGKWELS
-5643 TDKLPE
+5643 TDQLPE
-5649 GTYDIS
+5649 GKYDITLS
-5655 LVIEDSAGNRWEDV
+5655 IEDNAGNRKEEV
-5669 REIFIDRTPPNAP
+5669 HEIFIDRTPPNAP

-5703 SQLIITDSEG
+5703 SQLIITDSNG

-5898 VTVNVTHNGVTDIY
+5898 VTVNVTHNGVTDTY

-5922 FTPPAAWNDGNYTL
+5922 FTPPAAWNDGTYTL

-5960 VTVTADSQHDDASDD
+5960 VTVTADSQHNDASDD

-5985 SETVNAESATHLRTE
+5985 SETVNAESATHLRTV
-6000 PSAAEESV
+6000 PSVAEESV
-6008 VKVTAY
+6008 VKETAY

-6040 VPENIVNVSIMFEGE
+6040 VPENIVNVSVMFEGE

-6079 TMDVKFIDKDNDFLI
+6079 TMDVKFIDKDDDFLI

-6111 MNVRGKTE
+6111 MNARGKTE

>member
-1 MGNKSIQK
+1 
-9 FFADQNS
+9 
-16 VIDLSSLGNAK
+16 AK

-40 TTPRGSVIIV
+40 TTPHGSVIIV

-123 DAENAKKEA
+123 EAENAKKEA

-451 NITNSTLPTFIGVA
+451 SITNSTLPTFIGVA

-536 EIETTNDSGIVGDN
+536 EIETTDDSGIVGDN

-601 INNLT
+601 VNNLT

-612 AGNKKDFSFSYVI
+612 AGNKKDFSFSYII
-625 DTIAPVPPTVS
+625 DTVAPVPPTVS
-636 LEDYVVLPNGIILS
+636 LEDFVVLPNGIILS

-1060 SVQVWDAMSDT
+1060 SVQVWDAASDT

-1106 AGNKANSAIFD
+1106 AGNKANSAVFD

-1179 SHLNGSWLFIPGN
+1179 SHLNGSWLFTPGN

-1327 IVLDSADD
+1327 IVLNSADD
-1335 TGIQGDNMTN
+1335 TGVQGDNMTN

-1439 DDNLTNNVRP
+1439 NDNLTNNVRP

-1471 WFNATQSATP
+1471 WFNATQNATP

-1505 EAGNKATQTL
+1505 EAGNKTTQTL

-1551 TLNNIDTDVSRVIVE
+1551 TLNNIDTDVSRVTVE

-1675 TQSATSGVWD
+1675 TQSATPGVWD

-1711 TQKLDFTIDTILS
+1711 TQKLDFIIDTMLS

-2021 QITIDHIE
+2021 QIAIDHIE

-2043 NVRPHFQ
+2043 
-2050 VTVPT
+2050 
-2055 DVNVVRLSIDGGKTW
+2055 
-2070 FNATQSATPGV
+2070 
-2081 WDYTWLAD
+2081 
-2089 VGEGKHT
+2089 
-2096 LTVEATD
+2096 EA
-2103 KAGNKTTQ
+2103 
-2111 QLDFIIDT
+2111 
-2119 LLSEPTIVL
+2119 
-2128 DNTDDSG
+2128 
-2135 TKGDHLTNVNKPTF
+2135 
-2149 LLGNIDADARY
+2149 
-2160 VTVEVQHGGTKEV
+2160 
-2173 LTATKDATGNWSVTP
+2173 
-2188 TGTWA
+2188 
-2193 DGDYTLTVRVEDEAG
+2193 
-2208 NEKHSASLTVTVD
+2208 
-2221 TQITIDVIE
+2221 
-2230 LVNDNGIP
+2230 
-2238 GDNMTNDAHPQF
+2238 
-2250 RVTVPGDVNEVS
+2250 
-2262 LSIDGGV
+2262 
-2269 TWVKATQS
+2269 
-2277 ATPGVWNYTWPGTV
+2277 
-2291 PDGDYTLN
+2291 
-2299 VKATDN
+2299 
-2305 AGNTVTETLHFTID
+2305 
-2319 TTLSTPVI
+2319 
-2327 VLDSADDSGV
+2327 
-2337 HGDNMTNHTQPTFAL
+2337 
-2352 QHIDDDAVRVTV
+2352 
-2364 SVEHGGVTTT
+2364 
-2374 FDATKDA
+2374 
-2381 GGWTFT
+2381 
-2387 PTGAWADGDYT
+2387 
-2398 LSVSVEDK
+2398 
-2406 AGNTSH
+2406 
-2412 SASLTVTVDTQIA
+2412 
-2425 INNIELVND
+2425 
-2434 SGIPDDN
+2434 
-2441 LTNNVRPHFQVTVP
+2441 
-2455 TDVNVVRLSI
+2455 
-2465 DGGKTWFNA
+2465 
-2474 TQSATPGV
+2474 
-2482 WDYIWPDDVADGGYT
+2482 
-2497 LTVEATDEAGNK
+2497 
-2509 ATQTLD
+2509 
-2515 FTIDT
+2515 
-2520 TLSVPTLS
+2520 
-2528 LDSADDSGIAGDNI
+2528 
-2542 TNVKTPGFTL
+2542 
-2552 NNIDTD
+2552 
-2558 VSRVIVEV
+2558 
-2566 MHNGIKQEVPLV
+2566 
-2578 QTGGQW
+2578 
-2584 RFAPTSDWADG
+2584 
-2595 DYILTVKVEDRA
+2595 
-2607 GNVKQSAPLT
+2607 
-2617 VTVDTH
+2617 
-2623 IAIDRIELV
+2623 
-2632 NDSGIPGDNLTNEAR
+2632 
-2647 PHFQVT
+2647 
-2653 VPADVN
+2653 
-2659 GVRLSIDGGKTWFD
+2659 
-2673 ATQSATSGVWDY
+2673 
-2685 TWLTNVANGPH
+2685 
-2696 TLMVEASDKAG
+2696 
-2707 NKTTQKL
+2707 
-2714 DFTIDTILSE
+2714 
-2724 PTITLDSADDSAAGD
+2724 
-2739 NITNVKMPGFTLGN
+2739 
-2753 IDADVTKVVVTVAHD
+2753 
-2768 GKNQQI
+2768 
-2774 ELIKN
+2774 
-2779 GGVWRFTPGAA
+2779 
-2790 WTDGDYTLTVKVE
+2790 
-2803 DKAGNTNYSAPLTVT
+2803 
-2818 IDTQTSIDRI
+2818 
-2828 ELLNDTGIVGDNLT
+2828 
-2842 NEARPQFHITV
+2842 
-2853 PTDVNSVQLSL
+2853 
-2864 DGGIN
+2864 
-2869 WVNATLTSDGVWEYI
+2869 
-2884 WPTDLVE
+2884 
-2891 NTYTLTVKATDVA
+2891 
-2904 GNTATETLNFIIDTT
+2904 
-2919 LSTPTITLDSADDS
+2919 
-2933 GTANDN
+2933 
-2939 KTNVKTPGFIIGG
+2939 
-2952 IDSDVTQVVVQVM
+2952 
-2965 RDGHSEEVELTQT
+2965 
-2978 NGQWRFVPGSAW
+2978 
-2990 TDGDYT
+2990 
-2996 LTVTVKDEAGNIRH
+2996 
-3010 SAPLTVTIDTQITID
+3010 
-3025 HIELVND
+3025 
-3032 SGIPDDNLTNNV
+3032 

-3166 GGTKEVLTATKGATG
+3166 GGTKEVLTATKDATGNWSVTPTGTWADGDYTLTVRVEDEAGNEKHSASLTVTVDTQITIDAIELVNDNGIPGDNMTNDAHPQFRVTVPGDVNEVSLSIDGGVTWVKATQSATPGVWNYTWPGTVPDGDYTLNVKATDNAGNTVTETLHFTIDTTLSTPVIVLDSADDTGIQGDNMTNRTQPTFNLQHIDDDAVRVTVSVEHGGVTTTFDATKGVGGWTFTPPTSWGAGDYTLSVSVEDKAGNTSHSASLTVTVDTQIAINNIELVNDSGIPDDNLTNNVRPQFQVKVPTDVNEVRLSIDGGKTWFNATQSATPGVWDYTWLADVGEGKHTLTVEATDKAGNQTTQKLDFIIDTLLSEPTIVLDSTDDSGTKGDNLTNANKPTFLLGNIDADARYVTVEVQHGSTKEVLTATKGATG

-3203 DDAGN
+3203 DEAGN

-3223 TIDVIELVND
+3223 TIDAIELVND

-3319 LSTPTIAMDSRDDT
+3319 LSTPTITMDSRDDT

-3354 ADAHSVILRI
+3354 SDAQSVILRI

-3408 RQSTPLVVTVDT
+3408 RQSTPLIVTVDT

-3466 ANWVSATQGIEGVWG
+3466 ANWVSAAQGIEGVWG
-3481 YTWPTDMGDGKHTLT
+3481 YTWPTDMGDGKHILT

-3620 IAIDRIELVNDSGV
+3620 IAIDHIELVNDSGV

-3688 PEGQHTLTVEVTDG
+3688 PEGQHTLIVEVTDG
-3702 AGNKMTETLNFTIDI
+3702 AGNKMTGTLDFTIDI

-3743 TQPVFVLGSID
+3743 TQPIFVLGSID

-3851 IHQVDSDV
+3851 IRQVDSDV

-3957 VVQVRVTL
+3957 VIQVRVTL

-4001 TDEAGNI
+4001 TDQAGNI

-4187 PDGQHT
+4187 PDGKHT

-4307 ELRIEIDTQV
+4307 ELQIEIDTQV

-4528 DNITSVTTPRFVIGN
+4528 DNITSVTKPRFVIGN

-4549 TVVIRINGVSYS
+4549 TVVIRINGVSYP

-4619 DTGNSNSDN
+4619 DTGSSNSDN

-4662 QTITV
+4662 HTITV

-4723 DDQHE
+4723 DDQYE

-4733 PEFKGF
+4733 PEFKGL

-4834 LIGSTLP
+4834 LVGNTLP
-4841 NTIVSIYV
+4841 NAIVSIYV

-4963 ALGNDGNYELTFKV
+4963 ALGNDGNYVLTFKV

-5081 QQKEIL
+5081 QQKDIL

-5298 DDLITNHNKPVLVGT
+5298 DDLITSHNKPVLVGT

-5372 LVTIDTSTFIDN
+5372 LVTVDTSTFIDN
-5384 PAMVAGSDN
+5384 PVMIAGSDN
-5393 GIFSNDSITSQTRPT
+5393 GIFSNDSITSQTRPA

-5529 LNVGEVWVNEK
+5529 LNVGEVWVNDK

-5579 DTHIKVFTS
+5579 DTHIQVFTS
-5588 ELDDNKSSSKTE
+5588 ELDDNKSSSKTD

-5605 DLITM
+5605 STITM
-5610 RGTGEIGATVSLIV
+5610 RGMGEIGATVSLIV

-5634 AATGRWELS
+5634 AANGQWELS
-5643 TDKLPE
+5643 TDQLPE
-5649 GTYDIS
+5649 GKYDITLS
-5655 LVIEDSAGNRWEDV
+5655 IEDNAGNRKEEV
-5669 REIFIDRTPPNAP
+5669 HEIFIDRTPPNAP

-5703 SQLIITDSEG
+5703 SQLIITDSNG

-5759 EVPVI
+5759 ETPVI

-5780 RDKQPTFIIGN
+5780 RDNQPTFIIGN

-5871 GASDSDNVTNHTQ
+5871 GASDSDNVTNHNHTQ

-5912 QATQGADGWT
+5912 QATQDADGWT
-5922 FTPPAAWNDGNYTL
+5922 FTPPAAWNDGTYTL

-5947 QQSASLAVTVDST
+5947 LQSASLEVTVDST
-5960 VTVTADSQHDDASDD
+5960 VTVTADSQHDDAIDD
-5975 ATATAVTPPE
+5975 ATPTAVTPPE
-5985 SETVNAESATHLRTE
+5985 SETVNAESATHLRTV

-6008 VKVTAY
+6008 VKETAY

-6040 VPENIVNVSIMFEGE
+6040 VPENIVNVSVMFEGE

-6079 TMDVKFIDKDNDFLI
+6079 TMDVKFIDKDDDFLI

-6111 MNVRGKTE
+6111 MNARGKTE

>member
-427 TDTIAPEKPTIEL
+427 TDTIPPEKPTIEL

-536 EIETTNDSGIVGDN
+536 EIETTDDSGIVGDN

-601 INNLT
+601 VNNLT

-625 DTIAPVPPTVS
+625 DTVAPVPPTVS
-636 LEDYVVLPNGIILS
+636 LEDFVVLPNGIILS

-1032 SDSGISDD
+1032 SDSGIADD

-1106 AGNKANSAIFD
+1106 AGNKANSAVFD

-1179 SHLNGSWLFIPGN
+1179 SHLNGSWLFTPGN

-1384 WTFTPPTSW
+1384 WS
-1393 ADGDYTLS
+1393 
-1401 VSVEDK
+1401 
-1407 AGNTSHSASLT
+1407 
-1418 VTVDTQIAINNIEL
+1418 
-1432 VNDSGIP
+1432 
-1439 DDNLTNNVRP
+1439 
-1449 HFQVTVPTDVN
+1449 
-1460 VVRLSIDGGKT
+1460 
-1471 WFNATQSATP
+1471 
-1481 GVWDYIWPDDVAD
+1481 
-1494 GGYTLTVEATD
+1494 
-1505 EAGNKATQTL
+1505 
-1515 DFTID
+1515 
-1520 TTLSVPTLSLDSAD
+1520 
-1534 DSGIAGD
+1534 
-1541 NITNVKTPGF
+1541 
-1551 TLNNIDTDVSRVIVE
+1551 
-1566 VMHNGIKQEVP
+1566 
-1577 LVQTGGQWRFAPT
+1577 
-1590 SDWADG
+1590 
-1596 DYILTVK
+1596 
-1603 VEDRAGNVK
+1603 
-1612 QSAPLT
+1612 
-1618 VTVDTHI
+1618 
-1625 AIDRIELVNDSGIPG
+1625 
-1640 DNLTN
+1640 
-1645 EARPHFQVTVPADVN
+1645 
-1660 GVRLSIDGGK
+1660 
-1670 TWFDA
+1670 
-1675 TQSATSGVWD
+1675 
-1685 YTWLTNV
+1685 
-1692 ANGPHTLMVEASDK
+1692 
-1706 AGNKT
+1706 
-1711 TQKLDFTIDTILS
+1711 
-1724 EPTITLDSADD
+1724 
-1735 SAAGDNITNVKMPG
+1735 
-1749 FTLGNIDAD
+1749 
-1758 VTKVVVTVAH
+1758 
-1768 DGKNQQIELIKNGGV
+1768 
-1783 WRFTP
+1783 
-1788 GAAWTD
+1788 
-1794 GDYTLTVKVEDKA
+1794 
-1807 GNTNYSAPLTVTIDT
+1807 
-1822 QTSIDR
+1822 
-1828 IELLNDTGIVGDNL
+1828 
-1842 TNEARPQFHI
+1842 
-1852 TVPTDVNSVQL
+1852 
-1863 SLDGGI
+1863 
-1869 NWVNATLT
+1869 
-1877 SDGVWEYIWPT
+1877 
-1888 DLVENTYT
+1888 
-1896 LTVKA
+1896 
-1901 TDVAGNTAT
+1901 
-1910 ETLNFIIDTT
+1910 
-1920 LSTPTITLDSADDSG
+1920 
-1935 TANDNKTNVKTPGFI
+1935 
-1950 IGGIDSDVTQVVVQ
+1950 
-1964 VMRDGHSEEVEL
+1964 
-1976 TQTNGQWRFV
+1976 
-1986 PGSAWT
+1986 
-1992 DGDYTLT
+1992 
-1999 VTVKDEAGN
+1999 
-2008 IRHSA
+2008 
-2013 PLTVTIDT
+2013 
-2021 QITIDHIE
+2021 
-2029 LVNDSGIPDDNLTN
+2029 
-2043 NVRPHFQ
+2043 
-2050 VTVPT
+2050 
-2055 DVNVVRLSIDGGKTW
+2055 
-2070 FNATQSATPGV
+2070 
-2081 WDYTWLAD
+2081 
-2089 VGEGKHT
+2089 
-2096 LTVEATD
+2096 
-2103 KAGNKTTQ
+2103 
-2111 QLDFIIDT
+2111 
-2119 LLSEPTIVL
+2119 
-2128 DNTDDSG
+2128 
-2135 TKGDHLTNVNKPTF
+2135 
-2149 LLGNIDADARY
+2149 
-2160 VTVEVQHGGTKEV
+2160 
-2173 LTATKDATGNWSVTP
+2173 
-2188 TGTWA
+2188 
-2193 DGDYTLTVRVEDEAG
+2193 
-2208 NEKHSASLTVTVD
+2208 
-2221 TQITIDVIE
+2221 
-2230 LVNDNGIP
+2230 
-2238 GDNMTNDAHPQF
+2238 
-2250 RVTVPGDVNEVS
+2250 
-2262 LSIDGGV
+2262 
-2269 TWVKATQS
+2269 
-2277 ATPGVWNYTWPGTV
+2277 
-2291 PDGDYTLN
+2291 
-2299 VKATDN
+2299 
-2305 AGNTVTETLHFTID
+2305 
-2319 TTLSTPVI
+2319 
-2327 VLDSADDSGV
+2327 
-2337 HGDNMTNHTQPTFAL
+2337 
-2352 QHIDDDAVRVTV
+2352 
-2364 SVEHGGVTTT
+2364 
-2374 FDATKDA
+2374 
-2381 GGWTFT
+2381 FT

-2434 SGIPDDN
+2434 SGIPNDN

-2474 TQSATPGV
+2474 TQSATPGA

-2497 LTVEATDEAGNK
+2497 LTVEATDKAGNK
-2509 ATQTLD
+2509 TTQELD

-3166 GGTKEVLTATKGATG
+3166 GGTKEVLTATKDATGNWSVTPTGTWADGDYTLTVRVEDDAGNVKHSASLTVTVDTQITIDVIELVNDSGTRGDNLTNDANPHFRITVPGDVNEVSLSIDGGVTWVKAMQSATPGVWNYTWPKTVADGDYTLTVKATDNAGNTVTRTLDFTIDTTLSTPVIVLDSADDSGVHGDNMTNRTQPTFALQQIDDDAVRVTVSVEHGGVTTTFDATKDAGGWTFTPTGAWADGDYTLSVSVEDKAGNTSHSASLTVTVDTQIAINNIELVNDSGIPDDNLTNNVRPHFQVTVPTDVNVVRLSIDGGKTWFNATQSATPGVWDYTWLADVGEGKHTLTVEATDKAGNQTTQQLDFIIDTMLSEPTIVLDNTDDSGTKGDNLTNVNKPTFLLGNIDADARYVTVEVQHGGTKEVLTATKGATG

-3396 LTVEVTDNAGNV
+3396 LTVEVQDNAGNV

-3518 LSTPTIALDSTDDT
+3518 LSTPTIELDSTDDT

-3602 RAGNTR
+3602 RAGNTC

-4549 TVVIRINGVSYS
+4549 TVVIRINGVSYP

-5529 LNVGEVWVNEK
+5529 LNVGEVWANDK

-5559 TVKSTDRAG
+5559 NVKSTDRAG

-5579 DTHIKVFTS
+5579 DTHIQVFTS
-5588 ELDDNKSSSKTE
+5588 ELDDNKSSSKTD

-5605 DLITM
+5605 STITM
-5610 RGTGEIGATVSLIV
+5610 RGMGEIGATVSLIV

-5634 AATGRWELS
+5634 AANGQWELS
-5643 TDKLPE
+5643 TDQLPE
-5649 GTYDIS
+5649 GKYDITLS
-5655 LVIEDSAGNRWEDV
+5655 IEDNAGNRKEEV
-5669 REIFIDRTPPNAP
+5669 HEIFIDRTPPNAP

-5703 SQLIITDSEG
+5703 SQLIITDSNG

-5823 TPLADGSYTISV
+5823 TPLTDGSYTISV

-5922 FTPPAAWNDGNYTL
+5922 FTPPAAWNDGTYTL

-5985 SETVNAESATHLRTE
+5985 SETVNAESATHLRTV

-6040 VPENIVNVSIMFEGE
+6040 VPENIVNVSVMFEGE

-6079 TMDVKFIDKDNDFLI
+6079 TMDVKFIDKDDDFLI

-6111 MNVRGKTE
+6111 MNARGKTE

>member
-302 ETLTDGTYNLEA
+302 ETLTDGAYNLEA

-427 TDTIAPEKPTIEL
+427 TDTIPPEKPTIEL

-636 LEDYVVLPNGIILS
+636 LEDFVVLPNGIILS

-1032 SDSGISDD
+1032 SDSGIADD

-1106 AGNKANSAIFD
+1106 AGNKANSAVFD

-1179 SHLNGSWLFIPGN
+1179 SHLNGSWLFTPGN

-1201 TVKVEDKAGNTNY
+1201 TVKVEDKAGNTSY

-1327 IVLDSADD
+1327 IVLNSADD
-1335 TGIQGDNMTN
+1335 TGVQGDNMTN
-1345 STQPTFALQ
+1345 RTQPTFALQ

-1481 GVWDYIWPDDVAD
+1481 GAWDYIWPDDVAD

-1505 EAGNKATQTL
+1505 KAGNKTTQEL

-1711 TQKLDFTIDTILS
+1711 TQKLDFIIDILLS

-2128 DNTDDSG
+2128 DSTDDSG
-2135 TKGDHLTNVNKPTF
+2135 TKGDNLTNVNKPTF

-2319 TTLSTPVI
+2319 TTLSVPVI
-2327 VLDSADDSGV
+2327 VLNSADDTGV
-2337 HGDNMTNHTQPTFAL
+2337 QGDNMTNSTQPTFAL

-2374 FDATKDA
+2374 FDATKGV
-2381 GGWTFT
+2381 GGWSFT

-2441 LTNNVRPHFQVTVP
+2441 LTNNVRPHFQVKVP
-2455 TDVNVVRLSI
+2455 TDVN
-2465 DGGKTWFNA
+2465 
-2474 TQSATPGV
+2474 
-2482 WDYIWPDDVADGGYT
+2482 
-2497 LTVEATDEAGNK
+2497 E
-2509 ATQTLD
+2509 
-2515 FTIDT
+2515 
-2520 TLSVPTLS
+2520 
-2528 LDSADDSGIAGDNI
+2528 
-2542 TNVKTPGFTL
+2542 
-2552 NNIDTD
+2552 
-2558 VSRVIVEV
+2558 
-2566 MHNGIKQEVPLV
+2566 
-2578 QTGGQW
+2578 
-2584 RFAPTSDWADG
+2584 
-2595 DYILTVKVEDRA
+2595 
-2607 GNVKQSAPLT
+2607 
-2617 VTVDTH
+2617 
-2623 IAIDRIELV
+2623 
-2632 NDSGIPGDNLTNEAR
+2632 
-2647 PHFQVT
+2647 
-2653 VPADVN
+2653 
-2659 GVRLSIDGGKTWFD
+2659 
-2673 ATQSATSGVWDY
+2673 
-2685 TWLTNVANGPH
+2685 
-2696 TLMVEASDKAG
+2696 
-2707 NKTTQKL
+2707 
-2714 DFTIDTILSE
+2714 
-2724 PTITLDSADDSAAGD
+2724 
-2739 NITNVKMPGFTLGN
+2739 
-2753 IDADVTKVVVTVAHD
+2753 
-2768 GKNQQI
+2768 
-2774 ELIKN
+2774 
-2779 GGVWRFTPGAA
+2779 
-2790 WTDGDYTLTVKVE
+2790 
-2803 DKAGNTNYSAPLTVT
+2803 
-2818 IDTQTSIDRI
+2818 
-2828 ELLNDTGIVGDNLT
+2828 
-2842 NEARPQFHITV
+2842 
-2853 PTDVNSVQLSL
+2853 
-2864 DGGIN
+2864 
-2869 WVNATLTSDGVWEYI
+2869 
-2884 WPTDLVE
+2884 
-2891 NTYTLTVKATDVA
+2891 
-2904 GNTATETLNFIIDTT
+2904 
-2919 LSTPTITLDSADDS
+2919 
-2933 GTANDN
+2933 
-2939 KTNVKTPGFIIGG
+2939 
-2952 IDSDVTQVVVQVM
+2952 
-2965 RDGHSEEVELTQT
+2965 
-2978 NGQWRFVPGSAW
+2978 
-2990 TDGDYT
+2990 
-2996 LTVTVKDEAGNIRH
+2996 
-3010 SAPLTVTIDTQITID
+3010 
-3025 HIELVND
+3025 
-3032 SGIPDDNLTNNV
+3032 
-3044 RPHFQVTVPTD
+3044 
-3055 VNVVRLSIDGGKTWF
+3055 VRLSIDGGKTWF

-3106 KTTQQLDFIID
+3106 QTTQKLDFIID
-3117 TLLSE
+3117 TMLSE
-3122 PTIVLDNTDDS
+3122 PTIVLDSTDDS

-3140 TNVNKPT
+3140 TNANKPT
-3147 FLLGNIDADARYVT
+3147 FILGNIDADARYVT
-3161 VEVQH
+3161 VEVQY

-3319 LSTPTIAMDSRDDT
+3319 LSTPTITMDSRDDT

-3354 ADAHSVILRI
+3354 SDAQSVILRI

-3408 RQSTPLVVTVDT
+3408 RQSTPLIVTVDT

-3466 ANWVSATQGIEGVWG
+3466 ANWVSAAQGIEGVWG

-3620 IAIDRIELVNDSGV
+3620 IAIDHIELVNDSGV

-3717 TLLTPTIELAP
+3717 TLMTPTIELAP

-3851 IHQVDSDV
+3851 IRQVDSDV

-4307 ELRIEIDTQV
+4307 ELKIEIDTQV

-4528 DNITSVTTPRFVIGN
+4528 DNITSVTKPRFVIGN

-4549 TVVIRINGVSYS
+4549 TVVIRINGVSYP

-4834 LIGSTLP
+4834 LVGNTLP
-4841 NTIVSIYV
+4841 NAIVSIYV

-4963 ALGNDGNYELTFKV
+4963 ALGNDGNYVLTFKV

-5037 IRNPQGVVIATLV
+5037 IRSPQGVVIATLV

-5081 QQKEIL
+5081 QQKDIL

-5342 QFDNA
+5342 QFDNV

-5408 FSIFGEMNQ
+5408 FSISGEMNQ

-5579 DTHIKVFTS
+5579 DTHIQVFTS
-5588 ELDDNKSSSKTE
+5588 ELDDNKSSSKTD

-5605 DLITM
+5605 STITM
-5610 RGTGEIGATVSLIV
+5610 RGMGEIGATVSLIV

-5634 AATGRWELS
+5634 AANGQWELS
-5643 TDKLPE
+5643 TDQLPE
-5649 GTYDIS
+5649 GKYDITLS
-5655 LVIEDSAGNRWEDV
+5655 IEDNAGNRKEEV
-5669 REIFIDRTPPNAP
+5669 HEIFIDRTPPNAP

-5703 SQLIITDSEG
+5703 SQLIITDSNG

-5744 AIGNRSDDVPLDIMK
+5744 AIGNRSDDVSLDIMK

-5871 GASDSDNVTNHTQ
+5871 GVSDSDNVTNHTQ
-5884 PKFTLQHI
+5884 PKFTLQNI

-5898 VTVNVTHNGVTDIY
+5898 VTVNVTHNGVTDTY

-5922 FTPPAAWNDGNYTL
+5922 FTPPAAWNDGTYTL

-5985 SETVNAESATHLRTE
+5985 SETVNAESATHLRTV

-6008 VKVTAY
+6008 VKETAY

-6111 MNVRGKTE
+6111 MNARGKTE

>member
-40 TTPRGSVIIV
+40 TTPHGSVIIV

-536 EIETTNDSGIVGDN
+536 EIETTDDSGIVGDN

-601 INNLT
+601 VNNLT

-625 DTIAPVPPTVS
+625 DTVAPVPPTVS
-636 LEDYVVLPNGIILS
+636 LEDFVVLPNGIILS

-1032 SDSGISDD
+1032 SDSGIADD

-1106 AGNKANSAIFD
+1106 AGNKANSAVFD

-1384 WTFTPPTSW
+1384 WSFTPTGAW

-1439 DDNLTNNVRP
+1439 NDNLTNNVRP

-1481 GVWDYIWPDDVAD
+1481 GAWDYIWPDDVAD

-1505 EAGNKATQTL
+1505 KAGNKTTQEL

-2128 DNTDDSG
+2128 DSTDDSG
-2135 TKGDHLTNVNKPTF
+2135 TKGDNLTNVNKPTF

-2319 TTLSTPVI
+2319 TTLSVPVI
-2327 VLDSADDSGV
+2327 VLNSADDTGV
-2337 HGDNMTNHTQPTFAL
+2337 QGDNMTNSTQPTFAL

-2374 FDATKDA
+2374 FDATKGT
-2381 GGWTFT
+2381 GGWSFT

-2434 SGIPDDN
+2434 SGIPNDN

-2455 TDVNVVRLSI
+2455 TDVN
-2465 DGGKTWFNA
+2465 
-2474 TQSATPGV
+2474 
-2482 WDYIWPDDVADGGYT
+2482 
-2497 LTVEATDEAGNK
+2497 E
-2509 ATQTLD
+2509 
-2515 FTIDT
+2515 
-2520 TLSVPTLS
+2520 
-2528 LDSADDSGIAGDNI
+2528 
-2542 TNVKTPGFTL
+2542 
-2552 NNIDTD
+2552 
-2558 VSRVIVEV
+2558 
-2566 MHNGIKQEVPLV
+2566 
-2578 QTGGQW
+2578 
-2584 RFAPTSDWADG
+2584 
-2595 DYILTVKVEDRA
+2595 
-2607 GNVKQSAPLT
+2607 
-2617 VTVDTH
+2617 
-2623 IAIDRIELV
+2623 
-2632 NDSGIPGDNLTNEAR
+2632 
-2647 PHFQVT
+2647 
-2653 VPADVN
+2653 
-2659 GVRLSIDGGKTWFD
+2659 
-2673 ATQSATSGVWDY
+2673 
-2685 TWLTNVANGPH
+2685 
-2696 TLMVEASDKAG
+2696 
-2707 NKTTQKL
+2707 
-2714 DFTIDTILSE
+2714 
-2724 PTITLDSADDSAAGD
+2724 
-2739 NITNVKMPGFTLGN
+2739 
-2753 IDADVTKVVVTVAHD
+2753 
-2768 GKNQQI
+2768 
-2774 ELIKN
+2774 
-2779 GGVWRFTPGAA
+2779 
-2790 WTDGDYTLTVKVE
+2790 
-2803 DKAGNTNYSAPLTVT
+2803 
-2818 IDTQTSIDRI
+2818 
-2828 ELLNDTGIVGDNLT
+2828 
-2842 NEARPQFHITV
+2842 
-2853 PTDVNSVQLSL
+2853 
-2864 DGGIN
+2864 
-2869 WVNATLTSDGVWEYI
+2869 
-2884 WPTDLVE
+2884 
-2891 NTYTLTVKATDVA
+2891 
-2904 GNTATETLNFIIDTT
+2904 
-2919 LSTPTITLDSADDS
+2919 
-2933 GTANDN
+2933 
-2939 KTNVKTPGFIIGG
+2939 
-2952 IDSDVTQVVVQVM
+2952 
-2965 RDGHSEEVELTQT
+2965 
-2978 NGQWRFVPGSAW
+2978 
-2990 TDGDYT
+2990 
-2996 LTVTVKDEAGNIRH
+2996 
-3010 SAPLTVTIDTQITID
+3010 
-3025 HIELVND
+3025 
-3032 SGIPDDNLTNNV
+3032 
-3044 RPHFQVTVPTD
+3044 
-3055 VNVVRLSIDGGKTWF
+3055 VRLSIDGGKTWF

-3106 KTTQQLDFIID
+3106 QTTQKLDFIID
-3117 TLLSE
+3117 TMLSE
-3122 PTIVLDNTDDS
+3122 PTIVLDSTDDS

-3140 TNVNKPT
+3140 TNANKPT
-3147 FLLGNIDADARYVT
+3147 FILGNIDADARYVT
-3161 VEVQH
+3161 VEVQY

-3319 LSTPTIAMDSRDDT
+3319 LSTPTITMDSRDDT

-3354 ADAHSVILRI
+3354 SDAQSVILRI

-3408 RQSTPLVVTVDT
+3408 RQSTPLIVTVDT

-3466 ANWVSATQGIEGVWG
+3466 ANWVSAAQGIEGVWG

-3620 IAIDRIELVNDSGV
+3620 IAIDHIELVNDSGV

-3717 TLLTPTIELAP
+3717 TLMTPTIELAP

-3851 IHQVDSDV
+3851 IRQVDSDV

-4263 DGRDYTIENTGGNLT
+4263 DGRDYTIENTWGNLT

-4307 ELRIEIDTQV
+4307 ELKIEIDTQV

-4528 DNITSVTTPRFVIGN
+4528 DNITSVTKPRFVIGN

-4549 TVVIRINGVSYS
+4549 TVVIRINGVSYP

-4897 DVTIDTEV
+4897 DLTIDTEV

-5050 VGNDGRWSAE
+5050 VGNDGRWSAK

-5298 DDLITNHNKPVLVGT
+5298 DDLITSHNKPVLVGT

-5384 PAMVAGSDN
+5384 PVMMAGSDN
-5393 GIFSNDSITSQTRPT
+5393 GIFSNDSITSQTRPA
-5408 FSIFGEMNQ
+5408 FSIYGEMNQ

-5468 TLNFTIDTFNTT
+5468 TLNFTIDTLNTT

-5529 LNVGEVWVNEK
+5529 LNVGEVWVNDK

-5579 DTHIKVFTS
+5579 DTHIQVFTS
-5588 ELDDNKSSSKTE
+5588 ELDDNKSSSKTD

-5605 DLITM
+5605 STITM
-5610 RGTGEIGATVSLIV
+5610 RGMGEIGATVSLIV

-5634 AATGRWELS
+5634 AANGQWELS
-5643 TDKLPE
+5643 TDQLPE
-5649 GTYDIS
+5649 GKYDITLS
-5655 LVIEDSAGNRWEDV
+5655 IEDNAGNRKEEV
-5669 REIFIDRTPPNAP
+5669 HEIFIDRTPPNAP

-5703 SQLIITDSEG
+5703 SQLIITDSNG

-5922 FTPPAAWNDGNYTL
+5922 FTPPAAWNDGTYTL

-5960 VTVTADSQHDDASDD
+5960 VTVTADSQHNDASDD

-5985 SETVNAESATHLRTE
+5985 SETVNAESATHLRTV
-6000 PSAAEESV
+6000 PSVAEESV
-6008 VKVTAY
+6008 VKETAY

-6040 VPENIVNVSIMFEGE
+6040 VPENIVNVSVMFEGE

-6079 TMDVKFIDKDNDFLI
+6079 TMDVKFIDKDDDFLI

-6111 MNVRGKTE
+6111 MNARGKAE

>member
-2128 DNTDDSG
+2128 DSTDDSG

-2482 WDYIWPDDVADGGYT
+2482 WDY
-2497 LTVEATDEAGNK
+2497 
-2509 ATQTLD
+2509 
-2515 FTIDT
+2515 
-2520 TLSVPTLS
+2520 
-2528 LDSADDSGIAGDNI
+2528 
-2542 TNVKTPGFTL
+2542 
-2552 NNIDTD
+2552 
-2558 VSRVIVEV
+2558 
-2566 MHNGIKQEVPLV
+2566 
-2578 QTGGQW
+2578 
-2584 RFAPTSDWADG
+2584 
-2595 DYILTVKVEDRA
+2595 
-2607 GNVKQSAPLT
+2607 
-2617 VTVDTH
+2617 
-2623 IAIDRIELV
+2623 
-2632 NDSGIPGDNLTNEAR
+2632 
-2647 PHFQVT
+2647 
-2653 VPADVN
+2653 
-2659 GVRLSIDGGKTWFD
+2659 
-2673 ATQSATSGVWDY
+2673 
-2685 TWLTNVANGPH
+2685 
-2696 TLMVEASDKAG
+2696 
-2707 NKTTQKL
+2707 
-2714 DFTIDTILSE
+2714 
-2724 PTITLDSADDSAAGD
+2724 
-2739 NITNVKMPGFTLGN
+2739 
-2753 IDADVTKVVVTVAHD
+2753 
-2768 GKNQQI
+2768 
-2774 ELIKN
+2774 
-2779 GGVWRFTPGAA
+2779 
-2790 WTDGDYTLTVKVE
+2790 
-2803 DKAGNTNYSAPLTVT
+2803 
-2818 IDTQTSIDRI
+2818 
-2828 ELLNDTGIVGDNLT
+2828 
-2842 NEARPQFHITV
+2842 
-2853 PTDVNSVQLSL
+2853 
-2864 DGGIN
+2864 
-2869 WVNATLTSDGVWEYI
+2869 
-2884 WPTDLVE
+2884 
-2891 NTYTLTVKATDVA
+2891 
-2904 GNTATETLNFIIDTT
+2904 
-2919 LSTPTITLDSADDS
+2919 
-2933 GTANDN
+2933 
-2939 KTNVKTPGFIIGG
+2939 
-2952 IDSDVTQVVVQVM
+2952 
-2965 RDGHSEEVELTQT
+2965 
-2978 NGQWRFVPGSAW
+2978 
-2990 TDGDYT
+2990 
-2996 LTVTVKDEAGNIRH
+2996 
-3010 SAPLTVTIDTQITID
+3010 
-3025 HIELVND
+3025 
-3032 SGIPDDNLTNNV
+3032 
-3044 RPHFQVTVPTD
+3044 
-3055 VNVVRLSIDGGKTWF
+3055 
-3070 NATQSATPGVWDYT
+3070 T

-3147 FLLGNIDADARYVT
+3147 FLLGNIDVDARYVT

-4263 DGRDYTIENTGGNLT
+4263 DGRDYTIENTGENLT

-4549 TVVIRINGVSYS
+4549 TVVIRINGVSYP

>member
-161 QIEEMLQN
+161 QMEEMLQE

-427 TDTIAPEKPTIEL
+427 TDTIPPEKPTIEL

-706 QDAAGNKSSTVK
+706 QDAAGNKSSIVK

-1060 SVQVWDAMSDT
+1060 SVQVWDAASDT

-1106 AGNKANSAIFD
+1106 AGNKANSAVFD

-1179 SHLNGSWLFIPGN
+1179 SHLNGSWLFTPGN

-1214 SAPLTV
+1214 STPLTV

-1260 NEVRLSIDGGNSW
+1260 NEVRLSIDGGHSW

-1312 KTIDFAVDTTLSVPV
+1312 KTIDFAVDSTLSVPV
-1327 IVLDSADD
+1327 IVLNNADD
-1335 TGIQGDNMTN
+1335 TGIQGDNLTN
-1345 STQPTFALQ
+1345 RTQPTFALQ
-1354 HIDDDA
+1354 QIDDDA

-1384 WTFTPPTSW
+1384 WTFTPPALW

-1471 WFNATQSATP
+1471 WFNATQGATP
-1481 GVWDYIWPDDVAD
+1481 GAWDYIWPDDVAD

-1505 EAGNKATQTL
+1505 KAGNQTTQEL

-1590 SDWADG
+1590 SDWGDG

-1692 ANGPHTLMVEASDK
+1692 ANGPHTLMVEATDK
-1706 AGNKT
+1706 AGNQT
-1711 TQKLDFTIDTILS
+1711 TQKLDFIIDTLLS

-1828 IELLNDTGIVGDNL
+1828 MELLNDTGIVGDNL

-2021 QITIDHIE
+2021 QIAIDHIE

-2043 NVRPHFQ
+2043 NVRPQFQ

-2081 WDYTWLAD
+2081 WDYTWLTD
-2089 VGEGKHT
+2089 VANGSHT

-2103 KAGNKTTQ
+2103 AAGNKATQ
-2111 QLDFIIDT
+2111 NLEFNIDT
-2119 LLSEPTIVL
+2119 LLSEPTIAL
-2128 DNTDDSG
+2128 DSTDDSG
-2135 TKGDHLTNVNKPTF
+2135 TKGDNLTNVNKPTF
-2149 LLGNIDADARY
+2149 ILGNIDADARY

-2173 LTATKDATGNWSVTP
+2173 LTATKGATGIWSVTP
-2188 TGTWA
+2188 TGMWA
-2193 DGDYTLTVRVEDEAG
+2193 DGSHTLTVRVEDDAG
-2208 NEKHSASLTVTVD
+2208 NVKYSAPLTITVD
-2221 TQITIDVIE
+2221 TQITIDDIE
-2230 LVNDNGIP
+2230 LVNDSGTK
-2238 GDNMTNDAHPQF
+2238 GDNLTNDANPHF
-2250 RVTVPGDVNEVS
+2250 RITVPGDVNEVS

-2269 TWVKATQS
+2269 TWVKAMQS
-2277 ATPGVWNYTWPGTV
+2277 STSGVWNYTWPKTLA
-2291 PDGDYTLN
+2291 DDDYTLT

-2305 AGNTVTETLHFTID
+2305 AGNTVTRTLDFTID

-2327 VLDSADDSGV
+2327 VLDSADDTGV
-2337 HGDNMTNHTQPTFAL
+2337 QGDNMTNRTQPTFNL

-2374 FDATKDA
+2374 FDVTKDA

-2387 PTGAWADGDYT
+2387 PPTSWGAGDYT

-2441 LTNNVRPHFQVTVP
+2441 LTNNVRPQFQVKVP
-2455 TDVNVVRLSI
+2455 TDVN
-2465 DGGKTWFNA
+2465 
-2474 TQSATPGV
+2474 
-2482 WDYIWPDDVADGGYT
+2482 
-2497 LTVEATDEAGNK
+2497 E
-2509 ATQTLD
+2509 
-2515 FTIDT
+2515 
-2520 TLSVPTLS
+2520 
-2528 LDSADDSGIAGDNI
+2528 
-2542 TNVKTPGFTL
+2542 
-2552 NNIDTD
+2552 
-2558 VSRVIVEV
+2558 
-2566 MHNGIKQEVPLV
+2566 
-2578 QTGGQW
+2578 
-2584 RFAPTSDWADG
+2584 
-2595 DYILTVKVEDRA
+2595 
-2607 GNVKQSAPLT
+2607 
-2617 VTVDTH
+2617 
-2623 IAIDRIELV
+2623 
-2632 NDSGIPGDNLTNEAR
+2632 
-2647 PHFQVT
+2647 
-2653 VPADVN
+2653 
-2659 GVRLSIDGGKTWFD
+2659 
-2673 ATQSATSGVWDY
+2673 
-2685 TWLTNVANGPH
+2685 
-2696 TLMVEASDKAG
+2696 
-2707 NKTTQKL
+2707 
-2714 DFTIDTILSE
+2714 
-2724 PTITLDSADDSAAGD
+2724 
-2739 NITNVKMPGFTLGN
+2739 
-2753 IDADVTKVVVTVAHD
+2753 
-2768 GKNQQI
+2768 
-2774 ELIKN
+2774 
-2779 GGVWRFTPGAA
+2779 
-2790 WTDGDYTLTVKVE
+2790 
-2803 DKAGNTNYSAPLTVT
+2803 
-2818 IDTQTSIDRI
+2818 
-2828 ELLNDTGIVGDNLT
+2828 
-2842 NEARPQFHITV
+2842 
-2853 PTDVNSVQLSL
+2853 
-2864 DGGIN
+2864 
-2869 WVNATLTSDGVWEYI
+2869 
-2884 WPTDLVE
+2884 
-2891 NTYTLTVKATDVA
+2891 
-2904 GNTATETLNFIIDTT
+2904 
-2919 LSTPTITLDSADDS
+2919 
-2933 GTANDN
+2933 
-2939 KTNVKTPGFIIGG
+2939 
-2952 IDSDVTQVVVQVM
+2952 
-2965 RDGHSEEVELTQT
+2965 
-2978 NGQWRFVPGSAW
+2978 
-2990 TDGDYT
+2990 
-2996 LTVTVKDEAGNIRH
+2996 
-3010 SAPLTVTIDTQITID
+3010 
-3025 HIELVND
+3025 
-3032 SGIPDDNLTNNV
+3032 
-3044 RPHFQVTVPTD
+3044 
-3055 VNVVRLSIDGGKTWF
+3055 VRLSIDGGKTWF

-3106 KTTQQLDFIID
+3106 QTTQKLDFIID

-3122 PTIVLDNTDDS
+3122 PTIALDSTDDS

-3140 TNVNKPT
+3140 TSVNKPT
-3147 FLLGNIDADARYVT
+3147 FILGNIDADARYVT

-3181 IWSVTPTGTWADGDY
+3181 IWSVTPTGMWADGSH

-3208 VKYSAPLTVTVDTQI
+3208 VKYSAPLTVTVDTHI
-3223 TIDVIELVND
+3223 AIDDIELVND

-3305 NKTTQTLDFTIDTR
+3305 NQTTQTLDFTIDTR

-3396 LTVEVTDNAGNV
+3396 LTVEVQDNAGNV
-3408 RQSTPLVVTVDT
+3408 RQSTPLIVTVDT

-3466 ANWVSATQGIEGVWG
+3466 ANWVSAAQGIEGVWG

-3817 IDGTLTTPVIEL
+3817 IDGSLTTPVIEL

-3838 GDRLTNHD
+3838 GDRLTKHD

-3851 IHQVDSDV
+3851 IRQVDSDV

-3903 EDLAGNVKESAPFE
+3903 EDLAGNVKESAPLE

-3957 VVQVRVTL
+3957 VIQVRVTL

-3977 ADGQWIFDSPNTLV
+3977 ADGQWIFDTPNTLV

-4001 TDEAGNI
+4001 TDQAGNI

-4307 ELRIEIDTQV
+4307 ELKIEIDTQV

-4356 VSFDGVNWTPIS
+4356 VSFDGVNWTPVS
-4368 KNAAGQWEFTAGSAL
+4368 KNAAGQWQFTAGSAL
-4383 PDGHYTLHV
+4383 SDGHYTLHV

-4495 NKISKEVS
+4495 NRISKEVS
-4503 FTIDTIVSDPS
+4503 FTIDTVVSDPR

-4528 DNITSVTTPRFVIGN
+4528 DNITSVTKPRFVIGN

-4549 TVVIRINGVSYS
+4549 TVVIRINGVSYP

-4619 DTGNSNSDN
+4619 DTGSSNSDN

-4662 QTITV
+4662 HTITV

-4723 DDQHE
+4723 DDQYE

-4733 PEFKGF
+4733 PEFKGL

-4834 LIGSTLP
+4834 LVGNTLP
-4841 NTIVSIYV
+4841 NAIVSIYV

-5384 PAMVAGSDN
+5384 PVMMAGSDN
-5393 GIFSNDSITSQTRPT
+5393 GIFSNDSITSQTRPA
-5408 FSIFGEMNQ
+5408 FSIYGEMNQ

-5468 TLNFTIDTFNTT
+5468 TLNFTIDTLNTT

-5529 LNVGEVWVNEK
+5529 LNVGEVWVNDK

-5579 DTHIKVFTS
+5579 DTHIQVFTS
-5588 ELDDNKSSSKTE
+5588 ELDDNKSSSKTD

-5605 DLITM
+5605 STITM
-5610 RGTGEIGATVSLIV
+5610 RGMGEIGATVSLIV

-5634 AATGRWELS
+5634 AANGQWELS
-5643 TDKLPE
+5643 TDQLPE
-5649 GTYDIS
+5649 GKYDITLS
-5655 LVIEDSAGNRWEDV
+5655 IEDNAGNRKEEV
-5669 REIFIDRTPPNAP
+5669 HEIFIDRTPPNAP

-5703 SQLIITDSEG
+5703 SQLIITDSNG

-5780 RDKQPTFIIGN
+5780 RDNQPTFIIGN

-5797 VVQVDINGTV
+5797 IVQVDINGTV

-5871 GASDSDNVTNHTQ
+5871 GASDSDNVTNHNHTQ

-5922 FTPPAAWNDGNYTL
+5922 FTPPAAWNDGTYTL

-5947 QQSASLAVTVDST
+5947 LQSASLEVTVDST

-5985 SETVNAESATHLRTE
+5985 SETVNAESATHLRTV

-6008 VKVTAY
+6008 VKETAY

-6040 VPENIVNVSIMFEGE
+6040 VPENIVNVSVMFEGE

-6079 TMDVKFIDKDNDFLI
+6079 TMDVKFIDKDDDFLI

-6111 MNVRGKTE
+6111 MNARGKTE

>member
-1 MGNKSIQK
+1 KSIQK

-427 TDTIAPEKPTIEL
+427 TDTIPPEKPTIEL

-636 LEDYVVLPNGIILS
+636 LEDFVVLPNGIILS

-1032 SDSGISDD
+1032 SDSGIADD

-1106 AGNKANSAIFD
+1106 AGNKANSAVFD

-1179 SHLNGSWLFIPGN
+1179 SHLNGSWLFTPGN

-1201 TVKVEDKAGNTNY
+1201 TVKVEDKAGNTSY

-1327 IVLDSADD
+1327 IVLNSADD
-1335 TGIQGDNMTN
+1335 TGVQGDNMTN
-1345 STQPTFALQ
+1345 RTQPTFALQ

-1481 GVWDYIWPDDVAD
+1481 GAWDYIWPDDVAD

-1505 EAGNKATQTL
+1505 KAGNKTTQEL

-1711 TQKLDFTIDTILS
+1711 TQKLDFIIDTLLS

-2128 DNTDDSG
+2128 DSTDDSG
-2135 TKGDHLTNVNKPTF
+2135 TKGDNLTNVNKPTF

-2319 TTLSTPVI
+2319 TTLSVPVI
-2327 VLDSADDSGV
+2327 VLNSADDTGV
-2337 HGDNMTNHTQPTFAL
+2337 QGDNMTNSTQPTFAL

-2374 FDATKDA
+2374 FDATKGV
-2381 GGWTFT
+2381 GGWSFT

-2441 LTNNVRPHFQVTVP
+2441 LTNNVRPHFQVKVP
-2455 TDVNVVRLSI
+2455 TDVN
-2465 DGGKTWFNA
+2465 
-2474 TQSATPGV
+2474 
-2482 WDYIWPDDVADGGYT
+2482 
-2497 LTVEATDEAGNK
+2497 E
-2509 ATQTLD
+2509 
-2515 FTIDT
+2515 
-2520 TLSVPTLS
+2520 
-2528 LDSADDSGIAGDNI
+2528 
-2542 TNVKTPGFTL
+2542 
-2552 NNIDTD
+2552 
-2558 VSRVIVEV
+2558 
-2566 MHNGIKQEVPLV
+2566 
-2578 QTGGQW
+2578 
-2584 RFAPTSDWADG
+2584 
-2595 DYILTVKVEDRA
+2595 
-2607 GNVKQSAPLT
+2607 
-2617 VTVDTH
+2617 
-2623 IAIDRIELV
+2623 
-2632 NDSGIPGDNLTNEAR
+2632 
-2647 PHFQVT
+2647 
-2653 VPADVN
+2653 
-2659 GVRLSIDGGKTWFD
+2659 
-2673 ATQSATSGVWDY
+2673 
-2685 TWLTNVANGPH
+2685 
-2696 TLMVEASDKAG
+2696 
-2707 NKTTQKL
+2707 
-2714 DFTIDTILSE
+2714 
-2724 PTITLDSADDSAAGD
+2724 
-2739 NITNVKMPGFTLGN
+2739 
-2753 IDADVTKVVVTVAHD
+2753 
-2768 GKNQQI
+2768 
-2774 ELIKN
+2774 
-2779 GGVWRFTPGAA
+2779 
-2790 WTDGDYTLTVKVE
+2790 
-2803 DKAGNTNYSAPLTVT
+2803 
-2818 IDTQTSIDRI
+2818 
-2828 ELLNDTGIVGDNLT
+2828 
-2842 NEARPQFHITV
+2842 
-2853 PTDVNSVQLSL
+2853 
-2864 DGGIN
+2864 
-2869 WVNATLTSDGVWEYI
+2869 
-2884 WPTDLVE
+2884 
-2891 NTYTLTVKATDVA
+2891 
-2904 GNTATETLNFIIDTT
+2904 
-2919 LSTPTITLDSADDS
+2919 
-2933 GTANDN
+2933 
-2939 KTNVKTPGFIIGG
+2939 
-2952 IDSDVTQVVVQVM
+2952 
-2965 RDGHSEEVELTQT
+2965 
-2978 NGQWRFVPGSAW
+2978 
-2990 TDGDYT
+2990 
-2996 LTVTVKDEAGNIRH
+2996 
-3010 SAPLTVTIDTQITID
+3010 
-3025 HIELVND
+3025 
-3032 SGIPDDNLTNNV
+3032 
-3044 RPHFQVTVPTD
+3044 
-3055 VNVVRLSIDGGKTWF
+3055 VRLSIDGGKTWF

-3106 KTTQQLDFIID
+3106 QTTQKLDFIID
-3117 TLLSE
+3117 TMLSE
-3122 PTIVLDNTDDS
+3122 PTIVLDSTDDS

-3140 TNVNKPT
+3140 TNANKPT
-3147 FLLGNIDADARYVT
+3147 FILGNIDADARYVT
-3161 VEVQH
+3161 VEVQY

-3319 LSTPTIAMDSRDDT
+3319 LSTPTITMDSRDDT

-3354 ADAHSVILRI
+3354 SDAQSVILRI

-3408 RQSTPLVVTVDT
+3408 RQSTPLIVTVDT

-3466 ANWVSATQGIEGVWG
+3466 ANWVSAAQGIEGVWG

-3620 IAIDRIELVNDSGV
+3620 IAIDHIELVNDSGV

-3717 TLLTPTIELAP
+3717 TLMTPTIELAP

-3851 IHQVDSDV
+3851 IRQVDSDV

-4307 ELRIEIDTQV
+4307 ELKIEIDTQV

-4528 DNITSVTTPRFVIGN
+4528 DNITSVTKPRFVIGN

-4549 TVVIRINGVSYS
+4549 TVVIRINGVSYP

-4834 LIGSTLP
+4834 LVGNTLP
-4841 NTIVSIYV
+4841 NAIVSIYV

-4963 ALGNDGNYELTFKV
+4963 ALGNDGNYVLTFKV

-5037 IRNPQGVVIATLV
+5037 IRSPQGVVIATLV

-5081 QQKEIL
+5081 QQKDIL

-5342 QFDNA
+5342 QFDNV

-5408 FSIFGEMNQ
+5408 FSISGEMNQ

-5579 DTHIKVFTS
+5579 DTHIQVFTS
-5588 ELDDNKSSSKTE
+5588 EIDDNKSSSKTD

-5605 DLITM
+5605 STITM
-5610 RGTGEIGATVSLIV
+5610 RGMGEIGATVSLIV

-5634 AATGRWELS
+5634 AANGQWELS
-5643 TDKLPE
+5643 TDQLPE
-5649 GTYDIS
+5649 GKYDITLS
-5655 LVIEDSAGNRWEDV
+5655 IEDNAGNRKEEV
-5669 REIFIDRTPPNAP
+5669 HEIFIDRTPPNAP

-5703 SQLIITDSEG
+5703 SQLIITDSNG

-5744 AIGNRSDDVPLDIMK
+5744 AIGNRSDDVSLDIMK

-5871 GASDSDNVTNHTQ
+5871 GVSDSDNVTNHTQ

-5898 VTVNVTHNGVTDIY
+5898 VTVNVTHNGVTDTY

-5922 FTPPAAWNDGNYTL
+5922 FTPPAAWNDGTYTL

-5985 SETVNAESATHLRTE
+5985 SETVNAESATHLRTV

-6008 VKVTAY
+6008 VKETAY

-6111 MNVRGKTE
+6111 MNARGKTE

>member
-161 QIEEMLQN
+161 QMEEMLQE

-401 SEGENSIKVVAVDK
+401 SEGENSIKVVAIDK

-427 TDTIAPEKPTIEL
+427 TDTIPPEKPTIEL

-536 EIETTNDSGIVGDN
+536 EIETTDDSGIVGDN

-578 EVIFKANDKGEWTF
+578 EVVFKANDQGEWTF

-625 DTIAPVPPTVS
+625 DTIAPLPPTVS

-955 PYSTVKLYIDG
+955 PYSTVKLYVDG

-1060 SVQVWDAMSDT
+1060 SVQVWDAASDT

-1106 AGNKANSAIFD
+1106 AGNKANSAVFD

-1179 SHLNGSWLFIPGN
+1179 SHLNGSWLFTPGN

-1327 IVLDSADD
+1327 IVLNSADD
-1335 TGIQGDNMTN
+1335 TGVQGDNMTN
-1345 STQPTFALQ
+1345 RTQPTFALQ

-1384 WTFTPPTSW
+1384 WTFTPPALW

-1460 VVRLSIDGGKT
+1460 EVRLSIDGGKT
-1471 WFNATQSATP
+1471 WVTAALKAA
-1481 GVWDYIWPDDVAD
+1481 GVWEYIWPDDVTD
-1494 GGYTLTVEATD
+1494 GSHTVTVEAID

-1625 AIDRIELVNDSGIPG
+1625 AIDRIELVNDSGIPD

-1675 TQSATSGVWD
+1675 TQSGTSGVWD

-1711 TQKLDFTIDTILS
+1711 TQKLDFIIDTLLS

-1888 DLVENTYT
+1888 ELVENTYT

-1910 ETLNFIIDTT
+1910 ETLNFTIDTT

-1964 VMRDGHSEEVEL
+1964 VMRDGGSEEVEL
-1976 TQTNGQWRFV
+1976 TQIGGQWRFV
-1986 PGSAWT
+1986 PGSAWA

-2013 PLTVTIDT
+2013 PLKVTVDT
-2021 QITIDHIE
+2021 QIAIDHIE
-2029 LVNDSGIPDDNLTN
+2029 LVNDSGIPNDNLTN
-2043 NVRPHFQ
+2043 NVRPQFQ

-2070 FNATQSATPGV
+2070 FNATQS
-2081 WDYTWLAD
+2081 
-2089 VGEGKHT
+2089 
-2096 LTVEATD
+2096 
-2103 KAGNKTTQ
+2103 
-2111 QLDFIIDT
+2111 
-2119 LLSEPTIVL
+2119 S
-2128 DNTDDSG
+2128 
-2135 TKGDHLTNVNKPTF
+2135 
-2149 LLGNIDADARY
+2149 
-2160 VTVEVQHGGTKEV
+2160 
-2173 LTATKDATGNWSVTP
+2173 
-2188 TGTWA
+2188 
-2193 DGDYTLTVRVEDEAG
+2193 
-2208 NEKHSASLTVTVD
+2208 
-2221 TQITIDVIE
+2221 
-2230 LVNDNGIP
+2230 
-2238 GDNMTNDAHPQF
+2238 
-2250 RVTVPGDVNEVS
+2250 
-2262 LSIDGGV
+2262 
-2269 TWVKATQS
+2269 
-2277 ATPGVWNYTWPGTV
+2277 
-2291 PDGDYTLN
+2291 
-2299 VKATDN
+2299 
-2305 AGNTVTETLHFTID
+2305 
-2319 TTLSTPVI
+2319 
-2327 VLDSADDSGV
+2327 
-2337 HGDNMTNHTQPTFAL
+2337 
-2352 QHIDDDAVRVTV
+2352 
-2364 SVEHGGVTTT
+2364 
-2374 FDATKDA
+2374 
-2381 GGWTFT
+2381 
-2387 PTGAWADGDYT
+2387 
-2398 LSVSVEDK
+2398 
-2406 AGNTSH
+2406 
-2412 SASLTVTVDTQIA
+2412 
-2425 INNIELVND
+2425 
-2434 SGIPDDN
+2434 
-2441 LTNNVRPHFQVTVP
+2441 
-2455 TDVNVVRLSI
+2455 
-2465 DGGKTWFNA
+2465 
-2474 TQSATPGV
+2474 
-2482 WDYIWPDDVADGGYT
+2482 
-2497 LTVEATDEAGNK
+2497 
-2509 ATQTLD
+2509 
-2515 FTIDT
+2515 
-2520 TLSVPTLS
+2520 
-2528 LDSADDSGIAGDNI
+2528 
-2542 TNVKTPGFTL
+2542 
-2552 NNIDTD
+2552 
-2558 VSRVIVEV
+2558 
-2566 MHNGIKQEVPLV
+2566 
-2578 QTGGQW
+2578 
-2584 RFAPTSDWADG
+2584 
-2595 DYILTVKVEDRA
+2595 
-2607 GNVKQSAPLT
+2607 
-2617 VTVDTH
+2617 
-2623 IAIDRIELV
+2623 
-2632 NDSGIPGDNLTNEAR
+2632 
-2647 PHFQVT
+2647 
-2653 VPADVN
+2653 
-2659 GVRLSIDGGKTWFD
+2659 
-2673 ATQSATSGVWDY
+2673 TSGVWDY
-2685 TWLTNVANGPH
+2685 TWLTDVANG
-2696 TLMVEASDKAG
+2696 S
-2707 NKTTQKL
+2707 
-2714 DFTIDTILSE
+2714 
-2724 PTITLDSADDSAAGD
+2724 
-2739 NITNVKMPGFTLGN
+2739 
-2753 IDADVTKVVVTVAHD
+2753 
-2768 GKNQQI
+2768 
-2774 ELIKN
+2774 
-2779 GGVWRFTPGAA
+2779 
-2790 WTDGDYTLTVKVE
+2790 
-2803 DKAGNTNYSAPLTVT
+2803 
-2818 IDTQTSIDRI
+2818 
-2828 ELLNDTGIVGDNLT
+2828 
-2842 NEARPQFHITV
+2842 
-2853 PTDVNSVQLSL
+2853 
-2864 DGGIN
+2864 
-2869 WVNATLTSDGVWEYI
+2869 
-2884 WPTDLVE
+2884 
-2891 NTYTLTVKATDVA
+2891 
-2904 GNTATETLNFIIDTT
+2904 
-2919 LSTPTITLDSADDS
+2919 
-2933 GTANDN
+2933 
-2939 KTNVKTPGFIIGG
+2939 
-2952 IDSDVTQVVVQVM
+2952 
-2965 RDGHSEEVELTQT
+2965 
-2978 NGQWRFVPGSAW
+2978 
-2990 TDGDYT
+2990 
-2996 LTVTVKDEAGNIRH
+2996 
-3010 SAPLTVTIDTQITID
+3010 
-3025 HIELVND
+3025 
-3032 SGIPDDNLTNNV
+3032 
-3044 RPHFQVTVPTD
+3044 
-3055 VNVVRLSIDGGKTWF
+3055 
-3070 NATQSATPGVWDYT
+3070 
-3084 WLADVGEGKH
+3084 H
-3094 TLTVEATDKAGN
+3094 TLTVEATDAAGN
-3106 KTTQQLDFIID
+3106 KATQNLEFNID

-3122 PTIVLDNTDDS
+3122 PTIALDSTDDS

-3147 FLLGNIDADARYVT
+3147 FILGNIDADARYVT

-3181 IWSVTPTGTWADGDY
+3181 IWSVTPTGTWADGSH

-3208 VKYSAPLTVTVDTQI
+3208 VKYSSPLTVTVDTHI
-3223 TIDVIELVND
+3223 AIDDIELVND

-3319 LSTPTIAMDSRDDT
+3319 LSTPTITMDSRDDT

-3341 SVKRPGFTIGNID
+3341 SVKTPGFTIGNID

-3364 TQGGN
+3364 TQGSN
-3369 SQEVTL
+3369 SQEVKL
-3375 TQVGGQWRFTPDADW
+3375 TQVGGQWRFTPDTDW

-3396 LTVEVTDNAGNV
+3396 LTVEVQDNAGNV
-3408 RQSTPLVVTVDT
+3408 RQSTPLIVTVDT

-3466 ANWVSATQGIEGVWG
+3466 ANWVSAAQGIEGVWG

-3620 IAIDRIELVNDSGV
+3620 IAIDHIELVNDSGV

-3779 DGWRYRPDSALA
+3779 DGWRYRPDAALA

-3838 GDRLTNHD
+3838 GDRLTKHD

-3851 IHQVDSDV
+3851 IRQVDSDV

-3903 EDLAGNVKESAPFE
+3903 EDLAGNVKESAPLE

-3957 VVQVRVTL
+3957 VIQVRVTL

-3977 ADGQWIFDSPNTLV
+3977 ADGQWIFESPNTLG
-3991 DGTYTLRVEA
+3991 DGTHTLRVEA

-4187 PDGQHT
+4187 PDGKHT

-4307 ELRIEIDTQV
+4307 ELQIEIDTQV

-4368 KNAAGQWEFTAGSAL
+4368 KNAAGQWQFTAGSAL
-4383 PDGHYTLHV
+4383 SDGHYTLHV

-4528 DNITSVTTPRFVIGN
+4528 DNITSVTKPRFVIGN

-4549 TVVIRINGVSYS
+4549 TVVIRINGVSYP

-4619 DTGNSNSDN
+4619 DTGSSNSDN

-4662 QTITV
+4662 HTITV

-4733 PEFKGF
+4733 PEFKGL

-4834 LIGSTLP
+4834 LVGNTLP
-4841 NTIVSIYV
+4841 NAIVSIYV

-5081 QQKEIL
+5081 QQKDIL

-5189 SQIAVFD
+5189 SKIAVFD

-5281 TDFPTLNLEDA
+5281 TAFPTLNLEDA

-5298 DDLITNHNKPVLVGT
+5298 DDLITSHNKPVLVGT

-5384 PAMVAGSDN
+5384 PVMMAGSDN
-5393 GIFSNDSITSQTRPT
+5393 GIFSNDSITSQTRPA

-5529 LNVGEVWVNEK
+5529 LNVGEVWVNDK

-5559 TVKSTDRAG
+5559 NVKSTDRAG

-5579 DTHIKVFTS
+5579 DTHIQVFTS
-5588 ELDDNKSSSKTE
+5588 ELDDNKSSSKTD

-5605 DLITM
+5605 STITM
-5610 RGTGEIGATVSLIV
+5610 RGMGEIGATVSLIV

-5634 AATGRWELS
+5634 AANGKWELS
-5643 TDKLPE
+5643 TDQLPE
-5649 GTYDIS
+5649 GKYDITLS
-5655 LVIEDSAGNRWEDV
+5655 IEDNAGNRKEEV
-5669 REIFIDRTPPNAP
+5669 HEIFIDRTPPNAP

-5703 SQLIITDSEG
+5703 SQLIITDSNG

-5759 EVPVI
+5759 ETPVI

-5773 TVGDNIT
+5773 TAGDNIT
-5780 RDKQPTFIIGN
+5780 RDNQPTFIIGN

-5871 GASDSDNVTNHTQ
+5871 GASDSDNVTNHNHTQ

-5922 FTPPAAWNDGNYTL
+5922 FTPPAAWNDGTYTL

-5947 QQSASLAVTVDST
+5947 LQSASLEVTVDST
-5960 VTVTADSQHDDASDD
+5960 VTVTADSQHDDAIDD

-5985 SETVNAESATHLRTE
+5985 SETVNAESATHLRTV

-6008 VKVTAY
+6008 VKETAY

-6040 VPENIVNVSIMFEGE
+6040 VPENIVNVSVMFEGE

-6079 TMDVKFIDKDNDFLI
+6079 TMDVKFIDKDDDFLI

-6111 MNVRGKTE
+6111 MNARGKTE

>member
-776 VTTADADGNWNFD
+776 VATADADGNWNFD

-2128 DNTDDSG
+2128 DSTDDSG

-2425 INNIELVND
+2425 INN
-2434 SGIPDDN
+2434 
-2441 LTNNVRPHFQVTVP
+2441 
-2455 TDVNVVRLSI
+2455 
-2465 DGGKTWFNA
+2465 
-2474 TQSATPGV
+2474 
-2482 WDYIWPDDVADGGYT
+2482 
-2497 LTVEATDEAGNK
+2497 
-2509 ATQTLD
+2509 
-2515 FTIDT
+2515 
-2520 TLSVPTLS
+2520 
-2528 LDSADDSGIAGDNI
+2528 
-2542 TNVKTPGFTL
+2542 
-2552 NNIDTD
+2552 
-2558 VSRVIVEV
+2558 
-2566 MHNGIKQEVPLV
+2566 
-2578 QTGGQW
+2578 
-2584 RFAPTSDWADG
+2584 
-2595 DYILTVKVEDRA
+2595 
-2607 GNVKQSAPLT
+2607 
-2617 VTVDTH
+2617 
-2623 IAIDRIELV
+2623 
-2632 NDSGIPGDNLTNEAR
+2632 
-2647 PHFQVT
+2647 
-2653 VPADVN
+2653 
-2659 GVRLSIDGGKTWFD
+2659 
-2673 ATQSATSGVWDY
+2673 
-2685 TWLTNVANGPH
+2685 
-2696 TLMVEASDKAG
+2696 
-2707 NKTTQKL
+2707 
-2714 DFTIDTILSE
+2714 
-2724 PTITLDSADDSAAGD
+2724 
-2739 NITNVKMPGFTLGN
+2739 
-2753 IDADVTKVVVTVAHD
+2753 
-2768 GKNQQI
+2768 
-2774 ELIKN
+2774 
-2779 GGVWRFTPGAA
+2779 
-2790 WTDGDYTLTVKVE
+2790 
-2803 DKAGNTNYSAPLTVT
+2803 
-2818 IDTQTSIDRI
+2818 
-2828 ELLNDTGIVGDNLT
+2828 
-2842 NEARPQFHITV
+2842 
-2853 PTDVNSVQLSL
+2853 
-2864 DGGIN
+2864 
-2869 WVNATLTSDGVWEYI
+2869 
-2884 WPTDLVE
+2884 
-2891 NTYTLTVKATDVA
+2891 
-2904 GNTATETLNFIIDTT
+2904 
-2919 LSTPTITLDSADDS
+2919 
-2933 GTANDN
+2933 
-2939 KTNVKTPGFIIGG
+2939 
-2952 IDSDVTQVVVQVM
+2952 
-2965 RDGHSEEVELTQT
+2965 
-2978 NGQWRFVPGSAW
+2978 
-2990 TDGDYT
+2990 
-2996 LTVTVKDEAGNIRH
+2996 
-3010 SAPLTVTIDTQITID
+3010 
-3025 HIELVND
+3025 IELVND

-4263 DGRDYTIENTGGNLT
+4263 DGRDYTIENSGGNLT

-4549 TVVIRINGVSYS
+4549 TVVIRINGVSYP

>member
-427 TDTIAPEKPTIEL
+427 TDTIPPEKPTIEL

-1032 SDSGISDD
+1032 SDSGIADD

-1060 SVQVWDAMSDT
+1060 SVQVWDAASDT

-1106 AGNKANSAIFD
+1106 AGNKANSAVFD

-1153 ISGVDADAHRVV
+1153 ISDVDADAHRVV

-1384 WTFTPPTSW
+1384 WSFTPTGAW

-1481 GVWDYIWPDDVAD
+1481 GAWDYIWPDDVAD

-1505 EAGNKATQTL
+1505 KAGNKTTQEL

-1625 AIDRIELVNDSGIPG
+1625 AIDRIELVNDSGIPD

-1692 ANGPHTLMVEASDK
+1692 ANGPHTLMVEATDK

-1794 GDYTLTVKVEDKA
+1794 GNYTLTVKVEDKA

-2021 QITIDHIE
+2021 QI
-2029 LVNDSGIPDDNLTN
+2029 
-2043 NVRPHFQ
+2043 
-2050 VTVPT
+2050 
-2055 DVNVVRLSIDGGKTW
+2055 
-2070 FNATQSATPGV
+2070 A
-2081 WDYTWLAD
+2081 
-2089 VGEGKHT
+2089 
-2096 LTVEATD
+2096 
-2103 KAGNKTTQ
+2103 
-2111 QLDFIIDT
+2111 
-2119 LLSEPTIVL
+2119 
-2128 DNTDDSG
+2128 
-2135 TKGDHLTNVNKPTF
+2135 
-2149 LLGNIDADARY
+2149 
-2160 VTVEVQHGGTKEV
+2160 
-2173 LTATKDATGNWSVTP
+2173 
-2188 TGTWA
+2188 
-2193 DGDYTLTVRVEDEAG
+2193 
-2208 NEKHSASLTVTVD
+2208 
-2221 TQITIDVIE
+2221 
-2230 LVNDNGIP
+2230 
-2238 GDNMTNDAHPQF
+2238 
-2250 RVTVPGDVNEVS
+2250 
-2262 LSIDGGV
+2262 
-2269 TWVKATQS
+2269 
-2277 ATPGVWNYTWPGTV
+2277 
-2291 PDGDYTLN
+2291 
-2299 VKATDN
+2299 
-2305 AGNTVTETLHFTID
+2305 
-2319 TTLSTPVI
+2319 
-2327 VLDSADDSGV
+2327 
-2337 HGDNMTNHTQPTFAL
+2337 
-2352 QHIDDDAVRVTV
+2352 
-2364 SVEHGGVTTT
+2364 
-2374 FDATKDA
+2374 
-2381 GGWTFT
+2381 
-2387 PTGAWADGDYT
+2387 
-2398 LSVSVEDK
+2398 
-2406 AGNTSH
+2406 
-2412 SASLTVTVDTQIA
+2412 
-2425 INNIELVND
+2425 
-2434 SGIPDDN
+2434 
-2441 LTNNVRPHFQVTVP
+2441 
-2455 TDVNVVRLSI
+2455 
-2465 DGGKTWFNA
+2465 
-2474 TQSATPGV
+2474 
-2482 WDYIWPDDVADGGYT
+2482 
-2497 LTVEATDEAGNK
+2497 
-2509 ATQTLD
+2509 
-2515 FTIDT
+2515 
-2520 TLSVPTLS
+2520 
-2528 LDSADDSGIAGDNI
+2528 
-2542 TNVKTPGFTL
+2542 
-2552 NNIDTD
+2552 
-2558 VSRVIVEV
+2558 
-2566 MHNGIKQEVPLV
+2566 
-2578 QTGGQW
+2578 
-2584 RFAPTSDWADG
+2584 
-2595 DYILTVKVEDRA
+2595 
-2607 GNVKQSAPLT
+2607 
-2617 VTVDTH
+2617 
-2623 IAIDRIELV
+2623 
-2632 NDSGIPGDNLTNEAR
+2632 
-2647 PHFQVT
+2647 
-2653 VPADVN
+2653 
-2659 GVRLSIDGGKTWFD
+2659 
-2673 ATQSATSGVWDY
+2673 
-2685 TWLTNVANGPH
+2685 
-2696 TLMVEASDKAG
+2696 
-2707 NKTTQKL
+2707 
-2714 DFTIDTILSE
+2714 
-2724 PTITLDSADDSAAGD
+2724 
-2739 NITNVKMPGFTLGN
+2739 
-2753 IDADVTKVVVTVAHD
+2753 
-2768 GKNQQI
+2768 
-2774 ELIKN
+2774 
-2779 GGVWRFTPGAA
+2779 
-2790 WTDGDYTLTVKVE
+2790 
-2803 DKAGNTNYSAPLTVT
+2803 
-2818 IDTQTSIDRI
+2818 
-2828 ELLNDTGIVGDNLT
+2828 
-2842 NEARPQFHITV
+2842 
-2853 PTDVNSVQLSL
+2853 
-2864 DGGIN
+2864 
-2869 WVNATLTSDGVWEYI
+2869 
-2884 WPTDLVE
+2884 
-2891 NTYTLTVKATDVA
+2891 
-2904 GNTATETLNFIIDTT
+2904 
-2919 LSTPTITLDSADDS
+2919 
-2933 GTANDN
+2933 
-2939 KTNVKTPGFIIGG
+2939 
-2952 IDSDVTQVVVQVM
+2952 
-2965 RDGHSEEVELTQT
+2965 
-2978 NGQWRFVPGSAW
+2978 
-2990 TDGDYT
+2990 
-2996 LTVTVKDEAGNIRH
+2996 
-3010 SAPLTVTIDTQITID
+3010 ID

-3166 GGTKEVLTATKGATG
+3166 GGTKEVLTATKDATGNWSVTPTGTWADGDYTLTVRVEDEAGNEKHSASLTVTVDTQITIDAIELVNDNGIPGDNMTNDAHPQFRVTVPGDVNEVSLSIDGGVTWVKATQSATPGVWNYTWPGTVPDGDYTLNVKATDNAGNTVTETLHFTIDTTLSVPVIVLNSADDTGVQGDNMTNSTQPTFALQHIDDDAVRVTVSVEHGGVTTTFDATKGVGGWSFTPTGAWADGDYTLSVSVEDKAGNTSHSASLTVTVDTQIAINNIELVNDSGIPDDNLTNNVRPHFQVKVPTDVNEVRLSIDGGKTWFNATQSATPGVWDYTWLADVGEGKHTLTVEATDKAGNQTTQKLDFIIDTMLSEPTIVLDSTDDSGTKGDNLTNANKPTFILGNIDADARYVTVEVQYGGTKEVLTATKGATG

-3196 TLTVRVE
+3196 MLTVRVE

-3319 LSTPTIAMDSRDDT
+3319 LSTPTITMDSRDDT

-3354 ADAHSVILRI
+3354 SDAQSVILRI

-3408 RQSTPLVVTVDT
+3408 RQSTPLIVTVDT

-3466 ANWVSATQGIEGVWG
+3466 ANWVSAAQGIEGVWG

-3620 IAIDRIELVNDSGV
+3620 IAIDHIELVNDSGV

-3717 TLLTPTIELAP
+3717 TLMTPTIELAP

-3851 IHQVDSDV
+3851 IRQVDSDV

-4307 ELRIEIDTQV
+4307 ELKIEIDTQV

-4528 DNITSVTTPRFVIGN
+4528 DNITSVTKPRFVIGN

-4549 TVVIRINGVSYS
+4549 TVVIRINGVSYP

-4834 LIGSTLP
+4834 LVGNTLP
-4841 NTIVSIYV
+4841 NAIVSIYV

-4963 ALGNDGNYELTFKV
+4963 ALGNDGNYVLTFKV

-5037 IRNPQGVVIATLV
+5037 IRSPQGVVIATLV

-5081 QQKEIL
+5081 QQKDIL

-5408 FSIFGEMNQ
+5408 FSISGEMNQ

-5579 DTHIKVFTS
+5579 DTHIQVFTS
-5588 ELDDNKSSSKTE
+5588 ELDDNKSSSKTD

-5605 DLITM
+5605 STITM
-5610 RGTGEIGATVSLIV
+5610 RGMGEIGATVSLIV

-5634 AATGRWELS
+5634 AANGQWELS
-5643 TDKLPE
+5643 TDQLPE
-5649 GTYDIS
+5649 GKYDITLS
-5655 LVIEDSAGNRWEDV
+5655 IEDNAGNRKEEV
-5669 REIFIDRTPPNAP
+5669 HEIFIDRTPPNAP

-5703 SQLIITDSEG
+5703 SQLIITDSNG

-5922 FTPPAAWNDGNYTL
+5922 FTPPAAWNDGTYTL

-5985 SETVNAESATHLRTE
+5985 SETVNAESATHLRTV

-6008 VKVTAY
+6008 VKETAY

-6040 VPENIVNVSIMFEGE
+6040 VPENIVNVSVMFEGE

-6079 TMDVKFIDKDNDFLI
+6079 TMDVKFIDKDDDFLI

-6111 MNVRGKTE
+6111 MNARGKTE

>member
-427 TDTIAPEKPTIEL
+427 TDTIPPEKPTIEL

-636 LEDYVVLPNGIILS
+636 LEDFVVLPNGIILS

-1032 SDSGISDD
+1032 SDSGIADD

-1106 AGNKANSAIFD
+1106 AGNKANSAVFD

-1179 SHLNGSWLFIPGN
+1179 SHLNGSWLFTPGN

-1201 TVKVEDKAGNTNY
+1201 TVKVEDKAGNTSY

-1327 IVLDSADD
+1327 IVLNSADD
-1335 TGIQGDNMTN
+1335 TGVQGDNMTN
-1345 STQPTFALQ
+1345 RTQPTFALQ

-1481 GVWDYIWPDDVAD
+1481 GAWDYIWPDDVAD

-1505 EAGNKATQTL
+1505 KAGNKTTQEL

-1711 TQKLDFTIDTILS
+1711 TQKLDFIIDTLLS

-2128 DNTDDSG
+2128 DSTDDSG
-2135 TKGDHLTNVNKPTF
+2135 TKGDNLTNVNKPTF

-2319 TTLSTPVI
+2319 TTLSVPVI
-2327 VLDSADDSGV
+2327 VLNSADDTGV
-2337 HGDNMTNHTQPTFAL
+2337 QGDNMTNSTQPTFAL

-2374 FDATKDA
+2374 FDATKGV
-2381 GGWTFT
+2381 GGWSFT

-2441 LTNNVRPHFQVTVP
+2441 LTNNVRPHFQVKVP
-2455 TDVNVVRLSI
+2455 TDVN
-2465 DGGKTWFNA
+2465 
-2474 TQSATPGV
+2474 
-2482 WDYIWPDDVADGGYT
+2482 
-2497 LTVEATDEAGNK
+2497 E
-2509 ATQTLD
+2509 
-2515 FTIDT
+2515 
-2520 TLSVPTLS
+2520 
-2528 LDSADDSGIAGDNI
+2528 
-2542 TNVKTPGFTL
+2542 
-2552 NNIDTD
+2552 
-2558 VSRVIVEV
+2558 
-2566 MHNGIKQEVPLV
+2566 
-2578 QTGGQW
+2578 
-2584 RFAPTSDWADG
+2584 
-2595 DYILTVKVEDRA
+2595 
-2607 GNVKQSAPLT
+2607 
-2617 VTVDTH
+2617 
-2623 IAIDRIELV
+2623 
-2632 NDSGIPGDNLTNEAR
+2632 
-2647 PHFQVT
+2647 
-2653 VPADVN
+2653 
-2659 GVRLSIDGGKTWFD
+2659 
-2673 ATQSATSGVWDY
+2673 
-2685 TWLTNVANGPH
+2685 
-2696 TLMVEASDKAG
+2696 
-2707 NKTTQKL
+2707 
-2714 DFTIDTILSE
+2714 
-2724 PTITLDSADDSAAGD
+2724 
-2739 NITNVKMPGFTLGN
+2739 
-2753 IDADVTKVVVTVAHD
+2753 
-2768 GKNQQI
+2768 
-2774 ELIKN
+2774 
-2779 GGVWRFTPGAA
+2779 
-2790 WTDGDYTLTVKVE
+2790 
-2803 DKAGNTNYSAPLTVT
+2803 
-2818 IDTQTSIDRI
+2818 
-2828 ELLNDTGIVGDNLT
+2828 
-2842 NEARPQFHITV
+2842 
-2853 PTDVNSVQLSL
+2853 
-2864 DGGIN
+2864 
-2869 WVNATLTSDGVWEYI
+2869 
-2884 WPTDLVE
+2884 
-2891 NTYTLTVKATDVA
+2891 
-2904 GNTATETLNFIIDTT
+2904 
-2919 LSTPTITLDSADDS
+2919 
-2933 GTANDN
+2933 
-2939 KTNVKTPGFIIGG
+2939 
-2952 IDSDVTQVVVQVM
+2952 
-2965 RDGHSEEVELTQT
+2965 
-2978 NGQWRFVPGSAW
+2978 
-2990 TDGDYT
+2990 
-2996 LTVTVKDEAGNIRH
+2996 
-3010 SAPLTVTIDTQITID
+3010 
-3025 HIELVND
+3025 
-3032 SGIPDDNLTNNV
+3032 
-3044 RPHFQVTVPTD
+3044 
-3055 VNVVRLSIDGGKTWF
+3055 VRLSIDGGKTWF

-3106 KTTQQLDFIID
+3106 QTTQKLDFIID
-3117 TLLSE
+3117 TMLSE
-3122 PTIVLDNTDDS
+3122 PTIVLDSTDDS

-3140 TNVNKPT
+3140 TNANKPT
-3147 FLLGNIDADARYVT
+3147 FILGNIDADARYVT
-3161 VEVQH
+3161 VEVQY

-3319 LSTPTIAMDSRDDT
+3319 LSTPTITMDSRDDT

-3354 ADAHSVILRI
+3354 SDAQSVILRI

-3408 RQSTPLVVTVDT
+3408 RQSTPLIVTVDT

-3466 ANWVSATQGIEGVWG
+3466 ANWVSAAQGIEGVWG

-3620 IAIDRIELVNDSGV
+3620 IAIDHIELVNDSGV

-3717 TLLTPTIELAP
+3717 TLMTPTIELAP

-3851 IHQVDSDV
+3851 IRQVDSDV

-4307 ELRIEIDTQV
+4307 ELKIEIDTQV

-4528 DNITSVTTPRFVIGN
+4528 DNITSVTKPRFVIGN

-4549 TVVIRINGVSYS
+4549 TVVIRINGVSYP

-4834 LIGSTLP
+4834 LVGNTLP
-4841 NTIVSIYV
+4841 NAIVSIYV

-4963 ALGNDGNYELTFKV
+4963 ALGNDGNYVLTFKV

-5037 IRNPQGVVIATLV
+5037 IRSPQGVVIATLV

-5081 QQKEIL
+5081 QQKDIL

-5342 QFDNA
+5342 QFDNV

-5408 FSIFGEMNQ
+5408 FSISGEMNQ

-5579 DTHIKVFTS
+5579 DTHIQVFTS
-5588 ELDDNKSSSKTE
+5588 ELDDNKSSSKTD

-5605 DLITM
+5605 STITM
-5610 RGTGEIGATVSLIV
+5610 RGMGEIGATVSLIV

-5634 AATGRWELS
+5634 AANGQWELS
-5643 TDKLPE
+5643 TDQLPE
-5649 GTYDIS
+5649 GKYDITLS
-5655 LVIEDSAGNRWEDV
+5655 IEDNAGNRKEEV
-5669 REIFIDRTPPNAP
+5669 HEIFIDRTPPNAP

-5703 SQLIITDSEG
+5703 SQLIITDSNG

-5744 AIGNRSDDVPLDIMK
+5744 AIGNRSDDVSLDIMK

-5871 GASDSDNVTNHTQ
+5871 GVSDSDNVTNHTQ

-5898 VTVNVTHNGVTDIY
+5898 VTVNVTHNGVTDTY

-5922 FTPPAAWNDGNYTL
+5922 FTPPAAWNDGTYTL

-5985 SETVNAESATHLRTE
+5985 SETVNAESATHLRTV

-6008 VKVTAY
+6008 VKETAY

-6040 VPENIVNVSIMFEGE
+6040 VPENIVNISIMFEGE

-6111 MNVRGKTE
+6111 MNARGKTE

>member
-536 EIETTNDSGIVGDN
+536 EIETTDDSGIVGDN

-601 INNLT
+601 VNNLT

-625 DTIAPVPPTVS
+625 DTVAPVPPTVS
-636 LEDYVVLPNGIILS
+636 LEDFVVLPNGIILS

-1060 SVQVWDAMSDT
+1060 SVQVWDAASDT

-1106 AGNKANSAIFD
+1106 AGNKANSAVFD

-1384 WTFTPPTSW
+1384 WSFTPTGAW

-1439 DDNLTNNVRP
+1439 NDNLTNNVRP

-1481 GVWDYIWPDDVAD
+1481 GAWDYIWPDDVAD

-1505 EAGNKATQTL
+1505 KAGNKTTQEL

-2021 QITIDHIE
+2021 QI
-2029 LVNDSGIPDDNLTN
+2029 
-2043 NVRPHFQ
+2043 
-2050 VTVPT
+2050 
-2055 DVNVVRLSIDGGKTW
+2055 
-2070 FNATQSATPGV
+2070 A
-2081 WDYTWLAD
+2081 
-2089 VGEGKHT
+2089 
-2096 LTVEATD
+2096 
-2103 KAGNKTTQ
+2103 
-2111 QLDFIIDT
+2111 
-2119 LLSEPTIVL
+2119 
-2128 DNTDDSG
+2128 
-2135 TKGDHLTNVNKPTF
+2135 
-2149 LLGNIDADARY
+2149 
-2160 VTVEVQHGGTKEV
+2160 
-2173 LTATKDATGNWSVTP
+2173 
-2188 TGTWA
+2188 
-2193 DGDYTLTVRVEDEAG
+2193 
-2208 NEKHSASLTVTVD
+2208 
-2221 TQITIDVIE
+2221 
-2230 LVNDNGIP
+2230 
-2238 GDNMTNDAHPQF
+2238 
-2250 RVTVPGDVNEVS
+2250 
-2262 LSIDGGV
+2262 
-2269 TWVKATQS
+2269 
-2277 ATPGVWNYTWPGTV
+2277 
-2291 PDGDYTLN
+2291 
-2299 VKATDN
+2299 
-2305 AGNTVTETLHFTID
+2305 
-2319 TTLSTPVI
+2319 
-2327 VLDSADDSGV
+2327 
-2337 HGDNMTNHTQPTFAL
+2337 
-2352 QHIDDDAVRVTV
+2352 
-2364 SVEHGGVTTT
+2364 
-2374 FDATKDA
+2374 
-2381 GGWTFT
+2381 
-2387 PTGAWADGDYT
+2387 
-2398 LSVSVEDK
+2398 
-2406 AGNTSH
+2406 
-2412 SASLTVTVDTQIA
+2412 
-2425 INNIELVND
+2425 
-2434 SGIPDDN
+2434 
-2441 LTNNVRPHFQVTVP
+2441 
-2455 TDVNVVRLSI
+2455 
-2465 DGGKTWFNA
+2465 
-2474 TQSATPGV
+2474 
-2482 WDYIWPDDVADGGYT
+2482 
-2497 LTVEATDEAGNK
+2497 
-2509 ATQTLD
+2509 
-2515 FTIDT
+2515 
-2520 TLSVPTLS
+2520 
-2528 LDSADDSGIAGDNI
+2528 
-2542 TNVKTPGFTL
+2542 
-2552 NNIDTD
+2552 
-2558 VSRVIVEV
+2558 
-2566 MHNGIKQEVPLV
+2566 
-2578 QTGGQW
+2578 
-2584 RFAPTSDWADG
+2584 
-2595 DYILTVKVEDRA
+2595 
-2607 GNVKQSAPLT
+2607 
-2617 VTVDTH
+2617 
-2623 IAIDRIELV
+2623 
-2632 NDSGIPGDNLTNEAR
+2632 
-2647 PHFQVT
+2647 
-2653 VPADVN
+2653 
-2659 GVRLSIDGGKTWFD
+2659 
-2673 ATQSATSGVWDY
+2673 
-2685 TWLTNVANGPH
+2685 
-2696 TLMVEASDKAG
+2696 
-2707 NKTTQKL
+2707 
-2714 DFTIDTILSE
+2714 
-2724 PTITLDSADDSAAGD
+2724 
-2739 NITNVKMPGFTLGN
+2739 
-2753 IDADVTKVVVTVAHD
+2753 
-2768 GKNQQI
+2768 
-2774 ELIKN
+2774 
-2779 GGVWRFTPGAA
+2779 
-2790 WTDGDYTLTVKVE
+2790 
-2803 DKAGNTNYSAPLTVT
+2803 
-2818 IDTQTSIDRI
+2818 
-2828 ELLNDTGIVGDNLT
+2828 
-2842 NEARPQFHITV
+2842 
-2853 PTDVNSVQLSL
+2853 
-2864 DGGIN
+2864 
-2869 WVNATLTSDGVWEYI
+2869 
-2884 WPTDLVE
+2884 
-2891 NTYTLTVKATDVA
+2891 
-2904 GNTATETLNFIIDTT
+2904 
-2919 LSTPTITLDSADDS
+2919 
-2933 GTANDN
+2933 
-2939 KTNVKTPGFIIGG
+2939 
-2952 IDSDVTQVVVQVM
+2952 
-2965 RDGHSEEVELTQT
+2965 
-2978 NGQWRFVPGSAW
+2978 
-2990 TDGDYT
+2990 
-2996 LTVTVKDEAGNIRH
+2996 
-3010 SAPLTVTIDTQITID
+3010 ID

-3166 GGTKEVLTATKGATG
+3166 GGTKEVLTATKDATGNWSVTPTGTWADGDYTLTVRVEDEAGNEKHSASLTVTVDTQITIDAIELVNDNGIPGDNMTNDAHPQFRVTVPGDVNEVSLSIDGGVTWVKATQSATPGVWNYTWPGTVPDGDYTLNVKATDNAGNTVTETLHFTIDTTLSVPVIVLNSADDTGVQGDNMTNSTQPTFALQHIDDDAVRVTVSVEHGGVTTTFDATKGVGGWSFTPTGAWADGDYTLSVSVEDKAGNTSHSASLTVTVDTQIAINNIELVNDSGIPDDNLTNNVRPHFQVKVPTDVNEVRLSIDGGKTWFNATQSATPGVWDYTWLADVGEGKHTLTVEATDKAGNQTTQKLDFIIDTLLSEPTIVLDSTDDSGTKGDNLTNANKPTFILGNIDADARYVTVEVQYGGTKEVLMATKGATG

-3319 LSTPTIAMDSRDDT
+3319 LSTPTITMDSRDDT

-3354 ADAHSVILRI
+3354 SDAQSVILRI

-3408 RQSTPLVVTVDT
+3408 RQSTPLIVTVDT

-3466 ANWVSATQGIEGVWG
+3466 ANWVSAAQGIEGVWG

-3620 IAIDRIELVNDSGV
+3620 IAIDHIELVNDSGV

-3717 TLLTPTIELAP
+3717 TLMTPTIELAP

-3851 IHQVDSDV
+3851 IRQVDSDV

-4307 ELRIEIDTQV
+4307 ELKIEIDTQV

-4528 DNITSVTTPRFVIGN
+4528 DNITSVTKPRFVIGN

-4549 TVVIRINGVSYS
+4549 TVVIRINGVSYP

-4897 DVTIDTEV
+4897 DLTIDTEV

-5298 DDLITNHNKPVLVGT
+5298 DDLITSHNKPVLVGT

-5384 PAMVAGSDN
+5384 PVMMAGSDN
-5393 GIFSNDSITSQTRPT
+5393 GIFSNDSITSQTRPA
-5408 FSIFGEMNQ
+5408 FSIYGEMNQ

-5468 TLNFTIDTFNTT
+5468 TLNFTIDTLNTT

-5529 LNVGEVWVNEK
+5529 LNVGEVWVNDK

-5579 DTHIKVFTS
+5579 DTHIQVFTS
-5588 ELDDNKSSSKTE
+5588 ELDDNKSSSKTD

-5605 DLITM
+5605 STITM
-5610 RGTGEIGATVSLIV
+5610 RGMGEIGATVSLIV

-5634 AATGRWELS
+5634 AANGQWELS
-5643 TDKLPE
+5643 TDQLPE
-5649 GTYDIS
+5649 GKYDITLS
-5655 LVIEDSAGNRWEDV
+5655 IEDNAGNRKEEV
-5669 REIFIDRTPPNAP
+5669 HEIFIDRTPPNAP

-5703 SQLIITDSEG
+5703 SQLIITDSNG

-5985 SETVNAESATHLRTE
+5985 SETVNAESATHLRTV

-6008 VKVTAY
+6008 VKETAY

-6111 MNVRGKTE
+6111 MNARGKTE

>member
-293 LGNFTFTAP
+293 LGKFTFTAP

-451 NITNSTLPTFIGVA
+451 SITNSTLPTFIGVA

-536 EIETTNDSGIVGDN
+536 EIETTDDSGIVGDN

-1032 SDSGISDD
+1032 SDSGIADD

-1060 SVQVWDAMSDT
+1060 SVQVWDAASDT

-1106 AGNKANSAIFD
+1106 AGNKANSAVFD

-1201 TVKVEDKAGNTNY
+1201 TVKVEDKAGNTSY

-1327 IVLDSADD
+1327 IVLNSADD
-1335 TGIQGDNMTN
+1335 TGVQGDNMTN
-1345 STQPTFALQ
+1345 RTQPTFALQ

-1439 DDNLTNNVRP
+1439 NDNLTNNVRP

-1471 WFNATQSATP
+1471 WFNATQSATT

-1692 ANGPHTLMVEASDK
+1692 ANGPHTLMVEATDK

-1711 TQKLDFTIDTILS
+1711 TQKLDFIIDTLLS

-2021 QITIDHIE
+2021 QIAIDHIE

-2043 NVRPHFQ
+2043 EARPHFQ

-2119 LLSEPTIVL
+2119 MLSEPTIVL

-2135 TKGDHLTNVNKPTF
+2135 TKGDNLTNVNKPTF

-2221 TQITIDVIE
+2221 TQITIDAIE

-2319 TTLSTPVI
+2319 TTLSVPVI
-2327 VLDSADDSGV
+2327 VLNSADDTGV
-2337 HGDNMTNHTQPTFAL
+2337 QGDNMTNSTQPTFAL

-2374 FDATKDA
+2374 FDATKGT

-2387 PTGAWADGDYT
+2387 PPTSWADGDYT

-2441 LTNNVRPHFQVTVP
+2441 LTNNVRPHFQVKVP
-2455 TDVNVVRLSI
+2455 TDVN
-2465 DGGKTWFNA
+2465 
-2474 TQSATPGV
+2474 
-2482 WDYIWPDDVADGGYT
+2482 
-2497 LTVEATDEAGNK
+2497 E
-2509 ATQTLD
+2509 
-2515 FTIDT
+2515 
-2520 TLSVPTLS
+2520 
-2528 LDSADDSGIAGDNI
+2528 
-2542 TNVKTPGFTL
+2542 
-2552 NNIDTD
+2552 
-2558 VSRVIVEV
+2558 
-2566 MHNGIKQEVPLV
+2566 
-2578 QTGGQW
+2578 
-2584 RFAPTSDWADG
+2584 
-2595 DYILTVKVEDRA
+2595 
-2607 GNVKQSAPLT
+2607 
-2617 VTVDTH
+2617 
-2623 IAIDRIELV
+2623 
-2632 NDSGIPGDNLTNEAR
+2632 
-2647 PHFQVT
+2647 
-2653 VPADVN
+2653 
-2659 GVRLSIDGGKTWFD
+2659 
-2673 ATQSATSGVWDY
+2673 
-2685 TWLTNVANGPH
+2685 
-2696 TLMVEASDKAG
+2696 
-2707 NKTTQKL
+2707 
-2714 DFTIDTILSE
+2714 
-2724 PTITLDSADDSAAGD
+2724 
-2739 NITNVKMPGFTLGN
+2739 
-2753 IDADVTKVVVTVAHD
+2753 
-2768 GKNQQI
+2768 
-2774 ELIKN
+2774 
-2779 GGVWRFTPGAA
+2779 
-2790 WTDGDYTLTVKVE
+2790 
-2803 DKAGNTNYSAPLTVT
+2803 
-2818 IDTQTSIDRI
+2818 
-2828 ELLNDTGIVGDNLT
+2828 
-2842 NEARPQFHITV
+2842 
-2853 PTDVNSVQLSL
+2853 
-2864 DGGIN
+2864 
-2869 WVNATLTSDGVWEYI
+2869 
-2884 WPTDLVE
+2884 
-2891 NTYTLTVKATDVA
+2891 
-2904 GNTATETLNFIIDTT
+2904 
-2919 LSTPTITLDSADDS
+2919 
-2933 GTANDN
+2933 
-2939 KTNVKTPGFIIGG
+2939 
-2952 IDSDVTQVVVQVM
+2952 
-2965 RDGHSEEVELTQT
+2965 
-2978 NGQWRFVPGSAW
+2978 
-2990 TDGDYT
+2990 
-2996 LTVTVKDEAGNIRH
+2996 
-3010 SAPLTVTIDTQITID
+3010 
-3025 HIELVND
+3025 
-3032 SGIPDDNLTNNV
+3032 
-3044 RPHFQVTVPTD
+3044 
-3055 VNVVRLSIDGGKTWF
+3055 VRLSIDGGKTWF

-3106 KTTQQLDFIID
+3106 QTTQKLDFIID
-3117 TLLSE
+3117 TMLSE
-3122 PTIVLDNTDDS
+3122 PTIVLDSTDDS

-3140 TNVNKPT
+3140 TNANKPT
-3147 FLLGNIDADARYVT
+3147 FILGNIDADARYVT
-3161 VEVQH
+3161 VEVQY

-3196 TLTVRVE
+3196 MLTVRVE

-3319 LSTPTIAMDSRDDT
+3319 LSTPTITMDSRDDT

-3354 ADAHSVILRI
+3354 SDAQSVILRI

-3408 RQSTPLVVTVDT
+3408 RQSTPLIVTVDT

-3466 ANWVSATQGIEGVWG
+3466 ANWVSAAQGIEGVWG

-3620 IAIDRIELVNDSGV
+3620 IAIDHIELVNDSGV

-3717 TLLTPTIELAP
+3717 TLMTPTIELAP

-3851 IHQVDSDV
+3851 IRQVDSDV

-4307 ELRIEIDTQV
+4307 ELKIEIDTQV

-4528 DNITSVTTPRFVIGN
+4528 DNITSVTKPRFVIGN

-4549 TVVIRINGVSYS
+4549 TVVIRINGVSYP

-4897 DVTIDTEV
+4897 DLTIDTEV

-5408 FSIFGEMNQ
+5408 FSISGEMNQ

-5529 LNVGEVWVNEK
+5529 LNVGEVWVNDK

-5579 DTHIKVFTS
+5579 DTHIQVFTS
-5588 ELDDNKSSSKTE
+5588 ELDDNKSSSKTD

-5605 DLITM
+5605 STITM
-5610 RGTGEIGATVSLIV
+5610 RGMGEIGATVSLIV

-5634 AATGRWELS
+5634 AANGQWELS
-5643 TDKLPE
+5643 TDQLPE
-5649 GTYDIS
+5649 GKYDITLS
-5655 LVIEDSAGNRWEDV
+5655 IEDNAGNRKEEV
-5669 REIFIDRTPPNAP
+5669 HEIFIDRTPPNAP

-5703 SQLIITDSEG
+5703 SQLIITDSNG

-5898 VTVNVTHNGVTDIY
+5898 VTVNVTHNGVTDTY

-5922 FTPPAAWNDGNYTL
+5922 FTPPAAWNDGTYTL

-5960 VTVTADSQHDDASDD
+5960 VTVTADSQHNDASDD

-5985 SETVNAESATHLRTE
+5985 SETVNAESATHLRTV

-6008 VKVTAY
+6008 VKETAY

-6040 VPENIVNVSIMFEGE
+6040 VPENIVNVSVMFEGE

-6079 TMDVKFIDKDNDFLI
+6079 TMDVKFIDKDDDFLI

-6111 MNVRGKTE
+6111 MNARGKTE

>member
-161 QIEEMLQN
+161 QMEEMLQE

-427 TDTIAPEKPTIEL
+427 TDTIPPEKPTIEL

-636 LEDYVVLPNGIILS
+636 LEDFVVLPNGIILS

-693 KFLQGAYDIEIIS
+693 KFLQGSYDIEIIS

-1060 SVQVWDAMSDT
+1060 SVQVWDAASDT

-1106 AGNKANSAIFD
+1106 AGNKANSAVFD

-1260 NEVRLSIDGGNSW
+1260 NEVRLSIDGGHSW

-1384 WTFTPPTSW
+1384 WSFTPTGAW

-1439 DDNLTNNVRP
+1439 NDNLTNNVRP

-1471 WFNATQSATP
+1471 WFNATQGATP
-1481 GVWDYIWPDDVAD
+1481 GAWDYIWPDDVAD

-1505 EAGNKATQTL
+1505 KAGNQTTQEL

-1590 SDWADG
+1590 SDWGDG

-1692 ANGPHTLMVEASDK
+1692 ANGPHTLMVEATDK
-1706 AGNKT
+1706 AGNQT
-1711 TQKLDFTIDTILS
+1711 TQKLDFIIDTLLS

-2021 QITIDHIE
+2021 QIAIDHIE

-2043 NVRPHFQ
+2043 NVRPQFQ

-2081 WDYTWLAD
+2081 WDYTWLTD
-2089 VGEGKHT
+2089 VANGSHT

-2103 KAGNKTTQ
+2103 AAGNKATQ
-2111 QLDFIIDT
+2111 NLEFNIDT
-2119 LLSEPTIVL
+2119 LLSEPTIAL
-2128 DNTDDSG
+2128 DSTDDSG
-2135 TKGDHLTNVNKPTF
+2135 TKGDNLTNVNKPTF
-2149 LLGNIDADARY
+2149 ILGNIDADARY

-2173 LTATKDATGNWSVTP
+2173 LTATKGATGIWSVTP
-2188 TGTWA
+2188 TGMWA
-2193 DGDYTLTVRVEDEAG
+2193 DGSHTLTVRVEDEAG
-2208 NEKHSASLTVTVD
+2208 NVKYSVPLTITVD
-2221 TQITIDVIE
+2221 TQITIDDIE
-2230 LVNDNGIP
+2230 LVNDSGTK
-2238 GDNMTNDAHPQF
+2238 GDNLTNDANPHF
-2250 RVTVPGDVNEVS
+2250 RITVPGDVNEVS

-2269 TWVKATQS
+2269 TWVKAMQS
-2277 ATPGVWNYTWPGTV
+2277 STSGVWNYTWPKTLA
-2291 PDGDYTLN
+2291 DDDYTLT

-2305 AGNTVTETLHFTID
+2305 AGNTVTRTLDFTID

-2327 VLDSADDSGV
+2327 VLDSADDTGIQ
-2337 HGDNMTNHTQPTFAL
+2337 GDNMTNRTQPTFNL

-2374 FDATKDA
+2374 FDVTKDA

-2387 PTGAWADGDYT
+2387 PPTSWGAGDYT

-2441 LTNNVRPHFQVTVP
+2441 LTNNVRPQFQVKVP
-2455 TDVNVVRLSI
+2455 TDVN
-2465 DGGKTWFNA
+2465 
-2474 TQSATPGV
+2474 
-2482 WDYIWPDDVADGGYT
+2482 
-2497 LTVEATDEAGNK
+2497 E
-2509 ATQTLD
+2509 
-2515 FTIDT
+2515 
-2520 TLSVPTLS
+2520 
-2528 LDSADDSGIAGDNI
+2528 
-2542 TNVKTPGFTL
+2542 
-2552 NNIDTD
+2552 
-2558 VSRVIVEV
+2558 
-2566 MHNGIKQEVPLV
+2566 
-2578 QTGGQW
+2578 
-2584 RFAPTSDWADG
+2584 
-2595 DYILTVKVEDRA
+2595 
-2607 GNVKQSAPLT
+2607 
-2617 VTVDTH
+2617 
-2623 IAIDRIELV
+2623 
-2632 NDSGIPGDNLTNEAR
+2632 
-2647 PHFQVT
+2647 
-2653 VPADVN
+2653 
-2659 GVRLSIDGGKTWFD
+2659 
-2673 ATQSATSGVWDY
+2673 
-2685 TWLTNVANGPH
+2685 
-2696 TLMVEASDKAG
+2696 
-2707 NKTTQKL
+2707 
-2714 DFTIDTILSE
+2714 
-2724 PTITLDSADDSAAGD
+2724 
-2739 NITNVKMPGFTLGN
+2739 
-2753 IDADVTKVVVTVAHD
+2753 
-2768 GKNQQI
+2768 
-2774 ELIKN
+2774 
-2779 GGVWRFTPGAA
+2779 
-2790 WTDGDYTLTVKVE
+2790 
-2803 DKAGNTNYSAPLTVT
+2803 
-2818 IDTQTSIDRI
+2818 
-2828 ELLNDTGIVGDNLT
+2828 
-2842 NEARPQFHITV
+2842 
-2853 PTDVNSVQLSL
+2853 
-2864 DGGIN
+2864 
-2869 WVNATLTSDGVWEYI
+2869 
-2884 WPTDLVE
+2884 
-2891 NTYTLTVKATDVA
+2891 
-2904 GNTATETLNFIIDTT
+2904 
-2919 LSTPTITLDSADDS
+2919 
-2933 GTANDN
+2933 
-2939 KTNVKTPGFIIGG
+2939 
-2952 IDSDVTQVVVQVM
+2952 
-2965 RDGHSEEVELTQT
+2965 
-2978 NGQWRFVPGSAW
+2978 
-2990 TDGDYT
+2990 
-2996 LTVTVKDEAGNIRH
+2996 
-3010 SAPLTVTIDTQITID
+3010 
-3025 HIELVND
+3025 
-3032 SGIPDDNLTNNV
+3032 
-3044 RPHFQVTVPTD
+3044 
-3055 VNVVRLSIDGGKTWF
+3055 VRLSIDGGKTWF

-3106 KTTQQLDFIID
+3106 QTTQKLDFIID

-3122 PTIVLDNTDDS
+3122 PTIALDSTDDS

-3140 TNVNKPT
+3140 TSVNKPT
-3147 FLLGNIDADARYVT
+3147 FILGNIDADARYVT

-3181 IWSVTPTGTWADGDY
+3181 IWSVTPTGMWADGSH

-3208 VKYSAPLTVTVDTQI
+3208 VKYSAPLTVTVDTHI
-3223 TIDVIELVND
+3223 AIDDIELVND

-3305 NKTTQTLDFTIDTR
+3305 NQTTQTLDFTIDTR

-3396 LTVEVTDNAGNV
+3396 LTVEVQDNAGNV
-3408 RQSTPLVVTVDT
+3408 RQSTPLIVTVDT

-3466 ANWVSATQGIEGVWG
+3466 ANWVSAAQGIEGVWG

-3817 IDGTLTTPVIEL
+3817 IDGSLTTPVIEL

-3838 GDRLTNHD
+3838 GDRLTKHD

-3851 IHQVDSDV
+3851 IRQVDSDV

-3903 EDLAGNVKESAPFE
+3903 EDLAGNVKESAPLE

-3957 VVQVRVTL
+3957 VIQVRVTL

-3977 ADGQWIFDSPNTLV
+3977 ADGQWIFDTPNTLV

-4001 TDEAGNI
+4001 TDQAGNI

-4307 ELRIEIDTQV
+4307 ELKIEIDTQV

-4356 VSFDGVNWTPIS
+4356 VSFDGVNWTPVS
-4368 KNAAGQWEFTAGSAL
+4368 KNAAGQWQFTAGSAL
-4383 PDGHYTLHV
+4383 SDGHYTLHV

-4503 FTIDTIVSDPS
+4503 FTIDTVVSDPR

-4528 DNITSVTTPRFVIGN
+4528 DNITSVTKPRFVIGN

-4549 TVVIRINGVSYS
+4549 TVVIRINGVSYP

-4619 DTGNSNSDN
+4619 DTGSSNSDN

-4662 QTITV
+4662 HTITV

-4723 DDQHE
+4723 DDQYE

-4733 PEFKGF
+4733 PEFKGL

-4834 LIGSTLP
+4834 LVGNTLP
-4841 NTIVSIYV
+4841 NAIVSIYV

-4963 ALGNDGNYELTFKV
+4963 ALGNDGNYVLTFKV

-5270 SKDYSVDVDSS
+5270 SKNYSVDVDSS

-5298 DDLITNHNKPVLVGT
+5298 DDLITSHNKPVLVGT

-5384 PAMVAGSDN
+5384 PVMMAGSDN
-5393 GIFSNDSITSQTRPT
+5393 GIFSNDSITSQTRPA

-5529 LNVGEVWVNEK
+5529 LNVGEVWVNDK

-5579 DTHIKVFTS
+5579 DTHIQVFTS
-5588 ELDDNKSSSKTE
+5588 ELDDNKSSSKTD

-5605 DLITM
+5605 STITM
-5610 RGTGEIGATVSLIV
+5610 RGMGEIGATVSLIV

-5634 AATGRWELS
+5634 AANGQWELS
-5643 TDKLPE
+5643 TDQLPE
-5649 GTYDIS
+5649 GKYDITLS
-5655 LVIEDSAGNRWEDV
+5655 IEDNAGNRKEEV
-5669 REIFIDRTPPNAP
+5669 HEIFIDRTPPNAP

-5703 SQLIITDSEG
+5703 SQLIITDSNG

-5759 EVPVI
+5759 ETPVI

-5780 RDKQPTFIIGN
+5780 RDNQPTFIIGN

-5871 GASDSDNVTNHTQ
+5871 GASDSDNVTNHNHTQ

-5898 VTVNVTHNGVTDIY
+5898 VTVNVTHNGVTDTY

-5922 FTPPAAWNDGNYTL
+5922 FTPPAAWNDGTYTL

-5947 QQSASLAVTVDST
+5947 LQSASLEVTVDST

-5975 ATATAVTPPE
+5975 ATPTAVTPPE
-5985 SETVNAESATHLRTE
+5985 SETVNAESATHLRTV

-6008 VKVTAY
+6008 VKETAY

-6040 VPENIVNVSIMFEGE
+6040 VPENIVNVSVMFEGE

-6079 TMDVKFIDKDNDFLI
+6079 TMDVKFIDKDDDFLI

-6111 MNVRGKTE
+6111 MNARGKTE

>member
-427 TDTIAPEKPTIEL
+427 TDTIPPEKPTIEL

-1032 SDSGISDD
+1032 SDSGIADD

-1060 SVQVWDAMSDT
+1060 SVQVWDAASDT

-1106 AGNKANSAIFD
+1106 AGNKANSAVFD

-1384 WTFTPPTSW
+1384 WSFTPTGAW

-1481 GVWDYIWPDDVAD
+1481 GAWDYIWPDDVAD

-1505 EAGNKATQTL
+1505 KAGNKTTQEL

-1625 AIDRIELVNDSGIPG
+1625 AIDRIELVNDSGIPD

-1692 ANGPHTLMVEASDK
+1692 ANGPHTLMVEATDK

-1794 GDYTLTVKVEDKA
+1794 GNYTLTVKVEDKA

-2021 QITIDHIE
+2021 QIAIDHIE

-2043 NVRPHFQ
+2043 NVLPHFQ

-2055 DVNVVRLSIDGGKTW
+2055 DVN
-2070 FNATQSATPGV
+2070 
-2081 WDYTWLAD
+2081 
-2089 VGEGKHT
+2089 E
-2096 LTVEATD
+2096 
-2103 KAGNKTTQ
+2103 
-2111 QLDFIIDT
+2111 
-2119 LLSEPTIVL
+2119 
-2128 DNTDDSG
+2128 
-2135 TKGDHLTNVNKPTF
+2135 
-2149 LLGNIDADARY
+2149 
-2160 VTVEVQHGGTKEV
+2160 
-2173 LTATKDATGNWSVTP
+2173 
-2188 TGTWA
+2188 
-2193 DGDYTLTVRVEDEAG
+2193 
-2208 NEKHSASLTVTVD
+2208 
-2221 TQITIDVIE
+2221 
-2230 LVNDNGIP
+2230 
-2238 GDNMTNDAHPQF
+2238 
-2250 RVTVPGDVNEVS
+2250 
-2262 LSIDGGV
+2262 
-2269 TWVKATQS
+2269 
-2277 ATPGVWNYTWPGTV
+2277 
-2291 PDGDYTLN
+2291 
-2299 VKATDN
+2299 
-2305 AGNTVTETLHFTID
+2305 
-2319 TTLSTPVI
+2319 
-2327 VLDSADDSGV
+2327 
-2337 HGDNMTNHTQPTFAL
+2337 
-2352 QHIDDDAVRVTV
+2352 
-2364 SVEHGGVTTT
+2364 
-2374 FDATKDA
+2374 
-2381 GGWTFT
+2381 
-2387 PTGAWADGDYT
+2387 
-2398 LSVSVEDK
+2398 
-2406 AGNTSH
+2406 
-2412 SASLTVTVDTQIA
+2412 
-2425 INNIELVND
+2425 
-2434 SGIPDDN
+2434 
-2441 LTNNVRPHFQVTVP
+2441 
-2455 TDVNVVRLSI
+2455 
-2465 DGGKTWFNA
+2465 
-2474 TQSATPGV
+2474 
-2482 WDYIWPDDVADGGYT
+2482 
-2497 LTVEATDEAGNK
+2497 
-2509 ATQTLD
+2509 
-2515 FTIDT
+2515 
-2520 TLSVPTLS
+2520 
-2528 LDSADDSGIAGDNI
+2528 
-2542 TNVKTPGFTL
+2542 
-2552 NNIDTD
+2552 
-2558 VSRVIVEV
+2558 
-2566 MHNGIKQEVPLV
+2566 
-2578 QTGGQW
+2578 
-2584 RFAPTSDWADG
+2584 
-2595 DYILTVKVEDRA
+2595 
-2607 GNVKQSAPLT
+2607 
-2617 VTVDTH
+2617 
-2623 IAIDRIELV
+2623 
-2632 NDSGIPGDNLTNEAR
+2632 
-2647 PHFQVT
+2647 
-2653 VPADVN
+2653 
-2659 GVRLSIDGGKTWFD
+2659 
-2673 ATQSATSGVWDY
+2673 
-2685 TWLTNVANGPH
+2685 
-2696 TLMVEASDKAG
+2696 
-2707 NKTTQKL
+2707 
-2714 DFTIDTILSE
+2714 
-2724 PTITLDSADDSAAGD
+2724 
-2739 NITNVKMPGFTLGN
+2739 
-2753 IDADVTKVVVTVAHD
+2753 
-2768 GKNQQI
+2768 
-2774 ELIKN
+2774 
-2779 GGVWRFTPGAA
+2779 
-2790 WTDGDYTLTVKVE
+2790 
-2803 DKAGNTNYSAPLTVT
+2803 
-2818 IDTQTSIDRI
+2818 
-2828 ELLNDTGIVGDNLT
+2828 
-2842 NEARPQFHITV
+2842 
-2853 PTDVNSVQLSL
+2853 
-2864 DGGIN
+2864 
-2869 WVNATLTSDGVWEYI
+2869 
-2884 WPTDLVE
+2884 
-2891 NTYTLTVKATDVA
+2891 
-2904 GNTATETLNFIIDTT
+2904 
-2919 LSTPTITLDSADDS
+2919 
-2933 GTANDN
+2933 
-2939 KTNVKTPGFIIGG
+2939 
-2952 IDSDVTQVVVQVM
+2952 
-2965 RDGHSEEVELTQT
+2965 
-2978 NGQWRFVPGSAW
+2978 
-2990 TDGDYT
+2990 
-2996 LTVTVKDEAGNIRH
+2996 
-3010 SAPLTVTIDTQITID
+3010 
-3025 HIELVND
+3025 
-3032 SGIPDDNLTNNV
+3032 
-3044 RPHFQVTVPTD
+3044 
-3055 VNVVRLSIDGGKTWF
+3055 VRLSIDGGKTWF

-3147 FLLGNIDADARYVT
+3147 FLLGNIDTDARYVTVEVQHGGTKEVLTATKDATGNWSVTPTGTWADGDYTLTVRVEDEAGNEKHSASLTVTVDTQITIDAIELVNDNGIPGDNMTNDAHPQFRVTVPGDVNEVSLSIDGGVTWVKATQSATPGVWNYTWPGTVPDGDYTLNVKATDNAGNTVTETLHFTIDTTLSVPVIVLNSADDTGVQGDNMTNSTQPTFALQHIDDDAVRVTVSVEHGGVTTTFDATKGTGGWSFTPTGAWADGDYTLSVSVEDKAGNTSHSASLTVTVDTQIAINNIELVNDSGIPDDNLTNNVRPHFQVKVPTDVNEVRLSIDGGKTWFNATQSATPGVWDYTWLADVGEGKHTLTVEATDKAGNQTTQKLDFIIDTMLSEPTIVLDSTDDSGTKGDNLTNANKPTFILGNIDADARYVT
-3161 VEVQH
+3161 VEVQY

-3196 TLTVRVE
+3196 MLTVRVE

-3319 LSTPTIAMDSRDDT
+3319 LSTPTITMDSRDDT

-3354 ADAHSVILRI
+3354 SDAQSVILRI

-3408 RQSTPLVVTVDT
+3408 RQSTPLIVTVDT

-3466 ANWVSATQGIEGVWG
+3466 ANWVSAAQGIEGVWG

-3532 GTPGDDMTNRTRPTF
+3532 GTLGDDMTNRTRPTF

-3620 IAIDRIELVNDSGV
+3620 IAIDHIELVNDSGV

-3674 STAGIWDYTWPTDM
+3674 STAGIWDYTWPRDM

-3717 TLLTPTIELAP
+3717 TLMTPTIELAP

-3851 IHQVDSDV
+3851 IRQVDSDV

-4307 ELRIEIDTQV
+4307 ELKIEIDTQV

-4528 DNITSVTTPRFVIGN
+4528 DNITSVTKPRFVIGN

-4549 TVVIRINGVSYS
+4549 TVVIRINGVSYP

-4834 LIGSTLP
+4834 LVGNTLP
-4841 NTIVSIYV
+4841 NAIVSIYV

-4963 ALGNDGNYELTFKV
+4963 ALGNDGNYVLTFKV

-5037 IRNPQGVVIATLV
+5037 IRSPQGVVIATLV

-5081 QQKEIL
+5081 QQKDIL

-5408 FSIFGEMNQ
+5408 FSISGEMNQ

-5579 DTHIKVFTS
+5579 DTHIQVFTS
-5588 ELDDNKSSSKTE
+5588 ELDDNKSSSKTD

-5605 DLITM
+5605 STITM
-5610 RGTGEIGATVSLIV
+5610 RGMGEIGATVSLIV

-5634 AATGRWELS
+5634 AANGQWELS
-5643 TDKLPE
+5643 TDQLPE
-5649 GTYDIS
+5649 GKYDITLS
-5655 LVIEDSAGNRWEDV
+5655 IEDNAGNRKEEV
-5669 REIFIDRTPPNAP
+5669 HEIFIDRTPPNAP

-5703 SQLIITDSEG
+5703 SQLIITDSNG

-5823 TPLADGSYTISV
+5823 TPLTDGSYTISV

-5922 FTPPAAWNDGNYTL
+5922 FTPPAAWNDGTYTL

-5960 VTVTADSQHDDASDD
+5960 VTVTADSQHNDASDD

-5985 SETVNAESATHLRTE
+5985 SETVNAESATHLRTV
-6000 PSAAEESV
+6000 PSVAEESV
-6008 VKVTAY
+6008 VKETAY

-6040 VPENIVNVSIMFEGE
+6040 VPENIVNVSVMFEGE

-6111 MNVRGKTE
+6111 MNARGKTE

>member
-1976 TQTNGQWRFV
+1976 TQTNGQWRLV

-2128 DNTDDSG
+2128 DSTDDSG

-2425 INNIELVND
+2425 INN
-2434 SGIPDDN
+2434 
-2441 LTNNVRPHFQVTVP
+2441 
-2455 TDVNVVRLSI
+2455 
-2465 DGGKTWFNA
+2465 
-2474 TQSATPGV
+2474 
-2482 WDYIWPDDVADGGYT
+2482 
-2497 LTVEATDEAGNK
+2497 
-2509 ATQTLD
+2509 
-2515 FTIDT
+2515 
-2520 TLSVPTLS
+2520 
-2528 LDSADDSGIAGDNI
+2528 
-2542 TNVKTPGFTL
+2542 
-2552 NNIDTD
+2552 
-2558 VSRVIVEV
+2558 
-2566 MHNGIKQEVPLV
+2566 
-2578 QTGGQW
+2578 
-2584 RFAPTSDWADG
+2584 
-2595 DYILTVKVEDRA
+2595 
-2607 GNVKQSAPLT
+2607 
-2617 VTVDTH
+2617 
-2623 IAIDRIELV
+2623 
-2632 NDSGIPGDNLTNEAR
+2632 
-2647 PHFQVT
+2647 
-2653 VPADVN
+2653 
-2659 GVRLSIDGGKTWFD
+2659 
-2673 ATQSATSGVWDY
+2673 
-2685 TWLTNVANGPH
+2685 
-2696 TLMVEASDKAG
+2696 
-2707 NKTTQKL
+2707 
-2714 DFTIDTILSE
+2714 
-2724 PTITLDSADDSAAGD
+2724 
-2739 NITNVKMPGFTLGN
+2739 
-2753 IDADVTKVVVTVAHD
+2753 
-2768 GKNQQI
+2768 
-2774 ELIKN
+2774 
-2779 GGVWRFTPGAA
+2779 
-2790 WTDGDYTLTVKVE
+2790 
-2803 DKAGNTNYSAPLTVT
+2803 
-2818 IDTQTSIDRI
+2818 
-2828 ELLNDTGIVGDNLT
+2828 
-2842 NEARPQFHITV
+2842 
-2853 PTDVNSVQLSL
+2853 
-2864 DGGIN
+2864 
-2869 WVNATLTSDGVWEYI
+2869 
-2884 WPTDLVE
+2884 
-2891 NTYTLTVKATDVA
+2891 
-2904 GNTATETLNFIIDTT
+2904 
-2919 LSTPTITLDSADDS
+2919 
-2933 GTANDN
+2933 
-2939 KTNVKTPGFIIGG
+2939 
-2952 IDSDVTQVVVQVM
+2952 
-2965 RDGHSEEVELTQT
+2965 
-2978 NGQWRFVPGSAW
+2978 
-2990 TDGDYT
+2990 
-2996 LTVTVKDEAGNIRH
+2996 
-3010 SAPLTVTIDTQITID
+3010 
-3025 HIELVND
+3025 IELVND

-4549 TVVIRINGVSYS
+4549 TVVIRINGVSYP

>member
-238 PLKVTLALAAESNS
+238 PLKVTLALATESNS

-625 DTIAPVPPTVS
+625 DTVAPVPPTVS
-636 LEDYVVLPNGIILS
+636 LEDFVVLPNGIILS

-1032 SDSGISDD
+1032 SDSGVSDD

-1060 SVQVWDAMSDT
+1060 SVQVWDAASDT

-1106 AGNKANSAIFD
+1106 AGNKANSAVFD

-1201 TVKVEDKAGNTNY
+1201 TVKVEDKAGNTSY

-1384 WTFTPPTSW
+1384 WSFTPTGAW

-1439 DDNLTNNVRP
+1439 NDNLTNNVRP

-1471 WFNATQSATP
+1471 WFSATQSATP
-1481 GVWDYIWPDDVAD
+1481 GAWDYIWPDDVAD

-1505 EAGNKATQTL
+1505 KAGNKTTQEL

-2128 DNTDDSG
+2128 DSTDDSG
-2135 TKGDHLTNVNKPTF
+2135 TKGDNLTNVNKPTF

-2238 GDNMTNDAHPQF
+2238 SDNMTNDAHPQF

-2319 TTLSTPVI
+2319 TTLSVPVI
-2327 VLDSADDSGV
+2327 VLNSADDTGV
-2337 HGDNMTNHTQPTFAL
+2337 QGDNMTNSTQPTFAL

-2374 FDATKDA
+2374 FDATKGT
-2381 GGWTFT
+2381 GGWSFT

-2441 LTNNVRPHFQVTVP
+2441 LTNNVRPHFQVKVP
-2455 TDVNVVRLSI
+2455 MDVN
-2465 DGGKTWFNA
+2465 
-2474 TQSATPGV
+2474 
-2482 WDYIWPDDVADGGYT
+2482 
-2497 LTVEATDEAGNK
+2497 E
-2509 ATQTLD
+2509 
-2515 FTIDT
+2515 
-2520 TLSVPTLS
+2520 
-2528 LDSADDSGIAGDNI
+2528 
-2542 TNVKTPGFTL
+2542 
-2552 NNIDTD
+2552 
-2558 VSRVIVEV
+2558 
-2566 MHNGIKQEVPLV
+2566 
-2578 QTGGQW
+2578 
-2584 RFAPTSDWADG
+2584 
-2595 DYILTVKVEDRA
+2595 
-2607 GNVKQSAPLT
+2607 
-2617 VTVDTH
+2617 
-2623 IAIDRIELV
+2623 
-2632 NDSGIPGDNLTNEAR
+2632 
-2647 PHFQVT
+2647 
-2653 VPADVN
+2653 
-2659 GVRLSIDGGKTWFD
+2659 
-2673 ATQSATSGVWDY
+2673 
-2685 TWLTNVANGPH
+2685 
-2696 TLMVEASDKAG
+2696 
-2707 NKTTQKL
+2707 
-2714 DFTIDTILSE
+2714 
-2724 PTITLDSADDSAAGD
+2724 
-2739 NITNVKMPGFTLGN
+2739 
-2753 IDADVTKVVVTVAHD
+2753 
-2768 GKNQQI
+2768 
-2774 ELIKN
+2774 
-2779 GGVWRFTPGAA
+2779 
-2790 WTDGDYTLTVKVE
+2790 
-2803 DKAGNTNYSAPLTVT
+2803 
-2818 IDTQTSIDRI
+2818 
-2828 ELLNDTGIVGDNLT
+2828 
-2842 NEARPQFHITV
+2842 
-2853 PTDVNSVQLSL
+2853 
-2864 DGGIN
+2864 
-2869 WVNATLTSDGVWEYI
+2869 
-2884 WPTDLVE
+2884 
-2891 NTYTLTVKATDVA
+2891 
-2904 GNTATETLNFIIDTT
+2904 
-2919 LSTPTITLDSADDS
+2919 
-2933 GTANDN
+2933 
-2939 KTNVKTPGFIIGG
+2939 
-2952 IDSDVTQVVVQVM
+2952 
-2965 RDGHSEEVELTQT
+2965 
-2978 NGQWRFVPGSAW
+2978 
-2990 TDGDYT
+2990 
-2996 LTVTVKDEAGNIRH
+2996 
-3010 SAPLTVTIDTQITID
+3010 
-3025 HIELVND
+3025 
-3032 SGIPDDNLTNNV
+3032 
-3044 RPHFQVTVPTD
+3044 
-3055 VNVVRLSIDGGKTWF
+3055 VRLSIDGGKTWF

-3106 KTTQQLDFIID
+3106 QTTQKLDFIID

-3122 PTIVLDNTDDS
+3122 PTIVLDSTDDS

-3140 TNVNKPT
+3140 TNANKPT
-3147 FLLGNIDADARYVT
+3147 FILGNIDADARYVT
-3161 VEVQH
+3161 VEVQY

-3319 LSTPTIAMDSRDDT
+3319 LSTPTITMDSRDDT

-3354 ADAHSVILRI
+3354 SDAQSVILRI

-3408 RQSTPLVVTVDT
+3408 RQSTPLIVTVDT

-3466 ANWVSATQGIEGVWG
+3466 ANWVSAAQGIEGVWG

-3620 IAIDRIELVNDSGV
+3620 IAIDHIELVNDSGV

-3717 TLLTPTIELAP
+3717 TLMTPTIELAP

-3851 IHQVDSDV
+3851 IRQVDSDV

-4528 DNITSVTTPRFVIGN
+4528 DNITSVTKPRFVIGN

-4549 TVVIRINGVSYS
+4549 TVVIRINGVSYP

-4571 FQVPVALN
+4571 FQIPVALN

-4834 LIGSTLP
+4834 LVGNTLP
-4841 NTIVSIYV
+4841 NAIVSIYV

-4963 ALGNDGNYELTFKV
+4963 ALGNDGNYVLTFKV

-5298 DDLITNHNKPVLVGT
+5298 DDLITSHNKPVLVGT

-5384 PAMVAGSDN
+5384 PVMMAGSDN
-5393 GIFSNDSITSQTRPT
+5393 GIFSNDSITSQTRPA
-5408 FSIFGEMNQ
+5408 FSIYGEMNQ

-5468 TLNFTIDTFNTT
+5468 TLNFTIDTLNTT

-5529 LNVGEVWVNEK
+5529 LNVGEVWVNDK

-5579 DTHIKVFTS
+5579 DTHIQVFTS
-5588 ELDDNKSSSKTE
+5588 ELDDNKSSSKTD

-5605 DLITM
+5605 STITM
-5610 RGTGEIGATVSLIV
+5610 RGMGEIGATVSLIV

-5634 AATGRWELS
+5634 AANGQWELS
-5643 TDKLPE
+5643 TDQLPE
-5649 GTYDIS
+5649 GKYDITLS
-5655 LVIEDSAGNRWEDV
+5655 IEDNAGNRKEEV
-5669 REIFIDRTPPNAP
+5669 HEIFIDRTPPNAP

-5703 SQLIITDSEG
+5703 SQLIITDSNG

-5744 AIGNRSDDVPLDIMK
+5744 AIGNRSDDVSLDIMK

-5871 GASDSDNVTNHTQ
+5871 GVSDSDNVTNHTQ

-5898 VTVNVTHNGVTDIY
+5898 VTVNVTHNGVTDTY

-5922 FTPPAAWNDGNYTL
+5922 FTPPAAWNDGTYTL

-5985 SETVNAESATHLRTE
+5985 SETVNAESATHLRTV

-6008 VKVTAY
+6008 VKETAY

-6111 MNVRGKTE
+6111 MNARGKTE

>member
-427 TDTIAPEKPTIEL
+427 TDTIPPEKPTIEL

-1032 SDSGISDD
+1032 SDSGIADD

-1106 AGNKANSAIFD
+1106 AGNKANSAVFD

-1541 NITNVKTPGF
+1541 NITSVKTPGF

-1625 AIDRIELVNDSGIPG
+1625 AIDRIELVNDSGIPD

-1692 ANGPHTLMVEASDK
+1692 ANGPHTLMVEA
-1706 AGNKT
+1706 T
-1711 TQKLDFTIDTILS
+1711 
-1724 EPTITLDSADD
+1724 
-1735 SAAGDNITNVKMPG
+1735 
-1749 FTLGNIDAD
+1749 
-1758 VTKVVVTVAH
+1758 
-1768 DGKNQQIELIKNGGV
+1768 
-1783 WRFTP
+1783 
-1788 GAAWTD
+1788 
-1794 GDYTLTVKVEDKA
+1794 
-1807 GNTNYSAPLTVTIDT
+1807 
-1822 QTSIDR
+1822 
-1828 IELLNDTGIVGDNL
+1828 
-1842 TNEARPQFHI
+1842 
-1852 TVPTDVNSVQL
+1852 
-1863 SLDGGI
+1863 
-1869 NWVNATLT
+1869 
-1877 SDGVWEYIWPT
+1877 
-1888 DLVENTYT
+1888 
-1896 LTVKA
+1896 
-1901 TDVAGNTAT
+1901 
-1910 ETLNFIIDTT
+1910 
-1920 LSTPTITLDSADDSG
+1920 
-1935 TANDNKTNVKTPGFI
+1935 
-1950 IGGIDSDVTQVVVQ
+1950 
-1964 VMRDGHSEEVEL
+1964 
-1976 TQTNGQWRFV
+1976 
-1986 PGSAWT
+1986 
-1992 DGDYTLT
+1992 
-1999 VTVKDEAGN
+1999 
-2008 IRHSA
+2008 
-2013 PLTVTIDT
+2013 
-2021 QITIDHIE
+2021 
-2029 LVNDSGIPDDNLTN
+2029 
-2043 NVRPHFQ
+2043 
-2050 VTVPT
+2050 
-2055 DVNVVRLSIDGGKTW
+2055 
-2070 FNATQSATPGV
+2070 
-2081 WDYTWLAD
+2081 
-2089 VGEGKHT
+2089 
-2096 LTVEATD
+2096 
-2103 KAGNKTTQ
+2103 
-2111 QLDFIIDT
+2111 
-2119 LLSEPTIVL
+2119 
-2128 DNTDDSG
+2128 
-2135 TKGDHLTNVNKPTF
+2135 
-2149 LLGNIDADARY
+2149 
-2160 VTVEVQHGGTKEV
+2160 
-2173 LTATKDATGNWSVTP
+2173 
-2188 TGTWA
+2188 
-2193 DGDYTLTVRVEDEAG
+2193 
-2208 NEKHSASLTVTVD
+2208 
-2221 TQITIDVIE
+2221 
-2230 LVNDNGIP
+2230 
-2238 GDNMTNDAHPQF
+2238 
-2250 RVTVPGDVNEVS
+2250 
-2262 LSIDGGV
+2262 
-2269 TWVKATQS
+2269 
-2277 ATPGVWNYTWPGTV
+2277 
-2291 PDGDYTLN
+2291 
-2299 VKATDN
+2299 
-2305 AGNTVTETLHFTID
+2305 
-2319 TTLSTPVI
+2319 
-2327 VLDSADDSGV
+2327 
-2337 HGDNMTNHTQPTFAL
+2337 
-2352 QHIDDDAVRVTV
+2352 
-2364 SVEHGGVTTT
+2364 
-2374 FDATKDA
+2374 
-2381 GGWTFT
+2381 
-2387 PTGAWADGDYT
+2387 
-2398 LSVSVEDK
+2398 
-2406 AGNTSH
+2406 
-2412 SASLTVTVDTQIA
+2412 
-2425 INNIELVND
+2425 
-2434 SGIPDDN
+2434 
-2441 LTNNVRPHFQVTVP
+2441 
-2455 TDVNVVRLSI
+2455 
-2465 DGGKTWFNA
+2465 
-2474 TQSATPGV
+2474 
-2482 WDYIWPDDVADGGYT
+2482 
-2497 LTVEATDEAGNK
+2497 
-2509 ATQTLD
+2509 
-2515 FTIDT
+2515 
-2520 TLSVPTLS
+2520 
-2528 LDSADDSGIAGDNI
+2528 
-2542 TNVKTPGFTL
+2542 
-2552 NNIDTD
+2552 
-2558 VSRVIVEV
+2558 
-2566 MHNGIKQEVPLV
+2566 
-2578 QTGGQW
+2578 
-2584 RFAPTSDWADG
+2584 
-2595 DYILTVKVEDRA
+2595 
-2607 GNVKQSAPLT
+2607 
-2617 VTVDTH
+2617 
-2623 IAIDRIELV
+2623 
-2632 NDSGIPGDNLTNEAR
+2632 
-2647 PHFQVT
+2647 
-2653 VPADVN
+2653 
-2659 GVRLSIDGGKTWFD
+2659 
-2673 ATQSATSGVWDY
+2673 
-2685 TWLTNVANGPH
+2685 
-2696 TLMVEASDKAG
+2696 DKAG

-3166 GGTKEVLTATKGATG
+3166 GGTKEVLTATKDATGNWSVTPTGTWADGDYTLTVRVEDDAGNVKYSASLTVTVDTQITIDVIELVNDSGTKGDNLTNDANPHFRITVPGDVNEVSLSIDGGVTWVKAMQSATPGVWNYTWPKTVADGDYTLTVKATDNAGNTVTRTLDFTIDTTLSTPVIVLDSADDSGVHGDNMTNHTQPTFALQHIDDDAVRVTVSVEHGGVTTTFDATKDAGGWTFTPTGAWADGDYTLSVSVEDKAGNTSHSASLTVTVDTQIAINNIELVNDSGIPNDNLTNNVRPHFQVTVPTDVNVVRLSIDGGKTWFNATQSATPGVWDYTWLADVGEGKHTLTVEATDKAGNQTTQKLDFIIDTLLSEPTIVLDSTDDSGTKGDNLTNANKPTFILGNIDADARYVTVEVQYGGTKEVLTATKGATG

-3319 LSTPTIAMDSRDDT
+3319 LSTPTITMDSRDDT

-3354 ADAHSVILRI
+3354 SDAQSVILRI

-3408 RQSTPLVVTVDT
+3408 RQSTPLIVTVDT

-3466 ANWVSATQGIEGVWG
+3466 ANWVSAAQGIEGVWG

-3620 IAIDRIELVNDSGV
+3620 IAIDHIELVNDSGV

-3717 TLLTPTIELAP
+3717 TLMTPTIELAP

-3851 IHQVDSDV
+3851 IRQVDSDV

-3883 WRFTPSASWAD
+3883 WRFAPSASWAD

-4228 HDTGDDTNDNLTR
+4228 HDTGNDTNDNLTR

-4549 TVVIRINGVSYS
+4549 TVVIRINGVSYP

-5270 SKDYSVDVDSS
+5270 SKNYSVDVDSS

-5559 TVKSTDRAG
+5559 TVKSTDRGG

-5985 SETVNAESATHLRTE
+5985 SETVNAESATHLRTV

-6008 VKVTAY
+6008 VKETAY

-6040 VPENIVNVSIMFEGE
+6040 VPENIVNVSVMFEGE

-6079 TMDVKFIDKDNDFLI
+6079 TMDVKFIDKDDDFLI

-6111 MNVRGKTE
+6111 MNARGKTE

>member
-427 TDTIAPEKPTIEL
+427 TDTIPPEKPTIEL

-451 NITNSTLPTFIGVA
+451 NVTNSTLPTFIGVA

-536 EIETTNDSGIVGDN
+536 EIEMTDDSGIVGDN

-601 INNLT
+601 VNNLT

-625 DTIAPVPPTVS
+625 DTVAPVPPTVS
-636 LEDYVVLPNGIILS
+636 LEDFVVLPNGIILS

-1032 SDSGISDD
+1032 SDSGIADD

-1106 AGNKANSAIFD
+1106 AGNKANSAVFD

-1179 SHLNGSWLFIPGN
+1179 SHLNGSWLFTPGN

-1201 TVKVEDKAGNTNY
+1201 TVKVEDKAGNTSY

-1327 IVLDSADD
+1327 IVLNSADD
-1335 TGIQGDNMTN
+1335 TGVQGDNMTN
-1345 STQPTFALQ
+1345 RTQPTFALQ

-1439 DDNLTNNVRP
+1439 NDNLTNNVRP

-1471 WFNATQSATP
+1471 WFNATQSATT

-1692 ANGPHTLMVEASDK
+1692 ANGPHTLMVEATDK

-1711 TQKLDFTIDTILS
+1711 TQKLDFIIDTLLS

-2021 QITIDHIE
+2021 QI
-2029 LVNDSGIPDDNLTN
+2029 
-2043 NVRPHFQ
+2043 
-2050 VTVPT
+2050 
-2055 DVNVVRLSIDGGKTW
+2055 
-2070 FNATQSATPGV
+2070 A
-2081 WDYTWLAD
+2081 
-2089 VGEGKHT
+2089 
-2096 LTVEATD
+2096 
-2103 KAGNKTTQ
+2103 
-2111 QLDFIIDT
+2111 
-2119 LLSEPTIVL
+2119 
-2128 DNTDDSG
+2128 
-2135 TKGDHLTNVNKPTF
+2135 
-2149 LLGNIDADARY
+2149 
-2160 VTVEVQHGGTKEV
+2160 
-2173 LTATKDATGNWSVTP
+2173 
-2188 TGTWA
+2188 
-2193 DGDYTLTVRVEDEAG
+2193 
-2208 NEKHSASLTVTVD
+2208 
-2221 TQITIDVIE
+2221 
-2230 LVNDNGIP
+2230 
-2238 GDNMTNDAHPQF
+2238 
-2250 RVTVPGDVNEVS
+2250 
-2262 LSIDGGV
+2262 
-2269 TWVKATQS
+2269 
-2277 ATPGVWNYTWPGTV
+2277 
-2291 PDGDYTLN
+2291 
-2299 VKATDN
+2299 
-2305 AGNTVTETLHFTID
+2305 
-2319 TTLSTPVI
+2319 
-2327 VLDSADDSGV
+2327 
-2337 HGDNMTNHTQPTFAL
+2337 
-2352 QHIDDDAVRVTV
+2352 
-2364 SVEHGGVTTT
+2364 
-2374 FDATKDA
+2374 
-2381 GGWTFT
+2381 
-2387 PTGAWADGDYT
+2387 
-2398 LSVSVEDK
+2398 
-2406 AGNTSH
+2406 
-2412 SASLTVTVDTQIA
+2412 
-2425 INNIELVND
+2425 
-2434 SGIPDDN
+2434 
-2441 LTNNVRPHFQVTVP
+2441 
-2455 TDVNVVRLSI
+2455 
-2465 DGGKTWFNA
+2465 
-2474 TQSATPGV
+2474 
-2482 WDYIWPDDVADGGYT
+2482 
-2497 LTVEATDEAGNK
+2497 
-2509 ATQTLD
+2509 
-2515 FTIDT
+2515 
-2520 TLSVPTLS
+2520 
-2528 LDSADDSGIAGDNI
+2528 
-2542 TNVKTPGFTL
+2542 
-2552 NNIDTD
+2552 
-2558 VSRVIVEV
+2558 
-2566 MHNGIKQEVPLV
+2566 
-2578 QTGGQW
+2578 
-2584 RFAPTSDWADG
+2584 
-2595 DYILTVKVEDRA
+2595 
-2607 GNVKQSAPLT
+2607 
-2617 VTVDTH
+2617 
-2623 IAIDRIELV
+2623 
-2632 NDSGIPGDNLTNEAR
+2632 
-2647 PHFQVT
+2647 
-2653 VPADVN
+2653 
-2659 GVRLSIDGGKTWFD
+2659 
-2673 ATQSATSGVWDY
+2673 
-2685 TWLTNVANGPH
+2685 
-2696 TLMVEASDKAG
+2696 
-2707 NKTTQKL
+2707 
-2714 DFTIDTILSE
+2714 
-2724 PTITLDSADDSAAGD
+2724 
-2739 NITNVKMPGFTLGN
+2739 
-2753 IDADVTKVVVTVAHD
+2753 
-2768 GKNQQI
+2768 
-2774 ELIKN
+2774 
-2779 GGVWRFTPGAA
+2779 
-2790 WTDGDYTLTVKVE
+2790 
-2803 DKAGNTNYSAPLTVT
+2803 
-2818 IDTQTSIDRI
+2818 
-2828 ELLNDTGIVGDNLT
+2828 
-2842 NEARPQFHITV
+2842 
-2853 PTDVNSVQLSL
+2853 
-2864 DGGIN
+2864 
-2869 WVNATLTSDGVWEYI
+2869 
-2884 WPTDLVE
+2884 
-2891 NTYTLTVKATDVA
+2891 
-2904 GNTATETLNFIIDTT
+2904 
-2919 LSTPTITLDSADDS
+2919 
-2933 GTANDN
+2933 
-2939 KTNVKTPGFIIGG
+2939 
-2952 IDSDVTQVVVQVM
+2952 
-2965 RDGHSEEVELTQT
+2965 
-2978 NGQWRFVPGSAW
+2978 
-2990 TDGDYT
+2990 
-2996 LTVTVKDEAGNIRH
+2996 
-3010 SAPLTVTIDTQITID
+3010 ID

-3166 GGTKEVLTATKGATG
+3166 GGTKEVLTATKDATGNWSVTPTGTWADGDYTLTVRVEDDAGNEKHSASLTVTVDTQITIDVIELVNDNGIPGDNMTNDAHPQFRVTVPGDVNEVSLSIDGGVTWVKATQSATPGVWNYTWPGTVPDGDYTLNVKATDNAGNTVTETLHFTIDTTLSVPVIVLNSADDTGVQGDNMTNSTQPTFALQHIDDDAVRVTVSVEHGGVTTTFDATKGVGGWSFTPTGAWADGDYTLSVSVEDKAGNTSHSASLTVTVDTQIAINNIELVNDSGIPDDNLTNNVRPHFQVKVPTDVNEVRLSIDGGKTWFNATQSATPGVWDYTWLADVGEGKHTLTVEATDKAGNQTTQKLDFIIDTMLSEPTIVLDSTDDSGTKGDNLTNANKPTFILGNIDADARYVTVEVQYGGTKEVLTATKGATG

-3196 TLTVRVE
+3196 MLTVRVE

-3319 LSTPTIAMDSRDDT
+3319 LSTPTITMDSRDDT

-3354 ADAHSVILRI
+3354 SDAQSVILRI

-3396 LTVEVTDNAGNV
+3396 LTVEVMDNAGNV
-3408 RQSTPLVVTVDT
+3408 RQSTPLIVTVDT

-3466 ANWVSATQGIEGVWG
+3466 ANWVSAAQGIEGVWG

-3620 IAIDRIELVNDSGV
+3620 IAIDHIELVNDSGV

-3717 TLLTPTIELAP
+3717 TLMTPTIELAP

-3851 IHQVDSDV
+3851 IRQVDSDV

-4307 ELRIEIDTQV
+4307 ELKIEIDTQV

-4528 DNITSVTTPRFVIGN
+4528 DNITSVTKPRFVIGN

-4549 TVVIRINGVSYS
+4549 TVVIRINGVSYP

-5004 LREADDS
+5004 LLEADDS

-5579 DTHIKVFTS
+5579 DTHIQVFTS
-5588 ELDDNKSSSKTE
+5588 ELDDNKSSSKTD

-5605 DLITM
+5605 STITM
-5610 RGTGEIGATVSLIV
+5610 RGMGEIGATVSLIV

-5634 AATGRWELS
+5634 AANGQWELS
-5643 TDKLPE
+5643 TDQLPE
-5649 GTYDIS
+5649 GKYDITLS
-5655 LVIEDSAGNRWEDV
+5655 IEDNAGNRKEEV
-5669 REIFIDRTPPNAP
+5669 HEIFIDRTPPNAP

-5703 SQLIITDSEG
+5703 SQLIITDSNG

-5898 VTVNVTHNGVTDIY
+5898 VTVNVTHNSVTDTY

-5985 SETVNAESATHLRTE
+5985 SETVNAESATYLRTV

-6008 VKVTAY
+6008 VKETAY

-6111 MNVRGKTE
+6111 MNARGKTE